1 MYKNLRAHTRYE
13 SVHAHNTKP
22 EVDIMRNGN
31 KTRQLLSLARI
42 FVLALCF
49 TLVFA
54 VAISVTPDG
63 YFNSAKALNPDGDT
77 SGLVRVYQKD
87 AYLNTS
93 TLVNPDDYALSA
105 FKTDFESIMGYG
117 KNANNSKTEW
127 SIGDVTFNKY
137 VFGMKNITYNS
148 EKGKIKSQDSEEED
162 KTVGVYPLAG
172 GGAKMSFY
180 IDAGLFGADSISAVL
195 NVVLPEYLQSLIS
208 TNDEYSLQFD
218 AQIDVSKGDNLV
230 NVSAQNY
237 QRARAK
243 IATAPETLSAVDENH
258 IQYTGANKAGDVKD
272 SQYGYQSN
280 TTSNGSWSGSTLSFT
295 GIVANSAN
303 PYIYFC
309 IGIGESDGTCT
320 VSFRNLKFTN
330 VKLVREVKAD
340 SDSIER
346 VDGAAPV
353 NKAQFDNTVQDSFYP
368 YNTNASTAGGW
379 AVWHDNIT
387 SQLSKKIDNVTYGN
401 GKLQSYTNSPIA
413 TIGGQNYYKT
423 STVTYHDTYNYLPGL
438 MGYIDSGDIS
448 QGFTT
453 ETLKYVC
460 ECGYVY
466 TGTSFDSLDNSYT
479 CPNCGK
485 SKSAFTKT
493 INVPSKMAQDI
504 DINYASGIKQVIVGS
519 KYREEDADD
528 TTGGT
533 LAAVFNLYDA
543 NSYGENHGKGIYV
556 EGQLVGWAVVTK
568 TNRAE
573 VVVKTYMYTN
583 ARVATQVMDYG
594 FSSNRW
600 NIEYSGIDTTA
611 PDDNVNSG
619 TNVSLD
625 KFVGANAQDLAW
637 LRQNKIVADGSI
649 NINEDDTAA
658 GYSPYIW
665 FYTVNREDSLAEL
678 NNIAIT
684 QFADYAA
691 VKAAGIN
698 PIALGEISSFTYDF
712 ANGVAKAYGGG
723 EQGNPASITD
733 NVTGHGYYRFTFYIF
748 DLAGNKGGVKSFY
761 TKVDYDRPEYTVD
774 YSFDKNGVQTTILAS
789 ENGKWATGDVTL
801 KFTLTAGGFS
811 GYTFRFEDAN
821 GAMHAI
827 VVNGMGDYEGDSYIA
842 GIANYITSAS
852 GTATTAVGNDI
863 TININ
868 GVDVNVAYAVEGGNG
883 TFTFTIPA
891 PATAFFEWIST
902 FSMFCGQYASIN
914 AIDIDE
920 QSVEYINND
929 WKGGI
934 KVLIDGIA
942 PTVPLFEDEEGYLST
957 FENYELPSSRNW
969 FTTSYNLPVM
979 LAFNDAITATDYA
992 SGLKIH
998 YGIKAVKNLT
1008 ELLAYRDINVE
1019 NNYKSAIDIQKELG
1033 FDRYIM
1039 VTGDA
1044 LDGDATDFTL
1054 QLLQNLN
1061 AGMRLVYVWAEDQ
1074 AGNVSEL
1081 SRYFVLV
1088 DANNYSV
1095 SASVKSNAKLESGFA
1110 NLTFTNAEGV
1120 AVTTIKRGETLL
1132 FNVGLANSYVPF
1144 KFTQNG
1150 NVLFENY
1157 TQNQVWSGISNE
1169 NAQYI
1174 TASGYETLRVTLDD
1188 FNNLTDLEKSNR
1200 FELSARKVVTYNYIN
1215 SSVGYTAAPT
1225 DVSSVVISGY
1235 EGAKSSFVYRFVDS
1249 DNNLLYE
1256 NNEGGTTTDPSEAKL
1271 DSDGNPVFF
1280 VPTKV
1285 GSYRVRIYIPKD
1297 DESFVTSDF
1306 ETNDAGE
1313 QVFAPV
1319 RYDVI
1324 KGKAVITVKSS
1335 TSKFGEP
1342 ASSVLGMLDFDV
1354 TGIDKAQM
1362 ASENIV
1368 VNLVLKDVTLASGET
1383 YRVGNYAIV
1392 NQSSDYSAATNY
1404 DVTFNSAIHTVTRR
1418 QVTIDAWSASKAFG
1432 DSDPE
1437 FRFGVELAQ
1446 FAGLYKSANEIVADV
1461 FSAYNPVTDTTA
1473 DGYALFYAGGSISRE
1488 SAEGVGQY
1496 DFASDASLFDIDS
1509 NYSIVV
1515 QTTKY
1520 KFTIEKR
1527 IVKLD
1532 VSGQSSVFPF
1542 GTTVESEIGK
1552 IAPAYKIAAKDMVVA
1567 SQIEALFANGAQLS
1581 LGAQIADLTD
1591 ENYSAAYKYAILL
1604 GGNLDDG
1611 NVVIELDASGAEY
1624 IVYVTKQNAIVVKV
1638 KDGVNFEFVYGFV
1651 WSENTLVF
1659 DSEKF
1664 ELQGTPSG
1672 EYTSVK
1678 WSVDVANGTI
1688 LDAGKRVLS
1697 ISGAKLYN
1705 GETALEDA
1713 VFVEPVTVTINPASI
1728 VVKPTAQNLS
1738 KVYGEEDGVYGIGF
1752 DVTSVGGQAIA
1763 KDGNYANVAY
1773 NDILAQINGV
1783 FVRAIFDKN
1792 GNRLSFASRYDGATD
1807 ASGTVYGTDGRY
1819 YGFAVGTPFSTQNS
1833 NFKVEAAVDST
1844 QKLAIEQKS
1853 IDLSTKYFVGI
1864 GKAYDG
1870 KTDVFYNGANLYD
1883 LSSYLVLA
1891 TDDVTLVANANYDSP
1906 EKGIR
1911 SIVFDAFSLS
1921 GAQALNYRIAN
1932 FVNDGNS
1939 TQVNGSAAKDT
1950 VAIDDSTFVTI
1961 IYIDNIDGKGNIIIS
1976 AGIIALLKSDVTISK
1991 QYDNTKDL
1999 GVSSVSFASGEGT
2012 KSLITADKFLITEES
2027 DSFTGTEVN
2036 SNYVVNVAL
2045 FFVIDKPEE
2054 FDIKRDGIYENSDI
2068 VIDENAVY
2076 NNRKGIKIVLKN
2088 MPASIKQRVLGTSSF
2103 QTLDAVDRDYNKKTD
2118 VDMTYTFAQGALA
2131 EGDTAQ
2137 TIGLKLAGKAA
2148 NANAGTHSVRVSG
2161 YSVLDKN
2168 YYVDVDALNTAYTDI
2183 GVVISKA
2190 RLVPNVKFADKTYDG
2205 TSNVVVDN
2213 VNGTF
2218 TSVQY
2223 ATNLEEELKKFS
2235 YDASKVSF
2243 MLSLNGA
2250 EDENVGA
2257 NGKHNVLV
2265 SGLEVRFDGTDTD
2278 ILKNYVLEGA
2288 RYSKV
2293 DDKYNKINSL
2303 QVGAI
2308 DDFELI
2314 DAVNMSKKQIQLIV
2328 NDFDIKDKIYD
2339 GTTSASITIN
2349 ITDGR
2354 IVAGH
2359 SDLLE
2364 VVASG
2369 NFARKQTGKN
2379 IAIDVSVATLQIKNS
2394 LSQEQYDLALE
2405 AIDNYEL
2412 VQYKGTITG
2421 NIKARPVLVSADLGT
2436 REYNGDEAVVKS
2448 NISYTFK
2455 NMIDADK
2462 KFYAIQTKNGS
2473 YFIDKNVAIDKD
2485 GNVIAKD
2492 GTAYGLL
2499 LQNIKEK
2506 YDNYTLVYSNNSEI
2520 AGKKALAFVMA
2531 DGTIVYE
2538 KPAEAEI
2545 AEYWYALET
2554 TDKYILK
2561 NDTASVE
2568 EAQNANAIV
2577 GFYKVDGV
2585 DAYLIASDY
2594 AGETSKL
2601 VDAINYLPAQGKIT
2615 QRTASI
2621 RASGIERAT
2630 DTDAFEKT
2638 YDGTDIF
2645 FGQVGVD
2652 FNFSTSAV
2660 SNVII
2665 GDDVTIA
2672 NVSAKFDSAYAT
2684 AKYVVFTA
2692 SGIAGADA
2700 YNYTIAGEKTS
2711 VEVKLSGRIKARSIN
2726 AYLADDEAE
2735 YGVSTGKFTG
2745 KVTYKLVGNDGV
2757 EYALDNQFAND
2768 TAFYISMSDFL
2779 AATGLDASNATLLA
2793 GVSYDLADGKYVKAA
2808 EGAIGGYV
2816 RMGEGAN
2823 DKISTLPQA
2832 YASFAATTPEAG
2844 TTSTSYVL
2852 KGGRAKNY
2860 DFKPVYT
2867 DKGSVSEANGTTSK
2881 VSVVKK
2887 NLYVLTVSNAYS
2899 ANYGDVMSADG
2910 KLLFNVGLRY
2920 LDKNGNDG
2928 IIGGQSVNTLF
2939 AKDRT
2944 NFFPTVRLGVYNEN
2958 TGVTTPATQL
2968 AKISDKLESYE
2979 HYVLYVV
2986 SDYDYDAVDTIV
2998 RNYNVVLA
3006 GIDTISARDNDGQI
3020 RTIFDIAGTNAKFDT
3035 ATLEIVLPKLTGVSV
3050 GSDTQNE
3057 FSYSYAIDKTGNGI
3071 NRLHE
3076 VVQGELETD
3085 EVIFVDDEGNEL
3097 YPINVG
3103 TYSGIVKVR
3112 RYINANGQ
3120 FVARKDVDANGYYIE
3135 WNSGSVKKSI
3145 VIDKADVGLRA
3156 QNVSEYYNGAKH
3168 EYATAGGENRIS
3180 YNNLTNGYNLV
3191 KNADFTLT
3199 YQVLK
3204 DGKYVTISANEV
3216 VNAGKYR
3223 VIVALT
3229 DKFLASECG
3238 KNYNAASTVAELQVL
3253 RAIVNVTLSS
3263 DGYAM
3268 SEEMIDGSTVMKLT
3282 GDFVEGKNYSV
3293 GYEVAM
3299 ASASNAPAIAI
3310 DKSQTKLVG
3319 LEGIKS
3325 AGKYSFAVVL
3335 SDDTLSQ
3342 DNYVFM
3348 SSTGVLELTTKSLA
3362 SSDGSSINITEGKGV
3377 VANRLEVKE
3386 IKTNNAL
3393 ASDMSYL
3400 KAVEQYVAAMSQKAG
3415 VKDASVAA
3423 VLRVNL
3429 YLDDQLVLLS
3439 NTSTTVTVALPE
3451 SVKNL
3456 NGIAIYYV
3464 NENGGLTKLTD
3475 YVVNDGKLTY
3485 SANYVNGIVFVDVNH
3500 QSLDAWK
3507 IYVIVAAVVIVTLIV
3522 VATVV
3527 TIVVK
3532 KSKLKKLA

>member
-1 MYKNLRAHTRYE
+1 
-13 SVHAHNTKP
+13 
-22 EVDIMRNGN
+22 MRNGN

-54 VAISVTPDG
+54 FALSKNNSQVASAYTVVEQEKDDDATLGSPSSFFGDNSELTGTHFGYPGLSADTQTWTFTETYNTVVPSTGNHQIFKLKGNTTMYTHVGDANHWLWGVKNGMAAAEVHGAMNFNLSGFVAQMIQNDNVTVKAKVTANIGAKEGNSTPLVSYVNNLFYSAVAVPAGKELTGGLSYDLRNNKSESGQDKTGFIAGYQNSDKKGAQDRTSNEVTLTKETPGLGFALGCGWGQQVGSYDHHVYMSNIRVTYTITFNNVTDG
-63 YFNSAKALNPDGDT
+63 SGLNIGDNAAPIASSTYGIQNSYQQGT
-77 SGLVRVYQKD
+77 SGSGYAPYLTD
-87 AYLNTS
+87 A
-93 TLVNPDDYALSA
+93 
-105 FKTDFESIMGYG
+105 
-117 KNANNSKTEW
+117 KNAP
-127 SIGDVTFNKY
+127 
-137 VFGMKNITYNS
+137 
-148 EKGKIKSQDSEEED
+148 
-162 KTVGVYPLAG
+162 VY
-172 GGAKMSFY
+172 Y
-180 IDAGLFGADSISAVL
+180 DSIK
-195 NVVLPEYLQSLIS
+195 N
-208 TNDEYSLQFD
+208 
-218 AQIDVSKGDNLV
+218 
-230 NVSAQNY
+230 
-237 QRARAK
+237 
-243 IATAPETLSAVDENH
+243 
-258 IQYTGANKAGDVKD
+258 
-272 SQYGYQSN
+272 
-280 TTSNGSWSGSTLSFT
+280 
-295 GIVANSAN
+295 
-303 PYIYFC
+303 
-309 IGIGESDGTCT
+309 
-320 VSFRNLKFTN
+320 N
-330 VKLVREVKAD
+330 VKL
-340 SDSIER
+340 DSI
-346 VDGAAPV
+346 VDGA
-353 NKAQFDNTVQDSFYP
+353 
-368 YNTNASTAGGW
+368 
-379 AVWHDNIT
+379 
-387 SQLSKKIDNVTYGN
+387 
-401 GKLQSYTNSPIA
+401 GKMQSYTNASLGQISA
-413 TIGGQNYYKT
+413 DGANHSYYKFAQTEYVDMYNYSGESSIQSAILKYGADAAKTIGVGDRLITGISSDGTLQT
-423 STVTYHDTYNYLPGL
+423 S
-438 MGYIDSGDIS
+438 
-448 QGFTT
+448 
-453 ETLKYVC
+453 ETN
-460 ECGYVY
+460 
-466 TGTSFDSLDNSYT
+466 NST
-479 CPNCGK
+479 HL
-485 SKSAFTKT
+485 
-493 INVPSKMAQDI
+493 Q
-504 DINYASGIKQVIVGS
+504 YASGIKTVTVNETTFNIW
-519 KYREEDADD
+519 DATDRAKTKAITVENDD
-528 TTGGT
+528 G
-533 LAAVFNLYDA
+533 V
-543 NSYGENHGKGIYV
+543 
-556 EGQLVGWAVVTK
+556 AVVVGYAK
-568 TNRAE
+568 VNYINRG
-573 VVVKTYMYTN
+573 
-583 ARVATQVMDYG
+583 RVAVMIYMIANGTVQTSVGDYG
-594 FSSNRW
+594 GISNKSR
-600 NIEYSGIDTTA
+600 IEFSGIDTTS
-611 PDDNVNSG
+611 PDDSVNGG

-625 KFVGANAQDLAW
+625 NYIKSSSSDLAW
-637 LRQNKIVADGSI
+637 FRQNKIVADGSI
-649 NINEDDTAA
+649 NVNEDDTAA

-665 FYTVNREDSLAEL
+665 FYTVNRADSLAAL
-678 NNIAIT
+678 NGIAVT
-684 QFADYAA
+684 QFADYNA

-827 VVNGMGDYEGDSYIA
+827 VVNGMGDYEGDSYVA
-842 GIANYITSAS
+842 GIVDYITSAS
-852 GTATTAVGNDI
+852 GTATTAVSNDI

-883 TFTFTIPA
+883 TFTFTIPT

-1019 NNYKSAIDIQKELG
+1019 NNYKSAIDVQKELG

-1150 NVLFENY
+1150 NVLLENY

-1271 DSDGNPVFF
+1271 DSDGSPVFF

-1313 QVFAPV
+1313 QVFVPV

-1362 ASENIV
+1362 ASENIF

-1461 FSAYNPVTDTTA
+1461 FSAYKPVTDTTA

-1542 GTTVESEIGK
+1542 GTTVESEISK
-1552 IAPAYKIAAKDMVVA
+1552 IAPTYKIAATDMVVA

-1581 LGAQIADLTD
+1581 LGAQIAELTD

-1713 VFVEPVTVTINPASI
+1713 VFVEPVTVTINPATI

-1911 SIVFDAFSLS
+1911 SIVFDTFSLS

-1939 TQVNGSAAKDT
+1939 TQVNGSAANDT

-2103 QTLDAVDRDYNKKTD
+2103 QTLDAVDRDYNKQTD

-2148 NANAGTHSVRVSG
+2148 NANAGTHTVTVSG

-2168 YYVDVDALNTAYTDI
+2168 YHVDVDALNTAYTDI

-2421 NIKARPVLVSADLGT
+2421 NIEARPVLVSADLGT

-2832 YASFAATTPEAG
+2832 YVSFAATTPEAG

-3006 GIDTISARDNDGQI
+3006 GIDTISTRDNDGQV

-3035 ATLEIVLPKLTGVSV
+3035 ATLDIVLPKLTGVSV

-3199 YQVLK
+3199 HQVLK

-3223 VIVALT
+3223 VVVALT

-3439 NTSTTVTVALPE
+3439 NTPTTVTVALPE

>member
-1 MYKNLRAHTRYE
+1 
-13 SVHAHNTKP
+13 
-22 EVDIMRNGN
+22 MRNGN

-54 VAISVTPDG
+54 VALS
-63 YFNSAKALNPDGDT
+63 N
-77 SGLVRVYQKD
+77 D
-87 AYLNTS
+87 A
-93 TLVNPDDYALSA
+93 
-105 FKTDFESIMGYG
+105 
-117 KNANNSKTEW
+117 
-127 SIGDVTFNKY
+127 IG
-137 VFGMKNITYNS
+137 G
-148 EKGKIKSQDSEEED
+148 
-162 KTVGVYPLAG
+162 
-172 GGAKMSFY
+172 
-180 IDAGLFGADSISAVL
+180 
-195 NVVLPEYLQSLIS
+195 
-208 TNDEYSLQFD
+208 
-218 AQIDVSKGDNLV
+218 
-230 NVSAQNY
+230 
-237 QRARAK
+237 
-243 IATAPETLSAVDENH
+243 IATAAESEKDGDATFGAGVSILGDHGELTGVDFGYPGIGTQTTWTYTETFNTVVSSTTNIQVYKETGDTKMFIEEGASGTWQFGVSNAAKAAQCHGVINFGASKFIDQMIQNENVVVTASITFSMGALSSNFNNKFYSAVAGPEALTAQKSYNLREKDGDSNYTYNYKNSSKEAAETFTTDAVTLSPGKNNLALATGLGWAQRWAPPYTPRRGLEIKN
-258 IQYTGANKAGDVKD
+258 IQIKYTITFNNVTDSSSLNIGDNAAPVA
-272 SQYGYQSN
+272 SSTYGIQNSYQQG
-280 TTSNGSWSGSTLSFT
+280 TSGS
-295 GIVANSAN
+295 GYA
-303 PYIYFC
+303 PYLTDAKNAPVYYDSIK
-309 IGIGESDGTCT
+309 
-320 VSFRNLKFTN
+320 NN
-330 VKLVREVKAD
+330 VKL
-340 SDSIER
+340 DSI
-346 VDGAAPV
+346 V
-353 NKAQFDNTVQDSFYP
+353 N
-368 YNTNASTAGGW
+368 GE
-379 AVWHDNIT
+379 
-387 SQLSKKIDNVTYGN
+387 
-401 GKLQSYTNSPIA
+401 GKMQSYTNASLGQISA
-413 TIGGQNYYKT
+413 DGANHSYYKFAQTEYVDMYNYSGESSIQSAILKYGADAAKTIGVGDRLITGISSDGTLQT
-423 STVTYHDTYNYLPGL
+423 S
-438 MGYIDSGDIS
+438 
-448 QGFTT
+448 
-453 ETLKYVC
+453 ETN
-460 ECGYVY
+460 
-466 TGTSFDSLDNSYT
+466 NST
-479 CPNCGK
+479 HL
-485 SKSAFTKT
+485 
-493 INVPSKMAQDI
+493 Q
-504 DINYASGIKQVIVGS
+504 YASGIKTVTVNETTFNIW
-519 KYREEDADD
+519 DATDRAKTKAITVENDD
-528 TTGGT
+528 G
-533 LAAVFNLYDA
+533 V
-543 NSYGENHGKGIYV
+543 
-556 EGQLVGWAVVTK
+556 AVVVGYAK
-568 TNRAE
+568 VNYINRG
-573 VVVKTYMYTN
+573 
-583 ARVATQVMDYG
+583 RVAVMIYMIANGTVQTSVGDYG
-594 FSSNRW
+594 GISSKSR
-600 NIEYSGIDTTA
+600 IEFSGIDTTS
-611 PDDNVNSG
+611 PDDSVNGG

-625 KFVGANAQDLAW
+625 NYIKSSSSDLAW
-637 LRQNKIVADGSI
+637 FRQNKIVADGSI

-658 GYSPYIW
+658 GYSPYLW
-665 FYTVNREDSLAEL
+665 FYTVNRADSLAEL

-698 PIALGEISSFTYDF
+698 PIAYGEISSFTYDF

-827 VVNGMGDYEGDSYIA
+827 VVNGMGDYEGDSYVA
-842 GIANYITSAS
+842 GIVDYITSAS
-852 GTATTAVGNDI
+852 GTATTAVSNDI

-1019 NNYKSAIDIQKELG
+1019 NNYKSAIDVQKELG

-1150 NVLFENY
+1150 NVLLENY

-1271 DSDGNPVFF
+1271 DSDGSPVFF

-1362 ASENIV
+1362 ASENIF

-1446 FAGLYKSANEIVADV
+1446 FAGLFKSANEIVADV

-1473 DGYALFYAGGSISRE
+1473 DGYALFYAGGSITRE

-1509 NYSIVV
+1509 NYSIIV

-1552 IAPAYKIAAKDMVVA
+1552 IAPTYKIAAKDMVVA

-1581 LGAQIADLTD
+1581 LGAQIAELTD

-1713 VFVEPVTVTINPASI
+1713 VFVEPVTVTINPATI

-1752 DVTSVGGQAIA
+1752 DVASVGGQAIA

-1911 SIVFDAFSLS
+1911 SIVFDTFSLS

-1939 TQVNGSAAKDT
+1939 TQVNGSSAKDT
-1950 VAIDDSTFVTI
+1950 VAIDDNTFVTI

-2068 VIDENAVY
+2068 VIDENAMY

-2421 NIKARPVLVSADLGT
+2421 NIEARPVLVSADLGT

-2462 KFYAIQTKNGS
+2462 KFYAIQTKNGA

-2630 DTDAFEKT
+2630 DTNAFEKT

-2832 YASFAATTPEAG
+2832 YVSFAATTPEAG

-3006 GIDTISARDNDGQI
+3006 GIDTISTRDNDGQV

-3035 ATLEIVLPKLTGVSV
+3035 ATLDIVLPKLTGVSV

-3439 NTSTTVTVALPE
+3439 NTPTTVTVALPE

>member
-1 MYKNLRAHTRYE
+1 
-13 SVHAHNTKP
+13 
-22 EVDIMRNGN
+22 MRNGN
-31 KTRQLLSLARI
+31 QSRQLLSLARI

-54 VAISVTPDG
+54 
-63 YFNSAKALNPDGDT
+63 F
-77 SGLVRVYQKD
+77 
-87 AYLNTS
+87 
-93 TLVNPDDYALSA
+93 ALSA
-105 FKTDFESIMGYG
+105 SVSQVASAYDVVEQEKDDDATLGSPSAFFGDNGELTGMHFGYPGLSANTQTWTFTETYNTVVPSTGNHQIFKLKGNTKMYTHVGDANHWLWGVSNGMAAAEVHGAMNFNLSGFVAQMIQNDNVTVKAKVTANIGAKEGNSTPLISYVNNLFYSAVAVPAGKELTGGLSYDLRNNKSESGQDKTGFIAGYQKSDKKGAQDRTSNEVTLTKETPGLGFALGCGWGQQAGAYDHHVYMSNIRVTFTITFNNVTGGSGLNIGDNAAPVASSTYGIQNSYQQGTSGSGYAPYLTDA
-117 KNANNSKTEW
+117 KNAP
-127 SIGDVTFNKY
+127 
-137 VFGMKNITYNS
+137 
-148 EKGKIKSQDSEEED
+148 
-162 KTVGVYPLAG
+162 VY
-172 GGAKMSFY
+172 Y
-180 IDAGLFGADSISAVL
+180 DSIK
-195 NVVLPEYLQSLIS
+195 N
-208 TNDEYSLQFD
+208 
-218 AQIDVSKGDNLV
+218 
-230 NVSAQNY
+230 
-237 QRARAK
+237 
-243 IATAPETLSAVDENH
+243 
-258 IQYTGANKAGDVKD
+258 
-272 SQYGYQSN
+272 
-280 TTSNGSWSGSTLSFT
+280 
-295 GIVANSAN
+295 
-303 PYIYFC
+303 
-309 IGIGESDGTCT
+309 
-320 VSFRNLKFTN
+320 N
-330 VKLVREVKAD
+330 VKL
-340 SDSIER
+340 DSI
-346 VDGAAPV
+346 VDGA
-353 NKAQFDNTVQDSFYP
+353 
-368 YNTNASTAGGW
+368 
-379 AVWHDNIT
+379 
-387 SQLSKKIDNVTYGN
+387 
-401 GKLQSYTNSPIA
+401 GKMQSYTNASLGQISA
-413 TIGGQNYYKT
+413 DGANHSYYKFAQTEYVDMYNYSGESSIQSAILKYGADAAKTIGVGDRLITGISSDGTLQT
-423 STVTYHDTYNYLPGL
+423 SETN
-438 MGYIDSGDIS
+438 DSTHL
-448 QGFTT
+448 Q
-453 ETLKYVC
+453 
-460 ECGYVY
+460 
-466 TGTSFDSLDNSYT
+466 
-479 CPNCGK
+479 
-485 SKSAFTKT
+485 
-493 INVPSKMAQDI
+493 
-504 DINYASGIKQVIVGS
+504 YASGIKTVTVNETTFNIW
-519 KYREEDADD
+519 DATDRAKTKAITVENDD
-528 TTGGT
+528 G
-533 LAAVFNLYDA
+533 V
-543 NSYGENHGKGIYV
+543 
-556 EGQLVGWAVVTK
+556 AVVVGYAK
-568 TNRAE
+568 VNYINRG
-573 VVVKTYMYTN
+573 
-583 ARVATQVMDYG
+583 RVAVMIYMIANGTVQTSVGDYG
-594 FSSNRW
+594 GISSKSR
-600 NIEYSGIDTTA
+600 IEFSGIDTTS
-611 PDDNVNSG
+611 PDDSVNGG

-625 KFVGANAQDLAW
+625 NYIKSSSSDLAW
-637 LRQNKIVADGSI
+637 FRQNKIVADGSI

-665 FYTVNREDSLAEL
+665 FYTVNRADSLAEL

-698 PIALGEISSFTYDF
+698 PIAYGEISSFTYDF
-712 ANGVAKAYGGG
+712 ANGVAKAYGGAD
-723 EQGNPASITD
+723 QGNPASITD

-827 VVNGMGDYEGDSYIA
+827 VVNGMGDYEGDSYVA

-852 GTATTAVGNDI
+852 GAATTAVSNDI

-1039 VTGDA
+1039 ATGDA

-1362 ASENIV
+1362 ASENIF

-1446 FAGLYKSANEIVADV
+1446 FAGLYKSENEIVADV

-1542 GTTVESEIGK
+1542 RTTVESEISK
-1552 IAPAYKIAAKDMVVA
+1552 IAPTYKIAAEDMVVA
-1567 SQIEALFANGAQLS
+1567 SQIEALFANGAKLS
-1581 LGAQIADLTD
+1581 LGAKIAELTEED
-1591 ENYSAAYKYAILL
+1591 YSAVYKYAIVL
-1604 GGNLDDG
+1604 GGTLDDG

-1651 WSENTLVF
+1651 WGENTLVF

-1688 LDAGKRVLS
+1688 LDAGKRILS

-1713 VFVEPVTVTINPASI
+1713 VFVEPVTVTINPATI

-1752 DVTSVGGQAIA
+1752 DVASVGGQAIA
-1763 KDGNYANVAY
+1763 KDGSYANVAY

-1870 KTDVFYNGANLYD
+1870 KTDVFYNGTNLYD

-1911 SIVFDAFSLS
+1911 SIVFDTFSLS

-1939 TQVNGSAAKDT
+1939 TQVNGSAAKDI

-2068 VIDENAVY
+2068 VIDENAMY

-2103 QTLDAVDRDYNKKTD
+2103 QTLDAVDRDYNKQTD

-2421 NIKARPVLVSADLGT
+2421 NIEARPVLVSADLGT

-2462 KFYAIQTKNGS
+2462 KFYAIQTKNGA

-2832 YASFAATTPEAG
+2832 YVSFAATTPEAG

-3006 GIDTISARDNDGQI
+3006 GIDTISSRDNDGQI

-3168 EYATAGGENRIS
+3168 EYATAGGANRIS

-3348 SSTGVLELTTKSLA
+3348 SSTGVLELTAKSLA

-3439 NTSTTVTVALPE
+3439 NTPTTVTVALPE

>member
-1 MYKNLRAHTRYE
+1 
-13 SVHAHNTKP
+13 
-22 EVDIMRNGN
+22 MRNGN

-54 VAISVTPDG
+54 FALSKNNSQVASAYTVVEQEKDDDATLGSPSSFFGDNGELTGTHFGYPGLSADTQTWTFTETYNTVVPSTGNHQIFKLKGNTTMYTHVGDANHWLWGVKNGMAAAEVHGVMNFNLSGFVAQMIQNDNVTVKAKVTANIGAKEGDSTWLVSYVNNLFYSAVAVPAGKELTGGLSYDLRNNKSESGQDKTGFIAGYQNSDKKGAQDRTSNEVTLTKETPGLGFALGCGWRQQVGSYDHHVYMSNIRVTFTITFNNVTDG
-63 YFNSAKALNPDGDT
+63 SGLNIGDNAAPVASSTYGIQNSYQQGT
-77 SGLVRVYQKD
+77 SGSGYAPYLTD
-87 AYLNTS
+87 A
-93 TLVNPDDYALSA
+93 
-105 FKTDFESIMGYG
+105 
-117 KNANNSKTEW
+117 KNAP
-127 SIGDVTFNKY
+127 
-137 VFGMKNITYNS
+137 
-148 EKGKIKSQDSEEED
+148 
-162 KTVGVYPLAG
+162 VY
-172 GGAKMSFY
+172 Y
-180 IDAGLFGADSISAVL
+180 DSIK
-195 NVVLPEYLQSLIS
+195 N
-208 TNDEYSLQFD
+208 
-218 AQIDVSKGDNLV
+218 
-230 NVSAQNY
+230 
-237 QRARAK
+237 
-243 IATAPETLSAVDENH
+243 
-258 IQYTGANKAGDVKD
+258 
-272 SQYGYQSN
+272 
-280 TTSNGSWSGSTLSFT
+280 
-295 GIVANSAN
+295 
-303 PYIYFC
+303 
-309 IGIGESDGTCT
+309 
-320 VSFRNLKFTN
+320 N
-330 VKLVREVKAD
+330 VKL
-340 SDSIER
+340 DSI
-346 VDGAAPV
+346 VDGA
-353 NKAQFDNTVQDSFYP
+353 
-368 YNTNASTAGGW
+368 
-379 AVWHDNIT
+379 
-387 SQLSKKIDNVTYGN
+387 
-401 GKLQSYTNSPIA
+401 GKMQSYTNASLGQISA
-413 TIGGQNYYKT
+413 DGANHSYYKFAQTEYVDMYNYSGESSIQSAILKYGADAAKTIGVGDRLITGISSDGTLQT
-423 STVTYHDTYNYLPGL
+423 SETN
-438 MGYIDSGDIS
+438 DSTHL
-448 QGFTT
+448 Q
-453 ETLKYVC
+453 
-460 ECGYVY
+460 
-466 TGTSFDSLDNSYT
+466 
-479 CPNCGK
+479 
-485 SKSAFTKT
+485 
-493 INVPSKMAQDI
+493 
-504 DINYASGIKQVIVGS
+504 YASGIKTVTVNETTFNIW
-519 KYREEDADD
+519 DATDRAKTKAITVENDD
-528 TTGGT
+528 G
-533 LAAVFNLYDA
+533 
-543 NSYGENHGKGIYV
+543 
-556 EGQLVGWAVVTK
+556 VT
-568 TNRAE
+568 
-573 VVVKTYMYTN
+573 VVVGYAKVNYIN
-583 ARVATQVMDYG
+583 RGRVAVMIYMIANGTVQTSVGDYG
-594 FSSNRW
+594 GISSKSR
-600 NIEYSGIDTTA
+600 IEFSGIDTTS
-611 PDDNVNSG
+611 PDDSVNGG

-625 KFVGANAQDLAW
+625 NYIKSSSSDLAW
-637 LRQNKIVADGSI
+637 FRQNKIVADGSI

-658 GYSPYIW
+658 GYSPYLW

-698 PIALGEISSFTYDF
+698 PIAYGEISSFTYDF
-712 ANGVAKAYGGG
+712 ANGVAKAYGGAD
-723 EQGNPASITD
+723 QGNPASITD

-852 GTATTAVGNDI
+852 GTATTAVSNDI

-868 GVDVNVAYAVEGGNG
+868 GVDVNVAYAVDEGGNG
-883 TFTFTIPA
+883 TFTFTIPT

-1039 VTGDA
+1039 ATGDA

-1150 NVLFENY
+1150 NVLLENY

-1174 TASGYETLRVTLDD
+1174 TASGYETLQVTLDD

-1362 ASENIV
+1362 ASENIF

-1461 FSAYNPVTDTTA
+1461 FSAYKPVTDTTA

-1542 GTTVESEIGK
+1542 GTTVESEISK
-1552 IAPAYKIAAKDMVVA
+1552 IAPTYKIAAKDMVVA
-1567 SQIEALFANGAQLS
+1567 SQIEALFANGAKLS
-1581 LGAQIADLTD
+1581 LGAKIAELTEED
-1591 ENYSAAYKYAILL
+1591 YSAVYKYAIVL
-1604 GGNLDDG
+1604 GGTFDDG

-1651 WSENTLVF
+1651 WGENTLVF

-1678 WSVDVANGTI
+1678 WSVDIANGTI
-1688 LDAGKRVLS
+1688 LDAGKRILS

-1713 VFVEPVTVTINPASI
+1713 VFVEPVTVTINPATI

-1738 KVYGEEDGVYGIGF
+1738 KVYGEEDGDYGIGF
-1752 DVTSVGGQAIA
+1752 DVASVGGQAIA
-1763 KDGNYANVAY
+1763 KDGSYANVAY
-1773 NDILAQINGV
+1773 DDILTQINGV

-1911 SIVFDAFSLS
+1911 SIVFDTFSLS

-1939 TQVNGSAAKDT
+1939 TQVNGSSAKDT

-2068 VIDENAVY
+2068 VIDENAMY

-2205 TSNVVVDN
+2205 TSNVVADN

-2421 NIKARPVLVSADLGT
+2421 NIEARPVLVSADLGT

-2462 KFYAIQTKNGS
+2462 KFYAIQTKNGA

-2506 YDNYTLVYSNNSEI
+2506 YDNYILVYSSNSESEI

-2531 DGTIVYE
+2531 DDTIVYE

-2568 EAQNANAIV
+2568 EAQNENAIV

-2601 VDAINYLPAQGKIT
+2601 VDAINYLPAQGTIT

-2832 YASFAATTPEAG
+2832 YVSFAATTPEAG

-3006 GIDTISARDNDGQI
+3006 GIDTISARDNDGQV
-3020 RTIFDIAGTNAKFDT
+3020 RTIFDIAGANAKFDT

-3191 KNADFTLT
+3191 KDADFTLT

-3253 RAIVNVTLSS
+3253 RAIVNVTFSS

-3348 SSTGVLELTTKSLA
+3348 SSTGVLELTAKSLA

-3439 NTSTTVTVALPE
+3439 NTPTTVTVALPE

>member
-1 MYKNLRAHTRYE
+1 
-13 SVHAHNTKP
+13 
-22 EVDIMRNGN
+22 MRNGN

-54 VAISVTPDG
+54 VALS
-63 YFNSAKALNPDGDT
+63 N
-77 SGLVRVYQKD
+77 D
-87 AYLNTS
+87 A
-93 TLVNPDDYALSA
+93 
-105 FKTDFESIMGYG
+105 
-117 KNANNSKTEW
+117 
-127 SIGDVTFNKY
+127 IG
-137 VFGMKNITYNS
+137 G
-148 EKGKIKSQDSEEED
+148 
-162 KTVGVYPLAG
+162 
-172 GGAKMSFY
+172 
-180 IDAGLFGADSISAVL
+180 
-195 NVVLPEYLQSLIS
+195 
-208 TNDEYSLQFD
+208 
-218 AQIDVSKGDNLV
+218 
-230 NVSAQNY
+230 
-237 QRARAK
+237 
-243 IATAPETLSAVDENH
+243 IATAAESEKDGDATFGAGVSILGDHGELTGVDFGYPGIGTQTTWTYTETFNTVVSSTTNIQVYKETGDTKMFIEEGASGTWQFGVSNAYKAAQCHGVINFGTSKFIDQMIQNDNVVVTASITFSLGALSSNFNNKFYSAVVGPEALTAQKSYNLREKDGDSNYTYNYKSSSKEAAETFTTDAVTLSPGKSNLALATGLGWSIRAVPPYTPKRGLEIKN
-258 IQYTGANKAGDVKD
+258 IQIKYTITFNNVTDSSSLNIGDNAAPVA
-272 SQYGYQSN
+272 SSTYGIQNSYQQG
-280 TTSNGSWSGSTLSFT
+280 TSGS
-295 GIVANSAN
+295 GYA
-303 PYIYFC
+303 PYLTDAKNAPVYYDSIK
-309 IGIGESDGTCT
+309 
-320 VSFRNLKFTN
+320 NN
-330 VKLVREVKAD
+330 VKL
-340 SDSIER
+340 DSI
-346 VDGAAPV
+346 V
-353 NKAQFDNTVQDSFYP
+353 N
-368 YNTNASTAGGW
+368 GE
-379 AVWHDNIT
+379 
-387 SQLSKKIDNVTYGN
+387 
-401 GKLQSYTNSPIA
+401 GKMQSYTNASLGQISA
-413 TIGGQNYYKT
+413 DGANHSYYKFAQTEYVDMYNYSGESSIQSAILKYGADAAKTIGVGDRLITGISSDGTLQT
-423 STVTYHDTYNYLPGL
+423 S
-438 MGYIDSGDIS
+438 
-448 QGFTT
+448 
-453 ETLKYVC
+453 ETN
-460 ECGYVY
+460 
-466 TGTSFDSLDNSYT
+466 NST
-479 CPNCGK
+479 HL
-485 SKSAFTKT
+485 
-493 INVPSKMAQDI
+493 Q
-504 DINYASGIKQVIVGS
+504 YASGIKTVTVNETTFNIW
-519 KYREEDADD
+519 DATDRAKTKAITVENDD
-528 TTGGT
+528 G
-533 LAAVFNLYDA
+533 
-543 NSYGENHGKGIYV
+543 
-556 EGQLVGWAVVTK
+556 VT
-568 TNRAE
+568 
-573 VVVKTYMYTN
+573 VVVGYAKVNYIN
-583 ARVATQVMDYG
+583 RGRVAVMIYMIANGTVQTSVGDYG
-594 FSSNRW
+594 GISSKSR
-600 NIEYSGIDTTA
+600 IEFSGIDTTS
-611 PDDNVNSG
+611 PDDSVNGG

-625 KFVGANAQDLAW
+625 NYIKSSSSDLAW
-637 LRQNKIVADGSI
+637 FRQNKIVADGSI
-649 NINEDDTAA
+649 NVNEDDTAA

-665 FYTVNREDSLAEL
+665 FYTVNRADSLADL
-678 NNIAIT
+678 NGIAVT
-684 QFADYAA
+684 QFADYNA

-723 EQGNPASITD
+723 EQGNPTSITD

-774 YSFDKNGVQTTILAS
+774 YSFNKNGVQTTILAS

-827 VVNGMGDYEGDSYIA
+827 VVNGMGDYEGDSYVA
-842 GIANYITSAS
+842 GIVDYITSAS
-852 GTATTAVGNDI
+852 GTATTAVSNDI

-883 TFTFTIPA
+883 TFTFTIPI

-1362 ASENIV
+1362 ASENIF

-1461 FSAYNPVTDTTA
+1461 FSAYKPVTDTTA

-1552 IAPAYKIAAKDMVVA
+1552 IAPTYKIAAKDMVVA
-1567 SQIEALFANGAQLS
+1567 SQIEALFANGAKLS
-1581 LGAQIADLTD
+1581 LGAQIAELTD

-1713 VFVEPVTVTINPASI
+1713 VFVEPVTVTINPATI

-1911 SIVFDAFSLS
+1911 SIVFDTFSLS

-1939 TQVNGSAAKDT
+1939 TQVNGSAANDT

-2265 SGLEVRFDGTDTD
+2265 SGLEVRFDGADTD

-2421 NIKARPVLVSADLGT
+2421 NIEARPVLVSADLGT

-2554 TDKYILK
+2554 TDKYVLK

-2568 EAQNANAIV
+2568 EAQNAIV

-2779 AATGLDASNATLLA
+2779 AATGLDASNVTLLA

-2832 YASFAATTPEAG
+2832 YVSFAATTPEAG

-3006 GIDTISARDNDGQI
+3006 GIDTISSRDNDGQI

-3035 ATLEIVLPKLTGVSV
+3035 ATLDIVLPKLTGVSV

-3439 NTSTTVTVALPE
+3439 NTPTTVTVALPE

>member
-1 MYKNLRAHTRYE
+1 
-13 SVHAHNTKP
+13 
-22 EVDIMRNGN
+22 MRNGN

-54 VAISVTPDG
+54 FALSKNNSQVASAYTVVEHEKDDDATLGSPSSFFGDNGELTGTHFGYPGLSADTQTWTFTETYNTVVPSTGNHQIFKLKGNTTMYTHVGDANHWLWGVKNGMDAAEVHGVMNFNLSGFVAQMIQNDNVTVKAKVTANIGAKEGDSTLLVSYVNNLFYSAVAVPAGKELTGGLSYDLRNNKSESGQDKTGFIAGYQNSDKKGAQDRTSNEVTLTKETPGLGFALGCGWRQQVGSYDHHVYMSNIRVTFTITFNNVTDG
-63 YFNSAKALNPDGDT
+63 SGLNIGDNAAPVASSTYGIQNSYQQGT
-77 SGLVRVYQKD
+77 SGSGYAPYLTD
-87 AYLNTS
+87 A
-93 TLVNPDDYALSA
+93 
-105 FKTDFESIMGYG
+105 
-117 KNANNSKTEW
+117 KNAP
-127 SIGDVTFNKY
+127 
-137 VFGMKNITYNS
+137 
-148 EKGKIKSQDSEEED
+148 
-162 KTVGVYPLAG
+162 VY
-172 GGAKMSFY
+172 Y
-180 IDAGLFGADSISAVL
+180 DSIK
-195 NVVLPEYLQSLIS
+195 N
-208 TNDEYSLQFD
+208 
-218 AQIDVSKGDNLV
+218 
-230 NVSAQNY
+230 
-237 QRARAK
+237 
-243 IATAPETLSAVDENH
+243 
-258 IQYTGANKAGDVKD
+258 
-272 SQYGYQSN
+272 
-280 TTSNGSWSGSTLSFT
+280 
-295 GIVANSAN
+295 
-303 PYIYFC
+303 
-309 IGIGESDGTCT
+309 
-320 VSFRNLKFTN
+320 N
-330 VKLVREVKAD
+330 VKL
-340 SDSIER
+340 DSI
-346 VDGAAPV
+346 VDGA
-353 NKAQFDNTVQDSFYP
+353 
-368 YNTNASTAGGW
+368 
-379 AVWHDNIT
+379 
-387 SQLSKKIDNVTYGN
+387 
-401 GKLQSYTNSPIA
+401 GKMQSYTNASLGQISA
-413 TIGGQNYYKT
+413 DGANHSYYKFAQTEYVDMYNYSGESSIQSAILKYGADAAKTIGVGDRLITGISSDGTLQT
-423 STVTYHDTYNYLPGL
+423 SETN
-438 MGYIDSGDIS
+438 DSTHL
-448 QGFTT
+448 Q
-453 ETLKYVC
+453 
-460 ECGYVY
+460 
-466 TGTSFDSLDNSYT
+466 
-479 CPNCGK
+479 
-485 SKSAFTKT
+485 
-493 INVPSKMAQDI
+493 
-504 DINYASGIKQVIVGS
+504 YASGIKTVTVNETTFNIW
-519 KYREEDADD
+519 DATDRAKTKAITVENDD
-528 TTGGT
+528 G
-533 LAAVFNLYDA
+533 
-543 NSYGENHGKGIYV
+543 
-556 EGQLVGWAVVTK
+556 VT
-568 TNRAE
+568 
-573 VVVKTYMYTN
+573 VVVGYAKVNYIN
-583 ARVATQVMDYG
+583 RGRVAVMIYMIANGTVQTSVGDYG
-594 FSSNRW
+594 GISSKSR
-600 NIEYSGIDTTA
+600 IEFSGIDTTS
-611 PDDNVNSG
+611 PDDSVNGG

-625 KFVGANAQDLAW
+625 NYIKSSSSDLAW
-637 LRQNKIVADGSI
+637 FRQNKIVADGSI

-658 GYSPYIW
+658 GYSPYLW

-698 PIALGEISSFTYDF
+698 PIAYGEISSFTYDF
-712 ANGVAKAYGGG
+712 ANGVAKAYGGAD
-723 EQGNPASITD
+723 QGNPASITD

-852 GTATTAVGNDI
+852 GTATTAVSNDI

-868 GVDVNVAYAVEGGNG
+868 GVDVNVAYAVDEGGNG
-883 TFTFTIPA
+883 TFTFTIPT

-1039 VTGDA
+1039 ATGDA

-1150 NVLFENY
+1150 NVLLENY

-1174 TASGYETLRVTLDD
+1174 TASGYETLQLTLDD
-1188 FNNLTDLEKSNR
+1188 FNNLTDLEKSNK

-1271 DSDGNPVFF
+1271 DSDGNPMFF

-1342 ASSVLGMLDFDV
+1342 ASSVVGMLDFDV

-1362 ASENIV
+1362 ASENIF

-1461 FSAYNPVTDTTA
+1461 FSAYKPVTDTTA

-1542 GTTVESEIGK
+1542 GTTVESEISK

-1567 SQIEALFANGAQLS
+1567 SQIEALFANGAKLS
-1581 LGAQIADLTD
+1581 LGAQIAELTEEED
-1591 ENYSAAYKYAILL
+1591 YSAVYKYAIVL
-1604 GGNLDDG
+1604 GGTLDDG

-1651 WSENTLVF
+1651 WGENTLVF

-1688 LDAGKRVLS
+1688 LDAGKRILS

-1713 VFVEPVTVTINPASI
+1713 VFVEPVTVTINPATI

-1752 DVTSVGGQAIA
+1752 DVASVGGQAIA
-1763 KDGNYANVAY
+1763 KDGSYANVAY

-1870 KTDVFYNGANLYD
+1870 KTDVFYNGTNLYD

-1976 AGIIALLKSDVTISK
+1976 AGVIALLKSDVTISK

-2068 VIDENAVY
+2068 VIDENAMY

-2205 TSNVVVDN
+2205 TSNVVADN

-2421 NIKARPVLVSADLGT
+2421 NIEARPVLVSADLGT

-2462 KFYAIQTKNGS
+2462 KFYAIQTKNGA

-2832 YASFAATTPEAG
+2832 YVSFAATTPEAG

-3006 GIDTISARDNDGQI
+3006 GIDTISARDNDGQV
-3020 RTIFDIAGTNAKFDT
+3020 RTIFDIAGANAKFDT

-3191 KNADFTLT
+3191 KDADFTLT

-3253 RAIVNVTLSS
+3253 RAIVNVTFSS

-3348 SSTGVLELTTKSLA
+3348 SSTGVLELTAKSLA

-3439 NTSTTVTVALPE
+3439 NTPTTVTVALPE

>member
-1 MYKNLRAHTRYE
+1 
-13 SVHAHNTKP
+13 
-22 EVDIMRNGN
+22 MRNGN

-54 VAISVTPDG
+54 FALSKNNSQVASAYTVVEQEKADDATLGSPSAFFGDNSELTGMHFGYPGLSADTQTWTFTETYNTVVPSTGNHQIFKLKGNTTMYTHVGDANHWLWGVSNGMAAAEVHGVMNFKLSGFVAQMIQNDNVTVKAKVTANIGAKEGDSTWLISYVNNLFYSAVAVPAGKELTGGLSYDLRNNKSESGQDKTGFIVGYQNSDKKGAQDRTSNEVTLTKETPGLGFALGCGWGQQAGSYDHHVYMSNIRVTFTITFNNVTDG
-63 YFNSAKALNPDGDT
+63 SGLNIGDNAAPIASSTYGIQNSYQQGT
-77 SGLVRVYQKD
+77 SGSGYAPYLTD
-87 AYLNTS
+87 A
-93 TLVNPDDYALSA
+93 
-105 FKTDFESIMGYG
+105 
-117 KNANNSKTEW
+117 KNAP
-127 SIGDVTFNKY
+127 
-137 VFGMKNITYNS
+137 
-148 EKGKIKSQDSEEED
+148 
-162 KTVGVYPLAG
+162 VY
-172 GGAKMSFY
+172 Y
-180 IDAGLFGADSISAVL
+180 DSIK
-195 NVVLPEYLQSLIS
+195 N
-208 TNDEYSLQFD
+208 
-218 AQIDVSKGDNLV
+218 
-230 NVSAQNY
+230 
-237 QRARAK
+237 
-243 IATAPETLSAVDENH
+243 
-258 IQYTGANKAGDVKD
+258 
-272 SQYGYQSN
+272 
-280 TTSNGSWSGSTLSFT
+280 
-295 GIVANSAN
+295 
-303 PYIYFC
+303 
-309 IGIGESDGTCT
+309 
-320 VSFRNLKFTN
+320 N
-330 VKLVREVKAD
+330 VKL
-340 SDSIER
+340 DSI
-346 VDGAAPV
+346 VDGA
-353 NKAQFDNTVQDSFYP
+353 
-368 YNTNASTAGGW
+368 
-379 AVWHDNIT
+379 
-387 SQLSKKIDNVTYGN
+387 
-401 GKLQSYTNSPIA
+401 GKMQSYTNASLGQISA
-413 TIGGQNYYKT
+413 DGANHSYYKFAQTEYVDMYNYSGESSIQSAILKYGADAAKTIGVGDRLITGISSDGTLQT
-423 STVTYHDTYNYLPGL
+423 S
-438 MGYIDSGDIS
+438 
-448 QGFTT
+448 
-453 ETLKYVC
+453 ETN
-460 ECGYVY
+460 
-466 TGTSFDSLDNSYT
+466 NST
-479 CPNCGK
+479 HL
-485 SKSAFTKT
+485 
-493 INVPSKMAQDI
+493 Q
-504 DINYASGIKQVIVGS
+504 YASGIKTVTVNETTFNIW
-519 KYREEDADD
+519 DATDRAKTKAITVENDD
-528 TTGGT
+528 G
-533 LAAVFNLYDA
+533 
-543 NSYGENHGKGIYV
+543 
-556 EGQLVGWAVVTK
+556 VT
-568 TNRAE
+568 
-573 VVVKTYMYTN
+573 VVVGYAKVNYIN
-583 ARVATQVMDYG
+583 RGRVAVMIYMIANGTVQTSVGDYG
-594 FSSNRW
+594 GISSKSR
-600 NIEYSGIDTTA
+600 IEFSGIDTTS
-611 PDDNVNSG
+611 PDDSVNGG
-619 TNVSLD
+619 TNISLD
-625 KFVGANAQDLAW
+625 NYIKSSSSDLAW
-637 LRQNKIVADGSI
+637 FRQNKIVADGSI

-665 FYTVNREDSLAEL
+665 FYTVNRADSLAEL

-698 PIALGEISSFTYDF
+698 PIAYGEISSFTYDF
-712 ANGVAKAYGGG
+712 ANGVAKAYGGAD
-723 EQGNPASITD
+723 QGNPASITD

-827 VVNGMGDYEGDSYIA
+827 VVNGMGDYEGDSYVA

-852 GTATTAVGNDI
+852 GAATTAVSNDI

-868 GVDVNVAYAVEGGNG
+868 GVDVNVAYAVDEGGNG
-883 TFTFTIPA
+883 TFTFTIPT

-957 FENYELPSSRNW
+957 FENYELPPLRNW

-1039 VTGDA
+1039 ATGDA

-1150 NVLFENY
+1150 NVLLENY

-1174 TASGYETLRVTLDD
+1174 TASGYETLQVTLDD
-1188 FNNLTDLEKSNR
+1188 FNNLTDLEKSNK

-1271 DSDGNPVFF
+1271 DSDGSPVFF

-1362 ASENIV
+1362 ASEKIF

-1418 QVTIDAWSASKAFG
+1418 QVTIDAWSASKFFG

-1437 FRFGVELAQ
+1437 FKFGVALAQ
-1446 FAGLYKSANEIVADV
+1446 FANLYKSEDQIVADI
-1461 FSAYNPVTDTTA
+1461 FKGYRKDDETIES
-1473 DGYALFYAGGSISRE
+1473 GYALYFADGRITRE
-1488 SAEGVGQY
+1488 PVEGVGQY

-1527 IVKLD
+1527 KVTLD

-1542 GTTVESEIGK
+1542 GTTVESEISK
-1552 IAPAYKIAAKDMVVA
+1552 IAPTYKIAATDMVVA
-1567 SQIEALFANGAQLS
+1567 SQIEALFANGAKLS
-1581 LGAQIADLTD
+1581 LGAKIAELTEED
-1591 ENYSAAYKYAILL
+1591 YSAVYKYAIVL
-1604 GGNLDDG
+1604 GGTLDDG

-1651 WSENTLVF
+1651 WGENTLVF

-1688 LDAGKRVLS
+1688 LDAGKRILS

-1713 VFVEPVTVTINPASI
+1713 VFVEPVTVTINPATI

-1738 KVYGEEDGVYGIGF
+1738 KVYGEEDGVYVIGF
-1752 DVTSVGGQAIA
+1752 DVASVGGQAIA
-1763 KDGNYANVAY
+1763 KDGSYANVAY

-1911 SIVFDAFSLS
+1911 SIVFDTFSLS

-2068 VIDENAVY
+2068 VIDENAMY

-2235 YDASKVSF
+2235 YVASKVSF

-2265 SGLEVRFDGTDTD
+2265 SGLEVKFDGTDTD

-2421 NIKARPVLVSADLGT
+2421 NIEARPVLVSADLGT

-2462 KFYAIQTKNGS
+2462 KFYAIQTKNGA

-2832 YASFAATTPEAG
+2832 YVSFAATTPEAG

-3006 GIDTISARDNDGQI
+3006 GIDTISARDNDGQV

-3035 ATLEIVLPKLTGVSV
+3035 ATLDIVLPKLTGVSV

-3168 EYATAGGENRIS
+3168 EYATAGGANRIS

-3348 SSTGVLELTTKSLA
+3348 SSTGVLELTAKSLA

-3439 NTSTTVTVALPE
+3439 NTPTTVTVALPE

>member
-1 MYKNLRAHTRYE
+1 
-13 SVHAHNTKP
+13 
-22 EVDIMRNGN
+22 MRNGN

-54 VAISVTPDG
+54 VALS
-63 YFNSAKALNPDGDT
+63 N
-77 SGLVRVYQKD
+77 D
-87 AYLNTS
+87 A
-93 TLVNPDDYALSA
+93 
-105 FKTDFESIMGYG
+105 
-117 KNANNSKTEW
+117 
-127 SIGDVTFNKY
+127 IG
-137 VFGMKNITYNS
+137 G
-148 EKGKIKSQDSEEED
+148 
-162 KTVGVYPLAG
+162 
-172 GGAKMSFY
+172 
-180 IDAGLFGADSISAVL
+180 
-195 NVVLPEYLQSLIS
+195 
-208 TNDEYSLQFD
+208 
-218 AQIDVSKGDNLV
+218 
-230 NVSAQNY
+230 
-237 QRARAK
+237 
-243 IATAPETLSAVDENH
+243 IATAAESEKDGDATFGAGVSILGDHGELTGVDFGYPGIGTQTTWTYTETFNTVVSSTTNIQVYKETGDTKMFIEEGASGTWQFGVSNAAKAAQCHGVINFGASKFIDQMIQNDNVVVTASITFSLGALSSNFNNKFYSAVAGPEALTAQKSYNLREKDGDSNYTYNYKNSSKEAAETFTTDAVTLSPGKNNLALATGLGWAQRWAPPYTPRRGLEIKN
-258 IQYTGANKAGDVKD
+258 IQIKYTITFNNVTDSSSLNIGDNAAPVA
-272 SQYGYQSN
+272 SSAYGIQ
-280 TTSNGSWSGSTLSFT
+280 NGYVQGTSGS
-295 GIVANSAN
+295 GYA
-303 PYIYFC
+303 PYLTDAKNAPVYYDSIK
-309 IGIGESDGTCT
+309 
-320 VSFRNLKFTN
+320 NN
-330 VKLVREVKAD
+330 VKL
-340 SDSIER
+340 DSI
-346 VDGAAPV
+346 VDGA
-353 NKAQFDNTVQDSFYP
+353 
-368 YNTNASTAGGW
+368 
-379 AVWHDNIT
+379 
-387 SQLSKKIDNVTYGN
+387 
-401 GKLQSYTNSPIA
+401 GKMQSYTNASLGQISA
-413 TIGGQNYYKT
+413 DGANHSYYKFAQTEYVDMYNYSGESSIQSAILKYGADAAKTIGVGDRLITGISSDGTLQT
-423 STVTYHDTYNYLPGL
+423 SETN
-438 MGYIDSGDIS
+438 DSTHL
-448 QGFTT
+448 Q
-453 ETLKYVC
+453 
-460 ECGYVY
+460 
-466 TGTSFDSLDNSYT
+466 
-479 CPNCGK
+479 
-485 SKSAFTKT
+485 
-493 INVPSKMAQDI
+493 
-504 DINYASGIKQVIVGS
+504 YASGIKTVTVNETTFNIW
-519 KYREEDADD
+519 DATDRAKTKAITVENDD
-528 TTGGT
+528 G
-533 LAAVFNLYDA
+533 
-543 NSYGENHGKGIYV
+543 
-556 EGQLVGWAVVTK
+556 VT
-568 TNRAE
+568 
-573 VVVKTYMYTN
+573 VVVGYAKVNYIN
-583 ARVATQVMDYG
+583 RGRVAVMIYMIANGTVQTSVGDYG
-594 FSSNRW
+594 GISSKSR
-600 NIEYSGIDTTA
+600 IEFSGIDTTS
-611 PDDNVNSG
+611 PDDSVNSG

-625 KFVGANAQDLAW
+625 NYIKSSSSDLAW
-637 LRQNKIVADGSI
+637 FRQNKIVADGSI

-658 GYSPYIW
+658 GYSPYLW
-665 FYTVNREDSLAEL
+665 FYTVNRADSLAEL

-698 PIALGEISSFTYDF
+698 PIAYGEISSFTYDF
-712 ANGVAKAYGGG
+712 ANGVAKAYGGAD
-723 EQGNPASITD
+723 QGNPASITD

-827 VVNGMGDYEGDSYIA
+827 VVNGMGDYEGDSYVA

-852 GTATTAVGNDI
+852 GAATMAVSNDI

-868 GVDVNVAYAVEGGNG
+868 GVDVNVAYAVDEGGNG
-883 TFTFTIPA
+883 TFTFTIPT

-957 FENYELPSSRNW
+957 FENYELPSLRNW

-1039 VTGDA
+1039 ATGDA

-1188 FNNLTDLEKSNR
+1188 FNNLTDLEKSNK

-1271 DSDGNPVFF
+1271 DSDGSPVFF

-1319 RYDVI
+1319 RYDII

-1362 ASENIV
+1362 ASENIF

-1542 GTTVESEIGK
+1542 GTTVESEISK
-1552 IAPAYKIAAKDMVVA
+1552 IAPTYKIAAKDMVVA
-1567 SQIEALFANGAQLS
+1567 SQIDALFANGAKLS
-1581 LGAQIADLTD
+1581 LGAKIAELTEED
-1591 ENYSAAYKYAILL
+1591 YSAVYKYAIVL
-1604 GGNLDDG
+1604 GGTLDDG

-1651 WSENTLVF
+1651 WGENTLVF

-1688 LDAGKRVLS
+1688 LDAGKRILS

-1738 KVYGEEDGVYGIGF
+1738 KVYGEEDGVYVIGF
-1752 DVTSVGGQAIA
+1752 DVASVGGQAIA
-1763 KDGNYANVAY
+1763 KDGSYANVAY
-1773 NDILAQINGV
+1773 NDILRQINGV

-1870 KTDVFYNGANLYD
+1870 KTDVFYNGTNLYD

-1976 AGIIALLKSDVTISK
+1976 AGVIALLKSDVTISK

-1999 GVSSVSFASGEGT
+1999 GVSDVSFASGEGT

-2068 VIDENAVY
+2068 VIDENAMY

-2088 MPASIKQRVLGTSSF
+2088 MPASIKQRLLGTSSF
-2103 QTLDAVDRDYNKKTD
+2103 QTLDAVDRDYNKQTD

-2137 TIGLKLAGKAA
+2137 TVGLKLTGKAA
-2148 NANAGTHSVRVSG
+2148 NANAGTHTVTVSG

-2235 YDASKVSF
+2235 YDADASKVSF

-2265 SGLEVRFDGTDTD
+2265 SGLEVKFDGTDTD

-2421 NIKARPVLVSADLGT
+2421 NIEARPVLVSADLGT

-2462 KFYAIQTKNGS
+2462 KFYAIQTKNGA

-2832 YASFAATTPEAG
+2832 YVSFAATTPEAG

-2899 ANYGDVMSADG
+2899 ANYGEVMSADG

-2939 AKDRT
+2939 ANDRT

-3006 GIDTISARDNDGQI
+3006 GIDTISSRDNDGQI

-3168 EYATAGGENRIS
+3168 EYATAGGANRIS

-3348 SSTGVLELTTKSLA
+3348 SSTGVLELTAKSLA

-3439 NTSTTVTVALPE
+3439 NTPTTVTVALPE

>member
-54 VAISVTPDG
+54 VALS
-63 YFNSAKALNPDGDT
+63 N
-77 SGLVRVYQKD
+77 D
-87 AYLNTS
+87 A
-93 TLVNPDDYALSA
+93 
-105 FKTDFESIMGYG
+105 
-117 KNANNSKTEW
+117 
-127 SIGDVTFNKY
+127 IG
-137 VFGMKNITYNS
+137 G
-148 EKGKIKSQDSEEED
+148 
-162 KTVGVYPLAG
+162 
-172 GGAKMSFY
+172 
-180 IDAGLFGADSISAVL
+180 
-195 NVVLPEYLQSLIS
+195 
-208 TNDEYSLQFD
+208 
-218 AQIDVSKGDNLV
+218 
-230 NVSAQNY
+230 
-237 QRARAK
+237 
-243 IATAPETLSAVDENH
+243 IATAAESEKDGDATFGAGVSILGDHGELTGVDFGYPGIGTQTTWTYTETFNTVVSSTTNIQVYKETGDTKMFIEEGASGTWQFGVSNAAKAAQCHGVINFGASKFIDQMIQNDNVVVTASITFSMGALSSNFNNKFYSAVVGPEALTAQKSYNLREKDGDSNYIYNYKNSSKEAAETFTTDAVTLSPGKNNLALATGLGWAQRWAPPYTPRRGLEIKN
-258 IQYTGANKAGDVKD
+258 IQIKYTITFNNVTDSSSLNIGDNAAPVA
-272 SQYGYQSN
+272 SSTYGIQNSYQQG
-280 TTSNGSWSGSTLSFT
+280 TSGS
-295 GIVANSAN
+295 GYA
-303 PYIYFC
+303 PYLTDAKNAPVYYDSIK
-309 IGIGESDGTCT
+309 
-320 VSFRNLKFTN
+320 NN
-330 VKLVREVKAD
+330 VKL
-340 SDSIER
+340 DSI
-346 VDGAAPV
+346 VDGA
-353 NKAQFDNTVQDSFYP
+353 
-368 YNTNASTAGGW
+368 
-379 AVWHDNIT
+379 
-387 SQLSKKIDNVTYGN
+387 
-401 GKLQSYTNSPIA
+401 GKMQSYTNASLGQISA
-413 TIGGQNYYKT
+413 DGANHSYYKFAQTEYVDMYNYSGESSIQSAILKYGADAAKTIGVGDRLITGISSDGTLQT
-423 STVTYHDTYNYLPGL
+423 S
-438 MGYIDSGDIS
+438 
-448 QGFTT
+448 
-453 ETLKYVC
+453 ETN
-460 ECGYVY
+460 
-466 TGTSFDSLDNSYT
+466 NST
-479 CPNCGK
+479 HL
-485 SKSAFTKT
+485 
-493 INVPSKMAQDI
+493 Q
-504 DINYASGIKQVIVGS
+504 YASGIKTVTVNETTFNIW
-519 KYREEDADD
+519 DATDRAKTKAITVENDD
-528 TTGGT
+528 G
-533 LAAVFNLYDA
+533 V
-543 NSYGENHGKGIYV
+543 
-556 EGQLVGWAVVTK
+556 AVVVGYAK
-568 TNRAE
+568 VNYINRG
-573 VVVKTYMYTN
+573 
-583 ARVATQVMDYG
+583 RVAVMIYMIANGTVQTSVGDYG
-594 FSSNRW
+594 GISNKSR
-600 NIEYSGIDTTA
+600 IEFSGIDTTS
-611 PDDNVNSG
+611 PDDSVNGG

-625 KFVGANAQDLAW
+625 NYIKSSSSDLAW
-637 LRQNKIVADGSI
+637 FRQNKIVADGSI
-649 NINEDDTAA
+649 NVNEDDTAA
-658 GYSPYIW
+658 GYSPYLW
-665 FYTVNREDSLAEL
+665 FYTVNRADSLAAL

-684 QFADYAA
+684 QFANYAA

-698 PIALGEISSFTYDF
+698 PIAYGEISSFTYDF

-827 VVNGMGDYEGDSYIA
+827 VVNGMGDYEGDSYVA
-842 GIANYITSAS
+842 GIVDYITSAS
-852 GTATTAVGNDI
+852 GTATTAVSNDI

-883 TFTFTIPA
+883 TFTFTIPT

-957 FENYELPSSRNW
+957 FENYELPSLRNW

-1019 NNYKSAIDIQKELG
+1019 NNYKSAIDVQKELG

-1188 FNNLTDLEKSNR
+1188 FNNLTDLEKSNK

-1362 ASENIV
+1362 ASENIF

-1542 GTTVESEIGK
+1542 GTTVESEISK
-1552 IAPAYKIAAKDMVVA
+1552 IAPAYKISAKDMVVA
-1567 SQIEALFANGAQLS
+1567 SQIEALFANGAKLS
-1581 LGAQIADLTD
+1581 LGAQIAELTEED
-1591 ENYSAAYKYAILL
+1591 YSAVYKYAIVL

-1752 DVTSVGGQAIA
+1752 DVASVGGQAIA
-1763 KDGNYANVAY
+1763 KDGSYANVAY

-1911 SIVFDAFSLS
+1911 SIVFDTFSLS

-1939 TQVNGSAAKDT
+1939 TQVNGSSAKDT
-1950 VAIDDSTFVTI
+1950 VAIDDSTSVTI

-2068 VIDENAVY
+2068 VIDENAMY

-2103 QTLDAVDRDYNKKTD
+2103 QTLDAVDRDYNKQTD

-2223 ATNLEEELKKFS
+2223 ATNLEGELKKFS

-2243 MLSLNGA
+2243 MLSLKGA

-2421 NIKARPVLVSADLGT
+2421 NIEARPVLVSADLGT

-2554 TDKYILK
+2554 TDKYVLK

-2568 EAQNANAIV
+2568 EAQNVNAIV

-2832 YASFAATTPEAG
+2832 YVSFAATTPEAG

-2852 KGGRAKNY
+2852 KGGSAKNY

-3006 GIDTISARDNDGQI
+3006 GIDTISSRDNDGQV

-3035 ATLEIVLPKLTGVSV
+3035 ATLDIVLPKLTGVSV

-3362 SSDGSSINITEGKGV
+3362 PSDGSSINITEGKGV

-3400 KAVEQYVAAMSQKAG
+3400 KAVEQYVAAMSQKVG

-3439 NTSTTVTVALPE
+3439 NTPTTVTVALPE

>member
-1 MYKNLRAHTRYE
+1 
-13 SVHAHNTKP
+13 
-22 EVDIMRNGN
+22 MRNGN

-54 VAISVTPDG
+54 VALS
-63 YFNSAKALNPDGDT
+63 N
-77 SGLVRVYQKD
+77 D
-87 AYLNTS
+87 A
-93 TLVNPDDYALSA
+93 
-105 FKTDFESIMGYG
+105 
-117 KNANNSKTEW
+117 
-127 SIGDVTFNKY
+127 IG
-137 VFGMKNITYNS
+137 G
-148 EKGKIKSQDSEEED
+148 
-162 KTVGVYPLAG
+162 
-172 GGAKMSFY
+172 
-180 IDAGLFGADSISAVL
+180 
-195 NVVLPEYLQSLIS
+195 
-208 TNDEYSLQFD
+208 
-218 AQIDVSKGDNLV
+218 
-230 NVSAQNY
+230 
-237 QRARAK
+237 
-243 IATAPETLSAVDENH
+243 IATAAESEKDGDATFGAGVSILGDHGELTGVDFGYPGIGTQTTWTYTETFNTVVSSTTNIQVYKETGDTKMFIEEGASGTWQFGVSNAAKAAQCHGVINFGASKFIDQMIQNENVVVTASITFSMGALSSNFNNKFYSAVAGPEALTAQKSYNLREKDGDSNYTYNYKNSSKEAAETFTTDAVTLSPGKNNLALATGLGWAQRWAPPYTPRRGLEIKN
-258 IQYTGANKAGDVKD
+258 IQIKYTITFNNVTDSSSLNIGDNAAPVA
-272 SQYGYQSN
+272 SSTYGIQNSYQQG
-280 TTSNGSWSGSTLSFT
+280 TSGS
-295 GIVANSAN
+295 GYA
-303 PYIYFC
+303 PYLTDAKNAPVYYDSIK
-309 IGIGESDGTCT
+309 
-320 VSFRNLKFTN
+320 NN
-330 VKLVREVKAD
+330 VKL
-340 SDSIER
+340 DSI
-346 VDGAAPV
+346 V
-353 NKAQFDNTVQDSFYP
+353 N
-368 YNTNASTAGGW
+368 GE
-379 AVWHDNIT
+379 
-387 SQLSKKIDNVTYGN
+387 
-401 GKLQSYTNSPIA
+401 GKMQSYTNASLGQISA
-413 TIGGQNYYKT
+413 DGANHSYYKFAQTEYVDMYNYSGESSIQSAILKYGADAAKTIGVGDRLITGISSDGTLQT
-423 STVTYHDTYNYLPGL
+423 SETN
-438 MGYIDSGDIS
+438 DSTHL
-448 QGFTT
+448 Q
-453 ETLKYVC
+453 
-460 ECGYVY
+460 
-466 TGTSFDSLDNSYT
+466 
-479 CPNCGK
+479 
-485 SKSAFTKT
+485 
-493 INVPSKMAQDI
+493 
-504 DINYASGIKQVIVGS
+504 YASGIKTVTVNETTFNIW
-519 KYREEDADD
+519 DATDRAKTKAITVENDD
-528 TTGGT
+528 G
-533 LAAVFNLYDA
+533 
-543 NSYGENHGKGIYV
+543 
-556 EGQLVGWAVVTK
+556 VT
-568 TNRAE
+568 
-573 VVVKTYMYTN
+573 VVVGYAKVNYIN
-583 ARVATQVMDYG
+583 RGRVAVMIYMIANGTVQTSVGDYG
-594 FSSNRW
+594 GISSKSR
-600 NIEYSGIDTTA
+600 IEFSGIDTTS
-611 PDDNVNSG
+611 PDDSVNGG

-625 KFVGANAQDLAW
+625 NYIKSSSSDLAW
-637 LRQNKIVADGSI
+637 FRQNKIVADGSI
-649 NINEDDTAA
+649 NVNEDDTAA
-658 GYSPYIW
+658 GYSPYLW
-665 FYTVNREDSLAEL
+665 FYTVNRADSLAAL

-698 PIALGEISSFTYDF
+698 PIAYGEISSFTYDF
-712 ANGVAKAYGGG
+712 ANGVAKAYGGAD
-723 EQGNPASITD
+723 QGNPASITD

-774 YSFDKNGVQTTILAS
+774 YSFNKNGVQTTILAS

-827 VVNGMGDYEGDSYIA
+827 VVNGMGDYEGDSYVA
-842 GIANYITSAS
+842 GIVDYITSAS
-852 GTATTAVGNDI
+852 GTATTAVSNDI

-868 GVDVNVAYAVEGGNG
+868 GVDINVAYAVEGGNG
-883 TFTFTIPA
+883 TFTFTIPT

-1019 NNYKSAIDIQKELG
+1019 NNYKSAIDVQKELG

-1150 NVLFENY
+1150 NVLLENY

-1271 DSDGNPVFF
+1271 DSDGSPVFF

-1362 ASENIV
+1362 ARENIF

-1461 FSAYNPVTDTTA
+1461 FSAYKPVTDTTA

-1542 GTTVESEIGK
+1542 GTTVESEISK

-1581 LGAQIADLTD
+1581 LGAQIAELKD

-1713 VFVEPVTVTINPASI
+1713 VFVEPVTVTINPATI

-1752 DVTSVGGQAIA
+1752 DVASVGGQAIA
-1763 KDGNYANVAY
+1763 KDGSYANVAY

-1911 SIVFDAFSLS
+1911 SIVFDTFSLS

-1939 TQVNGSAAKDT
+1939 TQVNGSAANDT
-1950 VAIDDSTFVTI
+1950 VAIDDNTFVTI

-2088 MPASIKQRVLGTSSF
+2088 MPAFIKQRVLGTSSF
-2103 QTLDAVDRDYNKKTD
+2103 QTLDAVDRDYNKQTD

-2328 NDFDIKDKIYD
+2328 NDFDITDKIYD

-2421 NIKARPVLVSADLGT
+2421 NIEARPVLVSADLGT

-2832 YASFAATTPEAG
+2832 YVSFAATTPEAG

-3006 GIDTISARDNDGQI
+3006 GIDTISARDNDGQV

-3035 ATLEIVLPKLTGVSV
+3035 ATLDIVLPKLTGVSV

-3199 YQVLK
+3199 HQVLK

-3439 NTSTTVTVALPE
+3439 NTPTTVTVALPE

-3475 YVVNDGKLTY
+3475 YVANDGKLTY

>member
-1 MYKNLRAHTRYE
+1 
-13 SVHAHNTKP
+13 
-22 EVDIMRNGN
+22 MRNGN

-54 VAISVTPDG
+54 
-63 YFNSAKALNPDGDT
+63 F
-77 SGLVRVYQKD
+77 
-87 AYLNTS
+87 
-93 TLVNPDDYALSA
+93 ALSA
-105 FKTDFESIMGYG
+105 SVSQVASAYDVVEQEKDDDATLGSPSAFFGDNGELTGMHFGYPGLSANTQTWTFTETYNTVVPSTGNHQIFKLKGNTKMYTHVGDANHWLWGVSNGMAAAEVHGAMNFNLSGFVAQMIQNDNVTVKAKVTANIGAKEGDSTLLVSYVNNLFYSAVAVPAGKELTGGLSYDLRNNKSESGQDKTGFIAGYQNSDKKGAQDRTSNEVTLTKETPGLGFALGCGWRQQVGSYDHHVYMSNIRVTFTITFNNVTDGSGLNIGDNAAPVASSTYGIQNSYQQGTSGSGYAPYLTDA
-117 KNANNSKTEW
+117 KNAP
-127 SIGDVTFNKY
+127 
-137 VFGMKNITYNS
+137 
-148 EKGKIKSQDSEEED
+148 
-162 KTVGVYPLAG
+162 VY
-172 GGAKMSFY
+172 Y
-180 IDAGLFGADSISAVL
+180 DSIK
-195 NVVLPEYLQSLIS
+195 N
-208 TNDEYSLQFD
+208 
-218 AQIDVSKGDNLV
+218 
-230 NVSAQNY
+230 
-237 QRARAK
+237 
-243 IATAPETLSAVDENH
+243 
-258 IQYTGANKAGDVKD
+258 
-272 SQYGYQSN
+272 
-280 TTSNGSWSGSTLSFT
+280 
-295 GIVANSAN
+295 
-303 PYIYFC
+303 
-309 IGIGESDGTCT
+309 
-320 VSFRNLKFTN
+320 N
-330 VKLVREVKAD
+330 VKL
-340 SDSIER
+340 DSI
-346 VDGAAPV
+346 VDGA
-353 NKAQFDNTVQDSFYP
+353 
-368 YNTNASTAGGW
+368 
-379 AVWHDNIT
+379 
-387 SQLSKKIDNVTYGN
+387 
-401 GKLQSYTNSPIA
+401 GKMQSYTNASLGQISA
-413 TIGGQNYYKT
+413 DGANHSYYKFAQTEYVDMYNYSGESSIQSAILKYGADAAKTIGVGDRLITGISSDGTLQT
-423 STVTYHDTYNYLPGL
+423 SETN
-438 MGYIDSGDIS
+438 DSTHL
-448 QGFTT
+448 Q
-453 ETLKYVC
+453 
-460 ECGYVY
+460 
-466 TGTSFDSLDNSYT
+466 
-479 CPNCGK
+479 
-485 SKSAFTKT
+485 
-493 INVPSKMAQDI
+493 
-504 DINYASGIKQVIVGS
+504 YASGIKTVTVNETTFNIW
-519 KYREEDADD
+519 DATDRAKTKAITVENDD
-528 TTGGT
+528 G
-533 LAAVFNLYDA
+533 
-543 NSYGENHGKGIYV
+543 
-556 EGQLVGWAVVTK
+556 VT
-568 TNRAE
+568 
-573 VVVKTYMYTN
+573 VVVGYAKVNYIN
-583 ARVATQVMDYG
+583 RGRVAVMIYMIANGTVQTSVGDYG
-594 FSSNRW
+594 GISSKSR
-600 NIEYSGIDTTA
+600 IEFSGIDTTS
-611 PDDNVNSG
+611 PDDSVNGG

-625 KFVGANAQDLAW
+625 NYIKSSSSDLAW
-637 LRQNKIVADGSI
+637 FRQNKIVADGSI

-658 GYSPYIW
+658 GYSPYLW

-698 PIALGEISSFTYDF
+698 PIAYGEISSFTYDF
-712 ANGVAKAYGGG
+712 ANGVAKAYGGAD
-723 EQGNPASITD
+723 QGNPASITD

-852 GTATTAVGNDI
+852 GTATTAVSNDI

-868 GVDVNVAYAVEGGNG
+868 GVDVNVAYAVDEGGNG
-883 TFTFTIPA
+883 TFTFTIPT

-1039 VTGDA
+1039 ATGDA

-1150 NVLFENY
+1150 NVLLENY

-1174 TASGYETLRVTLDD
+1174 TASGYETLQVTLDD

-1362 ASENIV
+1362 ASENIF

-1461 FSAYNPVTDTTA
+1461 FSAYKPVTDTTA

-1542 GTTVESEIGK
+1542 GTTVESEISK

-1567 SQIEALFANGAQLS
+1567 SQIEALFANGAKLS
-1581 LGAQIADLTD
+1581 LGAQIAELTEEED
-1591 ENYSAAYKYAILL
+1591 YSAVYKYAIVL
-1604 GGNLDDG
+1604 GGTLDDG

-1651 WSENTLVF
+1651 WGENTLVF

-1688 LDAGKRVLS
+1688 LDAGKRILS

-1713 VFVEPVTVTINPASI
+1713 VFVEPVTVTINPATI
-1728 VVKPTAQNLS
+1728 VVKPTAQNFS

-1752 DVTSVGGQAIA
+1752 DVASVGGQAIA
-1763 KDGNYANVAY
+1763 KDGSYANVAY

-1870 KTDVFYNGANLYD
+1870 KTDVFYNGTNLYD

-1976 AGIIALLKSDVTISK
+1976 AGVIALLKSDVTISK

-2068 VIDENAVY
+2068 VIDENAMY

-2205 TSNVVVDN
+2205 TSNVVADN

-2421 NIKARPVLVSADLGT
+2421 NIEARPVLVSADLGT

-2462 KFYAIQTKNGS
+2462 KFYAIQTKNGA

-2832 YASFAATTPEAG
+2832 YVSFAATTPEAG

-3006 GIDTISARDNDGQI
+3006 GIDTISARDNDGQV
-3020 RTIFDIAGTNAKFDT
+3020 RTIFDIAGANAKFDT

-3085 EVIFVDDEGNEL
+3085 EVIFLDDEGNEL

-3191 KNADFTLT
+3191 KDADFTLT

-3253 RAIVNVTLSS
+3253 RAIVNVTFSS

-3348 SSTGVLELTTKSLA
+3348 SSTGVLELTAKSLA

-3439 NTSTTVTVALPE
+3439 NTPTTVTVALPE
-3451 SVKNL
+3451 SVNNL

>member
-1 MYKNLRAHTRYE
+1 
-13 SVHAHNTKP
+13 
-22 EVDIMRNGN
+22 MRNGN

-54 VAISVTPDG
+54 VALS
-63 YFNSAKALNPDGDT
+63 N
-77 SGLVRVYQKD
+77 D
-87 AYLNTS
+87 A
-93 TLVNPDDYALSA
+93 
-105 FKTDFESIMGYG
+105 
-117 KNANNSKTEW
+117 
-127 SIGDVTFNKY
+127 IG
-137 VFGMKNITYNS
+137 G
-148 EKGKIKSQDSEEED
+148 
-162 KTVGVYPLAG
+162 
-172 GGAKMSFY
+172 
-180 IDAGLFGADSISAVL
+180 
-195 NVVLPEYLQSLIS
+195 
-208 TNDEYSLQFD
+208 
-218 AQIDVSKGDNLV
+218 
-230 NVSAQNY
+230 
-237 QRARAK
+237 
-243 IATAPETLSAVDENH
+243 IATAAESEKDGDATFGAGVSILGDHGELTGVDFGYPGIGTQTTWTYTETFNTVVSSTTNIQVYKETGDTKMFIEEGASGTWQFGVSNAAKAAQCHGVINFGASKFIDQMIQNENVVVTASITFSMGALSSNFNNKFYSAVAGPEALTAQKSYNLREKDGDSNYTYNYKNSSKEAAETFTTDAVTLSPGKNNLALATGLGWAQRWAPPYTPRRGLEIKN
-258 IQYTGANKAGDVKD
+258 IQIKYTITFNNVTDSSSLNIGDNAAPVA
-272 SQYGYQSN
+272 SSTYGIQNSYQQG
-280 TTSNGSWSGSTLSFT
+280 TSGS
-295 GIVANSAN
+295 GYA
-303 PYIYFC
+303 PYLTDAKNAPVYYDSIK
-309 IGIGESDGTCT
+309 
-320 VSFRNLKFTN
+320 NN
-330 VKLVREVKAD
+330 VKL
-340 SDSIER
+340 DSI
-346 VDGAAPV
+346 V
-353 NKAQFDNTVQDSFYP
+353 N
-368 YNTNASTAGGW
+368 GE
-379 AVWHDNIT
+379 
-387 SQLSKKIDNVTYGN
+387 
-401 GKLQSYTNSPIA
+401 GKMQSYTNASLGQISA
-413 TIGGQNYYKT
+413 DGANHSYYKFAQTEYVDMYNYSGESSIQSAILKYGADAAKTIGVGDRLITGISSDGTLQT
-423 STVTYHDTYNYLPGL
+423 S
-438 MGYIDSGDIS
+438 
-448 QGFTT
+448 
-453 ETLKYVC
+453 ETN
-460 ECGYVY
+460 
-466 TGTSFDSLDNSYT
+466 NST
-479 CPNCGK
+479 HL
-485 SKSAFTKT
+485 
-493 INVPSKMAQDI
+493 Q
-504 DINYASGIKQVIVGS
+504 YASGIKTVTVNETTFNIW
-519 KYREEDADD
+519 DATDRAKTKAITVENDD
-528 TTGGT
+528 G
-533 LAAVFNLYDA
+533 V
-543 NSYGENHGKGIYV
+543 
-556 EGQLVGWAVVTK
+556 AVVVGYAK
-568 TNRAE
+568 VNYINRG
-573 VVVKTYMYTN
+573 
-583 ARVATQVMDYG
+583 RVAVMIYMIANGTVQTSVGDYG
-594 FSSNRW
+594 GISSKSR
-600 NIEYSGIDTTA
+600 IEFSGIDTTS
-611 PDDNVNSG
+611 PDDSVNGG

-625 KFVGANAQDLAW
+625 NYIKSSSSDLAW
-637 LRQNKIVADGSI
+637 FRQNKIVADGSI
-649 NINEDDTAA
+649 NVNEDDTAA
-658 GYSPYIW
+658 GYSPYLW
-665 FYTVNREDSLAEL
+665 FYTVNRADSLAEL

-691 VKAAGIN
+691 VKATGIN
-698 PIALGEISSFTYDF
+698 PIAYGEISSFTYDF
-712 ANGVAKAYGGG
+712 ANGVAKAYGGAD
-723 EQGNPASITD
+723 QGNPASITD

-827 VVNGMGDYEGDSYIA
+827 VVNGMGDYEGDSYVA
-842 GIANYITSAS
+842 GIVDYITSAS
-852 GTATTAVGNDI
+852 GTATTAVSNDI

-868 GVDVNVAYAVEGGNG
+868 GVDVNVAYAVDEGGNG

-1019 NNYKSAIDIQKELG
+1019 NNYKSAIDVQKELG

-1271 DSDGNPVFF
+1271 DADGNPVFF

-1313 QVFAPV
+1313 QVFASV

-1362 ASENIV
+1362 ASENIF

-1446 FAGLYKSANEIVADV
+1446 FAGLYKSANEIVVDV
-1461 FSAYNPVTDTTA
+1461 FSAYKPVTDTTA
-1473 DGYALFYAGGSISRE
+1473 DGYALFYAGGSITRE

-1542 GTTVESEIGK
+1542 GTTVESEISK

-1581 LGAQIADLTD
+1581 LGAQIAELTD

-1604 GGNLDDG
+1604 GGNIDDG

-1713 VFVEPVTVTINPASI
+1713 VFVEPVTVTINPATI

-1752 DVTSVGGQAIA
+1752 DVASVGGQAIA

-1911 SIVFDAFSLS
+1911 SIVFDTFSLS

-1939 TQVNGSAAKDT
+1939 TQVNGSAAKDI

-1999 GVSSVSFASGEGT
+1999 GVSDVSFASGEGT

-2068 VIDENAVY
+2068 VIDENAMY

-2103 QTLDAVDRDYNKKTD
+2103 QTLDAVDRDYNKQTD

-2223 ATNLEEELKKFS
+2223 ATNLVEELKKFS

-2421 NIKARPVLVSADLGT
+2421 NIEARPVLVSADLGT

-2538 KPAEAEI
+2538 KLAEAEI

-2832 YASFAATTPEAG
+2832 YVSFAATTPEAG

-3006 GIDTISARDNDGQI
+3006 GIDTISTRDNDGQV

-3035 ATLEIVLPKLTGVSV
+3035 ATLDIVLPKLTGVSV

-3439 NTSTTVTVALPE
+3439 NTPTTVTVALPE

>member
-1 MYKNLRAHTRYE
+1 
-13 SVHAHNTKP
+13 
-22 EVDIMRNGN
+22 MRNGN

-54 VAISVTPDG
+54 
-63 YFNSAKALNPDGDT
+63 F
-77 SGLVRVYQKD
+77 
-87 AYLNTS
+87 
-93 TLVNPDDYALSA
+93 ALSA
-105 FKTDFESIMGYG
+105 SVSQVASAYTVVEQEKADDATLGSPSAFFGDNSELTGMHFGYPGLSANTQTWTFTETYNTVVPSTGNHQIFKLKGNTKMYTHVGDANHWLWGVSNGMAAAEVHGAMNFNLSGFVAQMIQNDNVTVKAKVTANIGAKEGNSTPLISYVNNLFYSAVAVPAGKKLTGGLSYDLRNNKSESGQDKTGFIAGYQNSDKKGAQDRTSNEVTLTKETPGLGFALGCGWGQQAGSYDHHVYMSNIRVTFTITFNNVTDGSGLNIGDNAAPVASSTYGIQNSYQQGTSGSGYAPYLTDA
-117 KNANNSKTEW
+117 KNAP
-127 SIGDVTFNKY
+127 
-137 VFGMKNITYNS
+137 
-148 EKGKIKSQDSEEED
+148 
-162 KTVGVYPLAG
+162 VY
-172 GGAKMSFY
+172 Y
-180 IDAGLFGADSISAVL
+180 DSIK
-195 NVVLPEYLQSLIS
+195 N
-208 TNDEYSLQFD
+208 
-218 AQIDVSKGDNLV
+218 
-230 NVSAQNY
+230 
-237 QRARAK
+237 
-243 IATAPETLSAVDENH
+243 
-258 IQYTGANKAGDVKD
+258 
-272 SQYGYQSN
+272 
-280 TTSNGSWSGSTLSFT
+280 
-295 GIVANSAN
+295 
-303 PYIYFC
+303 
-309 IGIGESDGTCT
+309 
-320 VSFRNLKFTN
+320 N
-330 VKLVREVKAD
+330 VKL
-340 SDSIER
+340 DSI
-346 VDGAAPV
+346 VDGA
-353 NKAQFDNTVQDSFYP
+353 
-368 YNTNASTAGGW
+368 
-379 AVWHDNIT
+379 
-387 SQLSKKIDNVTYGN
+387 
-401 GKLQSYTNSPIA
+401 GKMQSYTNASLGQISA
-413 TIGGQNYYKT
+413 DGANHSYYKFAQTEYVDMYNYSGESSIQSAILKYGADAAKTIGVGDRLITGISSDGTLQT
-423 STVTYHDTYNYLPGL
+423 SETN
-438 MGYIDSGDIS
+438 DSTHL
-448 QGFTT
+448 Q
-453 ETLKYVC
+453 
-460 ECGYVY
+460 
-466 TGTSFDSLDNSYT
+466 
-479 CPNCGK
+479 
-485 SKSAFTKT
+485 
-493 INVPSKMAQDI
+493 
-504 DINYASGIKQVIVGS
+504 YASGIKTVTVNETTFNIW
-519 KYREEDADD
+519 DATDRAKTKAITVENDD
-528 TTGGT
+528 G
-533 LAAVFNLYDA
+533 
-543 NSYGENHGKGIYV
+543 
-556 EGQLVGWAVVTK
+556 VT
-568 TNRAE
+568 
-573 VVVKTYMYTN
+573 VVVGYAKVNYIN
-583 ARVATQVMDYG
+583 RGRVAVMIYMIANGTVQTSVGDYG
-594 FSSNRW
+594 GISSKSR
-600 NIEYSGIDTTA
+600 IEFSGIDTTS
-611 PDDNVNSG
+611 PDDSVNGG

-625 KFVGANAQDLAW
+625 NYIKSSSSDLAW
-637 LRQNKIVADGSI
+637 FRQNKIVADGSI

-698 PIALGEISSFTYDF
+698 PIAYGEISSFTYDF

-827 VVNGMGDYEGDSYIA
+827 VVNGMGDYEGDSYVA

-852 GTATTAVGNDI
+852 GAATTAVGNDI

-868 GVDVNVAYAVEGGNG
+868 GVDVNVAYAVDEGGNG
-883 TFTFTIPA
+883 TFTFTIPT

-942 PTVPLFEDEEGYLST
+942 PTVPLFEDGEGYLST
-957 FENYELPSSRNW
+957 FENYKLPSLRNW

-1039 VTGDA
+1039 ATGDA

-1285 GSYRVRIYIPKD
+1285 GSYRVIIYIPKD

-1362 ASENIV
+1362 ASENIF

-1437 FRFGVELAQ
+1437 FKFGVALAQ
-1446 FAGLYKSANEIVADV
+1446 FANLYKSEDQIVADI
-1461 FSAYNPVTDTTA
+1461 FKGYRKDDETIES
-1473 DGYALFYAGGSISRE
+1473 GYALYFADGRITRE
-1488 SAEGVGQY
+1488 PVEGVGQY

-1527 IVKLD
+1527 KVTLD

-1542 GTTVESEIGK
+1542 GTTVESEISK
-1552 IAPAYKIAAKDMVVA
+1552 IAPTYKIAATDMVVA
-1567 SQIEALFANGAQLS
+1567 SQIEALFANGAKLS
-1581 LGAQIADLTD
+1581 LGAKIAELTEED
-1591 ENYSAAYKYAILL
+1591 YSAVYKYAIVL
-1604 GGNLDDG
+1604 GGTLDDG

-1651 WSENTLVF
+1651 WGENTLVF

-1688 LDAGKRVLS
+1688 LDAGKRILS

-1713 VFVEPVTVTINPASI
+1713 VFVEPVTVTINPATI

-1738 KVYGEEDGVYGIGF
+1738 KVYGEEDGDYGIGF
-1752 DVTSVGGQAIA
+1752 DVASVGGQAIA
-1763 KDGNYANVAY
+1763 KDGSYANVAY

-1853 IDLSTKYFVGI
+1853 INLSTKYFVGI

-1911 SIVFDAFSLS
+1911 SIVFDTFSLS

-1939 TQVNGSAAKDT
+1939 TQVNGSAAKDI

-1999 GVSSVSFASGEGT
+1999 GVSDVSFASGEGT

-2068 VIDENAVY
+2068 VIDENAMY

-2137 TIGLKLAGKAA
+2137 TVGLELAGKAA
-2148 NANAGTHSVRVSG
+2148 NANAGTHTVTVSG

-2190 RLVPNVKFADKTYDG
+2190 RLVPNVQFADKTYDG

-2265 SGLEVRFDGTDTD
+2265 SGLKVRFDGTDTD

-2421 NIKARPVLVSADLGT
+2421 NIEARPVLVSADLGT

-2462 KFYAIQTKNGS
+2462 KFYAIQTKNGA

-2601 VDAINYLPAQGKIT
+2601 VDAINYLPTQGKIT

-2832 YASFAATTPEAG
+2832 YVSFAATTPEAG

-3006 GIDTISARDNDGQI
+3006 GIDTISARDNDGQV
-3020 RTIFDIAGTNAKFDT
+3020 RTIFDIAGANAKFDT

-3348 SSTGVLELTTKSLA
+3348 SSTGVLELTAKSLA

-3439 NTSTTVTVALPE
+3439 NTPTTVTVALPE

>member
-1 MYKNLRAHTRYE
+1 MYKNLRAHTRDE

-54 VAISVTPDG
+54 
-63 YFNSAKALNPDGDT
+63 F
-77 SGLVRVYQKD
+77 
-87 AYLNTS
+87 
-93 TLVNPDDYALSA
+93 ALSA
-105 FKTDFESIMGYG
+105 SVSQVASAYDVVEQEKDDDSTLGSPSAFFGDNGELTGMHFGYPGLSANTQTWTFTETYNTVVPSTGNHQIFKLKGDTTMYTHVGDANHWLWGVSNGMAAAEVHGVMNFNLSGFVAQMIQNDNVTVKATITANIGAREGTQSGGVNPYVNKLFYSAIAVPDGKQMTGGLSYDLRNNATDSGQDKTGFISGYQDSDKKG
-117 KNANNSKTEW
+117 AQDRTSNEVTLTKETPGLGFALGCGWKQQTNVFTGGQDHYVYMSNIRVTFTITFNGNFTDNASLTLGDNAAPVASSAYGIQNGYVQGTSGSGYAPYLTDAKNAP
-127 SIGDVTFNKY
+127 
-137 VFGMKNITYNS
+137 
-148 EKGKIKSQDSEEED
+148 
-162 KTVGVYPLAG
+162 VY
-172 GGAKMSFY
+172 Y
-180 IDAGLFGADSISAVL
+180 DSIK
-195 NVVLPEYLQSLIS
+195 N
-208 TNDEYSLQFD
+208 
-218 AQIDVSKGDNLV
+218 
-230 NVSAQNY
+230 
-237 QRARAK
+237 
-243 IATAPETLSAVDENH
+243 
-258 IQYTGANKAGDVKD
+258 
-272 SQYGYQSN
+272 
-280 TTSNGSWSGSTLSFT
+280 
-295 GIVANSAN
+295 
-303 PYIYFC
+303 
-309 IGIGESDGTCT
+309 
-320 VSFRNLKFTN
+320 N
-330 VKLVREVKAD
+330 VKL
-340 SDSIER
+340 DSI
-346 VDGAAPV
+346 V
-353 NKAQFDNTVQDSFYP
+353 N
-368 YNTNASTAGGW
+368 GE
-379 AVWHDNIT
+379 
-387 SQLSKKIDNVTYGN
+387 
-401 GKLQSYTNSPIA
+401 GKMQSYTNASLGQISA
-413 TIGGQNYYKT
+413 DGANHSYYKFAQTEYVDMYNYSGESSIQSAILKYGADAAKTIGVGDRLITGISSDGTLQT
-423 STVTYHDTYNYLPGL
+423 SETN
-438 MGYIDSGDIS
+438 DSTHL
-448 QGFTT
+448 Q
-453 ETLKYVC
+453 
-460 ECGYVY
+460 
-466 TGTSFDSLDNSYT
+466 
-479 CPNCGK
+479 
-485 SKSAFTKT
+485 
-493 INVPSKMAQDI
+493 
-504 DINYASGIKQVIVGS
+504 YASGIKTVTVNETTFNIW
-519 KYREEDADD
+519 DATDRAKTKAITVENDD
-528 TTGGT
+528 G
-533 LAAVFNLYDA
+533 
-543 NSYGENHGKGIYV
+543 
-556 EGQLVGWAVVTK
+556 VT
-568 TNRAE
+568 
-573 VVVKTYMYTN
+573 VVVGYAKVNYIN
-583 ARVATQVMDYG
+583 RGRVAVMIYMIANGTVQTSVGDYG
-594 FSSNRW
+594 GISNKSR
-600 NIEYSGIDTTA
+600 IEFSGIDTTS
-611 PDDNVNSG
+611 PDDSVNGG

-625 KFVGANAQDLAW
+625 NYIKSSSSDLAW
-637 LRQNKIVADGSI
+637 FRQNKIVADGSI

-658 GYSPYIW
+658 GYSPYLW
-665 FYTVNREDSLAEL
+665 FYTVNRADSLAGL
-678 NNIAIT
+678 NGIAVT
-684 QFADYAA
+684 QFADYNA

-712 ANGVAKAYGGG
+712 ANGVAKAYGGAD
-723 EQGNPASITD
+723 QGNPASITD

-774 YSFDKNGVQTTILAS
+774 YSFDKNGVQATILAS

-827 VVNGMGDYEGDSYIA
+827 VVNGMGDYEGDSYVA

-852 GTATTAVGNDI
+852 GAATMAVSNDI

-1039 VTGDA
+1039 ATGDA

-1150 NVLFENY
+1150 NVLLENY

-1188 FNNLTDLEKSNR
+1188 FNNLTDLEKSNK

-1335 TSKFGEP
+1335 TSKFGET

-1362 ASENIV
+1362 DSEKIF

-1509 NYSIVV
+1509 NYSIIV

-1552 IAPAYKIAAKDMVVA
+1552 IAPAYKIAAEDMVVA
-1567 SQIEALFANGAQLS
+1567 SQIEALFANGAKLS
-1581 LGAQIADLTD
+1581 LGAQIAELTEEED
-1591 ENYSAAYKYAILL
+1591 YSAVYKYAIVL
-1604 GGNLDDG
+1604 GGTLDDG

-1651 WSENTLVF
+1651 WGENTLVF

-1688 LDAGKRVLS
+1688 LDAGKRILS

-1713 VFVEPVTVTINPASI
+1713 VFVEPVTVTINPATI

-1752 DVTSVGGQAIA
+1752 DVASVGGQAIA
-1763 KDGNYANVAY
+1763 KDGSYANVAY

-2421 NIKARPVLVSADLGT
+2421 NIEARPVLVSADLGT

-2568 EAQNANAIV
+2568 EAQNAIV

-2692 SGIAGADA
+2692 IGIAGADA

-3439 NTSTTVTVALPE
+3439 NTPTTVTVALPE

-3475 YVVNDGKLTY
+3475 YVANDGKLTY

>member
-54 VAISVTPDG
+54 VA
-63 YFNSAKALNPDGDT
+63 L
-77 SGLVRVYQKD
+77 
-87 AYLNTS
+87 
-93 TLVNPDDYALSA
+93 
-105 FKTDFESIMGYG
+105 
-117 KNANNSKTEW
+117 
-127 SIGDVTFNKY
+127 
-137 VFGMKNITYNS
+137 
-148 EKGKIKSQDSEEED
+148 
-162 KTVGVYPLAG
+162 
-172 GGAKMSFY
+172 
-180 IDAGLFGADSISAVL
+180 
-195 NVVLPEYLQSLIS
+195 
-208 TNDEYSLQFD
+208 TND
-218 AQIDVSKGDNLV
+218 AIGG
-230 NVSAQNY
+230 
-237 QRARAK
+237 
-243 IATAPETLSAVDENH
+243 IATAAESEKEGDATFGAGVSILGDHGELTGVDFGYPGIGTQTTWTYTETFNTIVSSTTNIQVYKETGDTKMFIEEGASGTWQFGVSNAAKAAQCHGVINFGASKFIDQMIQNDNVVVTASITFSLGALSSNFNNKFYSAVVGPESLTAQKSYYLRKDGDSNYTYNYKNSSKEAAETFTTDAVTLSPGKNNLALATGLGWAQRIVPPYTPKRGLEIKN
-258 IQYTGANKAGDVKD
+258 IQIKYTITFNNVTDGSGLNIGDNAAPVA
-272 SQYGYQSN
+272 SSTYGIQNSYQQG
-280 TTSNGSWSGSTLSFT
+280 TSGS
-295 GIVANSAN
+295 GYA
-303 PYIYFC
+303 PYLTDAKNAPVYYDSIK
-309 IGIGESDGTCT
+309 
-320 VSFRNLKFTN
+320 NN
-330 VKLVREVKAD
+330 VKL
-340 SDSIER
+340 DSI
-346 VDGAAPV
+346 VDGE
-353 NKAQFDNTVQDSFYP
+353 
-368 YNTNASTAGGW
+368 
-379 AVWHDNIT
+379 
-387 SQLSKKIDNVTYGN
+387 
-401 GKLQSYTNSPIA
+401 GKMQSYTNASLGQISA
-413 TIGGQNYYKT
+413 DGANHSYYKFAQTEYVDMYNYSGESSIQSAILKYGADAAKTIGVGDRLITGISSDGTLQT
-423 STVTYHDTYNYLPGL
+423 SETN
-438 MGYIDSGDIS
+438 DSTHL
-448 QGFTT
+448 Q
-453 ETLKYVC
+453 
-460 ECGYVY
+460 
-466 TGTSFDSLDNSYT
+466 
-479 CPNCGK
+479 
-485 SKSAFTKT
+485 
-493 INVPSKMAQDI
+493 
-504 DINYASGIKQVIVGS
+504 YASGIKTVTVNETTFNIW
-519 KYREEDADD
+519 DATDRAKTKAITVENDD
-528 TTGGT
+528 G
-533 LAAVFNLYDA
+533 V
-543 NSYGENHGKGIYV
+543 
-556 EGQLVGWAVVTK
+556 AVVVGYAK
-568 TNRAE
+568 VNYINRG
-573 VVVKTYMYTN
+573 
-583 ARVATQVMDYG
+583 RVAVMIYMIANGTVQTSVGDYG
-594 FSSNRW
+594 GISSKSR
-600 NIEYSGIDTTA
+600 IEFSGIDTTS
-611 PDDNVNSG
+611 PDDSVNGG

-625 KFVGANAQDLAW
+625 NYIKSSSSDLAW
-637 LRQNKIVADGSI
+637 FRQNKIVADGSI
-649 NINEDDTAA
+649 NVNEDDTAA

-665 FYTVNREDSLAEL
+665 FYTVNRADSLAEL

-698 PIALGEISSFTYDF
+698 PIAYGEISSFTYDF

-827 VVNGMGDYEGDSYIA
+827 VVNGMGDYEGDSYVA
-842 GIANYITSAS
+842 GIANYISSVS
-852 GTATTAVGNDI
+852 GAATTAVSNDI

-868 GVDVNVAYAVEGGNG
+868 GVDVNVAYAVDEGGNG
-883 TFTFTIPA
+883 TFTFTIPT

-957 FENYELPSSRNW
+957 FENYELPSLRNW

-1039 VTGDA
+1039 AKGDA

-1150 NVLFENY
+1150 NVLLENY

-1188 FNNLTDLEKSNR
+1188 FNNLTDLEKSNK

-1362 ASENIV
+1362 ASEKIF

-1542 GTTVESEIGK
+1542 GTTVESEISK
-1552 IAPAYKIAAKDMVVA
+1552 IAPTYKIAAKDMVVA

-1581 LGAQIADLTD
+1581 LGAQIAELKD

-1713 VFVEPVTVTINPASI
+1713 VFVEPVTVTINPATI

-1763 KDGNYANVAY
+1763 KDGSYANVAY

-1911 SIVFDAFSLS
+1911 SIVFDTFSLS

-2068 VIDENAVY
+2068 IIDENAMY

-2103 QTLDAVDRDYNKKTD
+2103 QTLDAVDRDYNKQTD

-2223 ATNLEEELKKFS
+2223 ATNLEEELKKFF

-2421 NIKARPVLVSADLGT
+2421 NIEARPVLVSADLGT

-2630 DTDAFEKT
+2630 DTNAFEKT

-2832 YASFAATTPEAG
+2832 YVSFAATTPEAG

-3006 GIDTISARDNDGQI
+3006 GIDTISTRDNDGQV

-3035 ATLEIVLPKLTGVSV
+3035 ATLDIVLPKLTGVSV

-3439 NTSTTVTVALPE
+3439 NTPTTVTVALPE

>member
-1 MYKNLRAHTRYE
+1 
-13 SVHAHNTKP
+13 
-22 EVDIMRNGN
+22 MRNGN

-54 VAISVTPDG
+54 VALSNDAIGGIANAYEVKEQDKPDDATLGVASAITGDHGELTGVNFGYPGTGTQTTWTFTETYDTVVPSTSNHQIYKKKGNTVMYTHIGDANHWYWGVSDGQAGAEVHGVINFDLSGFVAQMIQNDNVTVKAKVTANIGARDGSVAG
-63 YFNSAKALNPDGDT
+63 ANYVNKLFYSALGVPAGKKMTGGLSFDIRNNDNVSGEDKSGFT
-77 SGLVRVYQKD
+77 SGYQNSSSKGAQDRTSNEVTLDKNTPGLAFALGCGWGQQWSPQDHYVYMSNIRVVFTITFNNVTDSASLNIGDNAAPIASSAYGIQNGYQQGTSGSGYAPYLTD
-87 AYLNTS
+87 A
-93 TLVNPDDYALSA
+93 
-105 FKTDFESIMGYG
+105 
-117 KNANNSKTEW
+117 KNAP
-127 SIGDVTFNKY
+127 
-137 VFGMKNITYNS
+137 
-148 EKGKIKSQDSEEED
+148 
-162 KTVGVYPLAG
+162 VY
-172 GGAKMSFY
+172 Y
-180 IDAGLFGADSISAVL
+180 DSIK
-195 NVVLPEYLQSLIS
+195 N
-208 TNDEYSLQFD
+208 
-218 AQIDVSKGDNLV
+218 
-230 NVSAQNY
+230 
-237 QRARAK
+237 
-243 IATAPETLSAVDENH
+243 
-258 IQYTGANKAGDVKD
+258 
-272 SQYGYQSN
+272 
-280 TTSNGSWSGSTLSFT
+280 
-295 GIVANSAN
+295 
-303 PYIYFC
+303 
-309 IGIGESDGTCT
+309 
-320 VSFRNLKFTN
+320 N
-330 VKLVREVKAD
+330 VKL
-340 SDSIER
+340 DSI
-346 VDGAAPV
+346 VDGA
-353 NKAQFDNTVQDSFYP
+353 
-368 YNTNASTAGGW
+368 
-379 AVWHDNIT
+379 
-387 SQLSKKIDNVTYGN
+387 
-401 GKLQSYTNSPIA
+401 GKMQSYTNTGLGQISADGTNHTYYKFAQTEYVDMYNYSGESSIQSA
-413 TIGGQNYYKT
+413 ILKYGADAAKTIGVGDRLITGISSDGTLQT
-423 STVTYHDTYNYLPGL
+423 S
-438 MGYIDSGDIS
+438 
-448 QGFTT
+448 
-453 ETLKYVC
+453 ETN
-460 ECGYVY
+460 
-466 TGTSFDSLDNSYT
+466 NST
-479 CPNCGK
+479 HL
-485 SKSAFTKT
+485 
-493 INVPSKMAQDI
+493 Q
-504 DINYASGIKQVIVGS
+504 YASGIKTVTVNETTFNIW
-519 KYREEDADD
+519 DATDRAKTKAITVENDD
-528 TTGGT
+528 G
-533 LAAVFNLYDA
+533 
-543 NSYGENHGKGIYV
+543 
-556 EGQLVGWAVVTK
+556 VT
-568 TNRAE
+568 
-573 VVVKTYMYTN
+573 VVVGYAKVNYIN
-583 ARVATQVMDYG
+583 RGRVAVMIYMIANGTVQTSVGDYG
-594 FSSNRW
+594 GISSKSR
-600 NIEYSGIDTTA
+600 IEFSGIDTTS
-611 PDDNVNSG
+611 PDDSVNSG

-625 KFVGANAQDLAW
+625 NYIKSSSSDLAW
-637 LRQNKIVADGSI
+637 FRQNKIVADGSI

-665 FYTVNREDSLAEL
+665 FYTVNRADSLAAL
-678 NNIAIT
+678 NGIAVT
-684 QFADYAA
+684 QFADYNA

-827 VVNGMGDYEGDSYIA
+827 VVNGMGDYEGDSYVA

-852 GTATTAVGNDI
+852 GTATTAVSNDI

-957 FENYELPSSRNW
+957 FANYELPSLRNW

-1019 NNYKSAIDIQKELG
+1019 NNYKSAIDVQKELG

-1188 FNNLTDLEKSNR
+1188 FNNLTDLEKSNK

-1362 ASENIV
+1362 ASENIF

-1461 FSAYNPVTDTTA
+1461 FSAYKPVTDTTA

-1542 GTTVESEIGK
+1542 GTTVESEISK
-1552 IAPAYKIAAKDMVVA
+1552 IAPTYKIAAKDMVVA
-1567 SQIEALFANGAQLS
+1567 SQIEALFANGAKLS
-1581 LGAQIADLTD
+1581 LGAQIAELTD

-1713 VFVEPVTVTINPASI
+1713 VFVEPVTVTINPATI

-1752 DVTSVGGQAIA
+1752 DVASVGGQAIA
-1763 KDGNYANVAY
+1763 KDGSYANVAY

-1870 KTDVFYNGANLYD
+1870 KSDVFYNGANLYD

-1911 SIVFDAFSLS
+1911 SIVFDTFSLS

-1999 GVSSVSFASGEGT
+1999 GVSNVSFASGEGT

-2103 QTLDAVDRDYNKKTD
+2103 QTLDAVDRDYNKQTD

-2205 TSNVVVDN
+2205 TSNVVADN

-2421 NIKARPVLVSADLGT
+2421 NIEARPLLVSADLGT

-2492 GTAYGLL
+2492 GAAYGLL

-2832 YASFAATTPEAG
+2832 YVSFAATTPEAG

-3006 GIDTISARDNDGQI
+3006 GIDTISSRDNDGQI

-3112 RYINANGQ
+3112 RYINANGK

-3439 NTSTTVTVALPE
+3439 NTPTTVTVALPE

>member
-1 MYKNLRAHTRYE
+1 
-13 SVHAHNTKP
+13 
-22 EVDIMRNGN
+22 MRNGN

-54 VAISVTPDG
+54 VALS
-63 YFNSAKALNPDGDT
+63 N
-77 SGLVRVYQKD
+77 D
-87 AYLNTS
+87 A
-93 TLVNPDDYALSA
+93 
-105 FKTDFESIMGYG
+105 
-117 KNANNSKTEW
+117 
-127 SIGDVTFNKY
+127 IG
-137 VFGMKNITYNS
+137 G
-148 EKGKIKSQDSEEED
+148 
-162 KTVGVYPLAG
+162 
-172 GGAKMSFY
+172 
-180 IDAGLFGADSISAVL
+180 
-195 NVVLPEYLQSLIS
+195 
-208 TNDEYSLQFD
+208 
-218 AQIDVSKGDNLV
+218 
-230 NVSAQNY
+230 
-237 QRARAK
+237 
-243 IATAPETLSAVDENH
+243 IATAAESEKDGDATFGAGVSILGDHGELTGVDFGYPGIGTQTTWTYTETFNTVVSSTTNIQVYKETGDTKMFIEEGASGTWQFGVSNAYKAAQCHGVINFGTSKFIDQMIQNDNVVVTASITFSLGALSSNFNNKFYSAVVGPEALTAQKSYNLREKDGDSNYTYNYKSSSKEAAETFTTDAVTLSPGKSNLALATGLGWSIRAVPPYTPKRGLEIKN
-258 IQYTGANKAGDVKD
+258 IQIKYTITFNNVTDGSGLNIGDNAAPVA
-272 SQYGYQSN
+272 SSTYGIQNSYQQG
-280 TTSNGSWSGSTLSFT
+280 TSGS
-295 GIVANSAN
+295 GYA
-303 PYIYFC
+303 PYLTDAKNAPVYYDSIK
-309 IGIGESDGTCT
+309 
-320 VSFRNLKFTN
+320 NN
-330 VKLVREVKAD
+330 VKL
-340 SDSIER
+340 DSI
-346 VDGAAPV
+346 V
-353 NKAQFDNTVQDSFYP
+353 N
-368 YNTNASTAGGW
+368 GEGEM
-379 AVWHDNIT
+379 
-387 SQLSKKIDNVTYGN
+387 
-401 GKLQSYTNSPIA
+401 QSYTNASLGQISA
-413 TIGGQNYYKT
+413 DGANHSYYKFAQTEYVDMYNYSGESSIQSAILKYGADAAKTIGVGDRLITGISSDGTLQT
-423 STVTYHDTYNYLPGL
+423 SETN
-438 MGYIDSGDIS
+438 DSTHL
-448 QGFTT
+448 Q
-453 ETLKYVC
+453 
-460 ECGYVY
+460 
-466 TGTSFDSLDNSYT
+466 
-479 CPNCGK
+479 
-485 SKSAFTKT
+485 
-493 INVPSKMAQDI
+493 
-504 DINYASGIKQVIVGS
+504 YASGIKTVTVNETTFNIW
-519 KYREEDADD
+519 DATDRAKTKAITVENDD
-528 TTGGT
+528 G
-533 LAAVFNLYDA
+533 
-543 NSYGENHGKGIYV
+543 
-556 EGQLVGWAVVTK
+556 VT
-568 TNRAE
+568 
-573 VVVKTYMYTN
+573 VVVGYAKVNYIN
-583 ARVATQVMDYG
+583 RGRVAVMIYMIANGTVQTSVGDYG
-594 FSSNRW
+594 GISSKSR
-600 NIEYSGIDTTA
+600 IEFSGIDTTS
-611 PDDNVNSG
+611 PDDSVNGG

-625 KFVGANAQDLAW
+625 NYIKSSSSDLAW
-637 LRQNKIVADGSI
+637 FRQNKIVADGSI
-649 NINEDDTAA
+649 NVNEDDTAA

-665 FYTVNREDSLAEL
+665 FYTVNRADSLADL
-678 NNIAIT
+678 NGIAVT
-684 QFADYAA
+684 QFADYNA

-698 PIALGEISSFTYDF
+698 PIAYGEISSFTYDF
-712 ANGVAKAYGGG
+712 ANGVAKAYGGAD
-723 EQGNPASITD
+723 QGNPASITD

-748 DLAGNKGGVKSFY
+748 DLAGNKGGIKSFY

-774 YSFDKNGVQTTILAS
+774 YSFDKNGTKTTILAS

-827 VVNGMGDYEGDSYIA
+827 VVNGMGDYEGDSYVA

-852 GTATTAVGNDI
+852 GTATTAVSNDI

-1019 NNYKSAIDIQKELG
+1019 NNYKSAIDVQKELG

-1271 DSDGNPVFF
+1271 DSDGNTVFF

-1362 ASENIV
+1362 ASENIF

-1446 FAGLYKSANEIVADV
+1446 FAGLFKSANEIVADV
-1461 FSAYNPVTDTTA
+1461 FSAYKPVTDTTA

-1509 NYSIVV
+1509 NYSIIV

-1542 GTTVESEIGK
+1542 GTTVESEISK

-1581 LGAQIADLTD
+1581 LGAQIAELTD

-1713 VFVEPVTVTINPASI
+1713 VFVEPVTVTINPATI

-1911 SIVFDAFSLS
+1911 SIVFDTFSLS

-2068 VIDENAVY
+2068 IIDENAVY

-2103 QTLDAVDRDYNKKTD
+2103 QTLDAVDRDYNKQTD

-2421 NIKARPVLVSADLGT
+2421 NIEARPVLVSADLGT

-2554 TDKYILK
+2554 TDKYIIK

-2568 EAQNANAIV
+2568 KAQNANAIV

-2832 YASFAATTPEAG
+2832 YVSFAATTPEAG

-2958 TGVTTPATQL
+2958 TGVTTLATQL

-3006 GIDTISARDNDGQI
+3006 GIDTISTRDNDGQV

-3035 ATLEIVLPKLTGVSV
+3035 ATLDIVLPKLTGVSV

-3112 RYINANGQ
+3112 RYINANGK

-3439 NTSTTVTVALPE
+3439 NTPTTVTVALPE

>member
-1 MYKNLRAHTRYE
+1 
-13 SVHAHNTKP
+13 
-22 EVDIMRNGN
+22 MRNGN

-54 VAISVTPDG
+54 VA
-63 YFNSAKALNPDGDT
+63 L
-77 SGLVRVYQKD
+77 
-87 AYLNTS
+87 
-93 TLVNPDDYALSA
+93 
-105 FKTDFESIMGYG
+105 
-117 KNANNSKTEW
+117 
-127 SIGDVTFNKY
+127 
-137 VFGMKNITYNS
+137 
-148 EKGKIKSQDSEEED
+148 
-162 KTVGVYPLAG
+162 
-172 GGAKMSFY
+172 
-180 IDAGLFGADSISAVL
+180 
-195 NVVLPEYLQSLIS
+195 
-208 TNDEYSLQFD
+208 TND
-218 AQIDVSKGDNLV
+218 AIGG
-230 NVSAQNY
+230 
-237 QRARAK
+237 
-243 IATAPETLSAVDENH
+243 IATAAESEKEGDATFGAGVSILGDHGELTGVDFGYPGIGTQTTWTYTETFNTVVSSTTNIQVYKETGDTKMFIEEGASGTWQFGVSNAYKAAQCHGVINFGTSKFIDQMIQNDNVVVTASITFSLGALSSNFNNKFYSAVVGPEALTAQKSYNLREKDGDSNYTYNYKSSSKEAAETFTTDAVTLSPGKSNLALATGLGWSIRAVPPYTPKRGLEIKN
-258 IQYTGANKAGDVKD
+258 IQIKYTITFNNVTDGSGLNIGDNAAPIA
-272 SQYGYQSN
+272 SSTYGIQNSYQQG
-280 TTSNGSWSGSTLSFT
+280 TSGS
-295 GIVANSAN
+295 GYA
-303 PYIYFC
+303 PYLTDAKNAPVYYDSIK
-309 IGIGESDGTCT
+309 
-320 VSFRNLKFTN
+320 NN
-330 VKLVREVKAD
+330 VKL
-340 SDSIER
+340 DSI
-346 VDGAAPV
+346 V
-353 NKAQFDNTVQDSFYP
+353 N
-368 YNTNASTAGGW
+368 GE
-379 AVWHDNIT
+379 
-387 SQLSKKIDNVTYGN
+387 
-401 GKLQSYTNSPIA
+401 GKMQSYTNASLGQISA
-413 TIGGQNYYKT
+413 DGANHSYYKFAQTEYVDMYNYSGESSIQSAILKYGADAAKTIGVGDRLITGISSDGTLQT
-423 STVTYHDTYNYLPGL
+423 SETN
-438 MGYIDSGDIS
+438 DSTHL
-448 QGFTT
+448 Q
-453 ETLKYVC
+453 
-460 ECGYVY
+460 
-466 TGTSFDSLDNSYT
+466 
-479 CPNCGK
+479 
-485 SKSAFTKT
+485 
-493 INVPSKMAQDI
+493 
-504 DINYASGIKQVIVGS
+504 YASGIKTVTVNETTFNIW
-519 KYREEDADD
+519 DATDRAKTKAITVENDD
-528 TTGGT
+528 G
-533 LAAVFNLYDA
+533 
-543 NSYGENHGKGIYV
+543 
-556 EGQLVGWAVVTK
+556 VT
-568 TNRAE
+568 
-573 VVVKTYMYTN
+573 VVVGYAKVNYIN
-583 ARVATQVMDYG
+583 RGRVAVMIYMIANGTVQTSVGDYG
-594 FSSNRW
+594 GISSKSR
-600 NIEYSGIDTTA
+600 IEFSGIDTTS
-611 PDDNVNSG
+611 PDDSVNGG

-625 KFVGANAQDLAW
+625 NYIKSSSSDLAW
-637 LRQNKIVADGSI
+637 FRQNKIVADGSI
-649 NINEDDTAA
+649 NVNEDDTAA

-665 FYTVNREDSLAEL
+665 FYTVNRADSLAAL

-698 PIALGEISSFTYDF
+698 PIAYGEISSFTYDF
-712 ANGVAKAYGGG
+712 ANGVAKAYGGAD
-723 EQGNPASITD
+723 QGNPASITD

-774 YSFDKNGVQTTILAS
+774 YSFNKNGVQTTILAS

-827 VVNGMGDYEGDSYIA
+827 VVNGMGDYEGDSYVA
-842 GIANYITSAS
+842 GIVDYITSAS
-852 GTATTAVGNDI
+852 GTATTAVSNDI

-1188 FNNLTDLEKSNR
+1188 FNNLTDLEKSNK

-1271 DSDGNPVFF
+1271 DSDGSPVFF

-1362 ASENIV
+1362 ASENIF

-1461 FSAYNPVTDTTA
+1461 FSVYKPVTDTTA

-1542 GTTVESEIGK
+1542 GTTVESKIGK

-1581 LGAQIADLTD
+1581 LGAKIAELTD

-1713 VFVEPVTVTINPASI
+1713 VFVEPVTVTINPATI

-1738 KVYGEEDGVYGIGF
+1738 KVYGEEDGVYGISF
-1752 DVTSVGGQAIA
+1752 DVASVGGQAIA
-1763 KDGNYANVAY
+1763 KDGSYANVAY
-1773 NDILAQINGV
+1773 DDILAQINGV

-1911 SIVFDAFSLS
+1911 SIVFDTFSLS

-1939 TQVNGSAAKDT
+1939 TQVNGSAANDT

-2103 QTLDAVDRDYNKKTD
+2103 QTLDAVDRDYNKQTD

-2243 MLSLNGA
+2243 MLSLKGA

-2421 NIKARPVLVSADLGT
+2421 NIEARPVLVSADLGT

-2832 YASFAATTPEAG
+2832 YVSFAATTPEAG

-3006 GIDTISARDNDGQI
+3006 GIDTISTRDNDGQV

-3035 ATLEIVLPKLTGVSV
+3035 ATLDIVLPKLTGVSV

-3112 RYINANGQ
+3112 RYINANGK

-3180 YNNLTNGYNLV
+3180 YNNLTNGYKLV

-3199 YQVLK
+3199 HQVLK

-3335 SDDTLSQ
+3335 SDDALSQ

-3439 NTSTTVTVALPE
+3439 NMPTTVTVALPE

>member
-1 MYKNLRAHTRYE
+1 
-13 SVHAHNTKP
+13 
-22 EVDIMRNGN
+22 MRNGN

-54 VAISVTPDG
+54 
-63 YFNSAKALNPDGDT
+63 F
-77 SGLVRVYQKD
+77 
-87 AYLNTS
+87 
-93 TLVNPDDYALSA
+93 ALSA
-105 FKTDFESIMGYG
+105 SVSQVASAYTVVEQEKADDATLGSPSAFFGDNSELTGMHFGYPGLSANTQTWTFTETYNTVVPSTGNHQIFKLKGNTTMYTHVGDANHWLWGVKNGMAAAEVHGVMNFNLSGFVAQMIQNDNVTVKAKVTANIGAKEGNSTPLVSYVNNLFYSAVAVPAGKELTGGLSYDLRNNKSESGQDKTGFIAGYQNSDKKGAQDRTSNEVTLTKETPGLGFALGCGWGQQVGSYDHHVYMSNIRVTYTITFNNVTDGSGLNIGDNAAPVASSTYGIQNSYQQGTSGSGYAPYLTDA
-117 KNANNSKTEW
+117 KNAP
-127 SIGDVTFNKY
+127 
-137 VFGMKNITYNS
+137 
-148 EKGKIKSQDSEEED
+148 
-162 KTVGVYPLAG
+162 VY
-172 GGAKMSFY
+172 Y
-180 IDAGLFGADSISAVL
+180 DSIK
-195 NVVLPEYLQSLIS
+195 N
-208 TNDEYSLQFD
+208 
-218 AQIDVSKGDNLV
+218 
-230 NVSAQNY
+230 
-237 QRARAK
+237 
-243 IATAPETLSAVDENH
+243 
-258 IQYTGANKAGDVKD
+258 
-272 SQYGYQSN
+272 
-280 TTSNGSWSGSTLSFT
+280 
-295 GIVANSAN
+295 
-303 PYIYFC
+303 
-309 IGIGESDGTCT
+309 
-320 VSFRNLKFTN
+320 N
-330 VKLVREVKAD
+330 VKL
-340 SDSIER
+340 DSI
-346 VDGAAPV
+346 VDGA
-353 NKAQFDNTVQDSFYP
+353 
-368 YNTNASTAGGW
+368 
-379 AVWHDNIT
+379 
-387 SQLSKKIDNVTYGN
+387 
-401 GKLQSYTNSPIA
+401 GKMQSYTNASLGQISA
-413 TIGGQNYYKT
+413 DGANHSYYKFAQTEYVDMYNYSGESSIQSAILKYGADAAKTIGVGDRLITGISSDGTLQT
-423 STVTYHDTYNYLPGL
+423 S
-438 MGYIDSGDIS
+438 
-448 QGFTT
+448 
-453 ETLKYVC
+453 ETN
-460 ECGYVY
+460 
-466 TGTSFDSLDNSYT
+466 NST
-479 CPNCGK
+479 HL
-485 SKSAFTKT
+485 
-493 INVPSKMAQDI
+493 Q
-504 DINYASGIKQVIVGS
+504 YASGIKTVTVNETTFNIW
-519 KYREEDADD
+519 DATDRAKTKAITVENDD
-528 TTGGT
+528 G
-533 LAAVFNLYDA
+533 
-543 NSYGENHGKGIYV
+543 
-556 EGQLVGWAVVTK
+556 VT
-568 TNRAE
+568 
-573 VVVKTYMYTN
+573 VVVGYAKVNYIN
-583 ARVATQVMDYG
+583 RGRVAVMIYMIANGTVQTSVGDYG
-594 FSSNRW
+594 GISSKSR
-600 NIEYSGIDTTA
+600 IEFSGIDTTS
-611 PDDNVNSG
+611 PDDSVNGG

-625 KFVGANAQDLAW
+625 NYIKSSSSDLAW
-637 LRQNKIVADGSI
+637 FRQNKIVADGSI

-698 PIALGEISSFTYDF
+698 PIAYGEISSFTYDF

-827 VVNGMGDYEGDSYIA
+827 VVNGMGDYEGDSYVA

-852 GTATTAVGNDI
+852 GAATTAVGNDI

-868 GVDVNVAYAVEGGNG
+868 GVDVNVAYAVDEGGNG
-883 TFTFTIPA
+883 TFTFTIPT
-891 PATAFFEWIST
+891 PTTAFFEWIST

-1039 VTGDA
+1039 ATGDA

-1271 DSDGNPVFF
+1271 DSDGSPVFF

-1362 ASENIV
+1362 ASENIF

-1461 FSAYNPVTDTTA
+1461 FSAYKPVTDTTA

-1542 GTTVESEIGK
+1542 GTTVESEISK
-1552 IAPAYKIAAKDMVVA
+1552 IAPTYKIAAKDMVVA
-1567 SQIEALFANGAQLS
+1567 SQIEALFANGAKLS
-1581 LGAQIADLTD
+1581 LGAKIAELTEED
-1591 ENYSAAYKYAILL
+1591 YSAVYKYAIVL
-1604 GGNLDDG
+1604 GGTLDDG

-1651 WSENTLVF
+1651 WGENTLVF

-1688 LDAGKRVLS
+1688 LDAGKRILS

-1713 VFVEPVTVTINPASI
+1713 VFVEPVTVTINPATI

-1738 KVYGEEDGVYGIGF
+1738 KVYGEEDVDYGIGF
-1752 DVTSVGGQAIA
+1752 DVASVGGQAIA
-1763 KDGNYANVAY
+1763 KDGSYANVAY
-1773 NDILAQINGV
+1773 DDILKQINGV

-1870 KTDVFYNGANLYD
+1870 KTDVFYNGTNLYD

-1911 SIVFDAFSLS
+1911 SIVFDTFSLS

-1939 TQVNGSAAKDT
+1939 TQVNGSAAKDI

-2068 VIDENAVY
+2068 VIDENAMY

-2137 TIGLKLAGKAA
+2137 TIGLILEGKAA

-2205 TSNVVVDN
+2205 TSNVVVDS

-2235 YDASKVSF
+2235 YDERKVSF

-2421 NIKARPVLVSADLGT
+2421 NIEARPVLVSADLGT

-2462 KFYAIQTKNGS
+2462 KFYAIQTKNGA

-2499 LQNIKEK
+2499 LQNVKEK

-2832 YASFAATTPEAG
+2832 YVSFAATTPEAG

-3006 GIDTISARDNDGQI
+3006 GIDTISSRDNDGQI

-3145 VIDKADVGLRA
+3145 VIDKANVGLRA

-3168 EYATAGGENRIS
+3168 EYATAGGANRIS

-3348 SSTGVLELTTKSLA
+3348 SSTGVLELTAKSLA

-3439 NTSTTVTVALPE
+3439 NTPTTVTVALPE

-3464 NENGGLTKLTD
+3464 NENGGLAKLTD

>member
-1 MYKNLRAHTRYE
+1 
-13 SVHAHNTKP
+13 
-22 EVDIMRNGN
+22 MRNGN

-54 VAISVTPDG
+54 FALSKNNSQVASAYTVVEQEKDDDATLGSPSSFFGDNSELTGTHFGYPGLSADTQTWTFTETYNTVVPSTGNHQIFKLKGNTTMYTHVGDANHWLWGVKNGMAAAEVHGVMNFNLSGFVAQMIQNDNVTVKAKVTANIGAKEGDSTWLVSYVNNLFYSAVAVPAGKELTGGLSYDLRNNKSESGQDKTGFIADYQKSDKKGAQDRTSNEVTLTKETPGLGFALGCGWGQQAGSYDHHVYMSNIRVTYTITFNNVTDG
-63 YFNSAKALNPDGDT
+63 SGLNIGDNAAPIASSTYGIQNSYQQGT
-77 SGLVRVYQKD
+77 SGSGYAPYLTD
-87 AYLNTS
+87 A
-93 TLVNPDDYALSA
+93 
-105 FKTDFESIMGYG
+105 
-117 KNANNSKTEW
+117 KNAP
-127 SIGDVTFNKY
+127 
-137 VFGMKNITYNS
+137 
-148 EKGKIKSQDSEEED
+148 
-162 KTVGVYPLAG
+162 VY
-172 GGAKMSFY
+172 Y
-180 IDAGLFGADSISAVL
+180 DSIK
-195 NVVLPEYLQSLIS
+195 N
-208 TNDEYSLQFD
+208 
-218 AQIDVSKGDNLV
+218 
-230 NVSAQNY
+230 
-237 QRARAK
+237 
-243 IATAPETLSAVDENH
+243 
-258 IQYTGANKAGDVKD
+258 
-272 SQYGYQSN
+272 
-280 TTSNGSWSGSTLSFT
+280 
-295 GIVANSAN
+295 
-303 PYIYFC
+303 
-309 IGIGESDGTCT
+309 
-320 VSFRNLKFTN
+320 N
-330 VKLVREVKAD
+330 VKL
-340 SDSIER
+340 DSI
-346 VDGAAPV
+346 VDGA
-353 NKAQFDNTVQDSFYP
+353 
-368 YNTNASTAGGW
+368 
-379 AVWHDNIT
+379 
-387 SQLSKKIDNVTYGN
+387 
-401 GKLQSYTNSPIA
+401 GKMQSYTNASLGQISA
-413 TIGGQNYYKT
+413 DGANHSYYKFAQTEYVDMYNYSGESSIQSAILKYGADAAKTIGVGDRLITGISSDGTLQT
-423 STVTYHDTYNYLPGL
+423 S
-438 MGYIDSGDIS
+438 
-448 QGFTT
+448 
-453 ETLKYVC
+453 ETN
-460 ECGYVY
+460 
-466 TGTSFDSLDNSYT
+466 NST
-479 CPNCGK
+479 HL
-485 SKSAFTKT
+485 
-493 INVPSKMAQDI
+493 Q
-504 DINYASGIKQVIVGS
+504 YASGIKTVTVNETTFNIW
-519 KYREEDADD
+519 DATDRAKTKAITVENDD
-528 TTGGT
+528 G
-533 LAAVFNLYDA
+533 V
-543 NSYGENHGKGIYV
+543 
-556 EGQLVGWAVVTK
+556 AVVVGYAK
-568 TNRAE
+568 VNYINRG
-573 VVVKTYMYTN
+573 
-583 ARVATQVMDYG
+583 RVAVMIYMIANGTVQTSVGDYG
-594 FSSNRW
+594 GISNKSR
-600 NIEYSGIDTTA
+600 IEFSGIDTTS
-611 PDDNVNSG
+611 PDDSVNGG

-625 KFVGANAQDLAW
+625 NYIKSSSSDLAW
-637 LRQNKIVADGSI
+637 FRQNKIVADGSI
-649 NINEDDTAA
+649 NVNEDDTAA

-665 FYTVNREDSLAEL
+665 FYTVNRADSLAAL

-684 QFADYAA
+684 QFANYAA

-698 PIALGEISSFTYDF
+698 PIAYGEISSFTYDF

-827 VVNGMGDYEGDSYIA
+827 VVNGMGDYEGDSYVA
-842 GIANYITSAS
+842 GIANYISSAS
-852 GTATTAVGNDI
+852 GTATTAVSNDI

-883 TFTFTIPA
+883 TFTFTIPT

-957 FENYELPSSRNW
+957 FENYELPSLRNW

-1188 FNNLTDLEKSNR
+1188 FNNLTDLEKSNK
-1200 FELSARKVVTYNYIN
+1200 FEFSARKVVTYNYIN

-1285 GSYRVRIYIPKD
+1285 GSYKVRIYIPKD

-1362 ASENIV
+1362 ASENIF

-1461 FSAYNPVTDTTA
+1461 FSAYKPVTDTTA

-1581 LGAQIADLTD
+1581 LGAQIAELTD
-1591 ENYSAAYKYAILL
+1591 ENYSAAYKYAIVL
-1604 GGNLDDG
+1604 GGTLDDG

-1713 VFVEPVTVTINPASI
+1713 VFVEPVTVTINPATI

-1752 DVTSVGGQAIA
+1752 DVASVGGQAIA
-1763 KDGNYANVAY
+1763 KDGSYANVAY

-1911 SIVFDAFSLS
+1911 SIVFDTFSLS

-1950 VAIDDSTFVTI
+1950 VAIDDSTSVTI

-2068 VIDENAVY
+2068 VIDENAMY

-2103 QTLDAVDRDYNKKTD
+2103 QTLDAVDRDYNKQTD

-2421 NIKARPVLVSADLGT
+2421 NIEARPVLVSADLGT

-2448 NISYTFK
+2448 NISYMFK

-2577 GFYKVDGV
+2577 GFYKVGGV

-2630 DTDAFEKT
+2630 DTNAFEKV

-2757 EYALDNQFAND
+2757 EYALDNQFVND

-2832 YASFAATTPEAG
+2832 YVSFAATTPEAG

-3006 GIDTISARDNDGQI
+3006 GIDTISSRDNDGQV
-3020 RTIFDIAGTNAKFDT
+3020 RTIFDIAGANAKFDT

-3112 RYINANGQ
+3112 RYINANGK

-3439 NTSTTVTVALPE
+3439 NTPTTVTVALPE

>member
-1 MYKNLRAHTRYE
+1 MYKNLRAYTRDE
-13 SVHAHNTKP
+13 SVYTHNTKP

-54 VAISVTPDG
+54 FALSKNNSQVASAYTVVEQEKDNDATLGSPSSFFGDNGELTGTHFGYPGLSANTQTWTFTETYNTVVPSTGNHQIFKLKGNTKMYTHVGDANHWLWGVSNGMAAAEVHGAMNFNLSGFVAQMIQNDNVTVKAKVTANIGAKEGDSTWLISYVNNLFYSAVAVPAGKELTGGLSYDLRNNKSESDQDKTGFIVGYQNSDKKGAQDRTSNEVTLTKETPGLGFALGCGWGQQAGSYDHHVYMSNIRVTYTITFNNVTDG
-63 YFNSAKALNPDGDT
+63 SGLNIGDNAAPVASSTYGIQNSYQQGT
-77 SGLVRVYQKD
+77 SGSGYAPYLTD
-87 AYLNTS
+87 A
-93 TLVNPDDYALSA
+93 
-105 FKTDFESIMGYG
+105 
-117 KNANNSKTEW
+117 KNAP
-127 SIGDVTFNKY
+127 
-137 VFGMKNITYNS
+137 
-148 EKGKIKSQDSEEED
+148 
-162 KTVGVYPLAG
+162 VY
-172 GGAKMSFY
+172 Y
-180 IDAGLFGADSISAVL
+180 DSIK
-195 NVVLPEYLQSLIS
+195 N
-208 TNDEYSLQFD
+208 
-218 AQIDVSKGDNLV
+218 
-230 NVSAQNY
+230 
-237 QRARAK
+237 
-243 IATAPETLSAVDENH
+243 
-258 IQYTGANKAGDVKD
+258 
-272 SQYGYQSN
+272 
-280 TTSNGSWSGSTLSFT
+280 
-295 GIVANSAN
+295 
-303 PYIYFC
+303 
-309 IGIGESDGTCT
+309 
-320 VSFRNLKFTN
+320 N
-330 VKLVREVKAD
+330 VKL
-340 SDSIER
+340 DSI
-346 VDGAAPV
+346 VDGA
-353 NKAQFDNTVQDSFYP
+353 
-368 YNTNASTAGGW
+368 
-379 AVWHDNIT
+379 
-387 SQLSKKIDNVTYGN
+387 
-401 GKLQSYTNSPIA
+401 GKMQSYTNASLGQISA
-413 TIGGQNYYKT
+413 DGANHSYYKFAQTEYVDMYNYSGESSIQSAILKYGADAAKTIGVGDRLITGISSDGTLQT
-423 STVTYHDTYNYLPGL
+423 SETN
-438 MGYIDSGDIS
+438 DSTHL
-448 QGFTT
+448 Q
-453 ETLKYVC
+453 
-460 ECGYVY
+460 
-466 TGTSFDSLDNSYT
+466 
-479 CPNCGK
+479 
-485 SKSAFTKT
+485 
-493 INVPSKMAQDI
+493 
-504 DINYASGIKQVIVGS
+504 YASGIKTVTVNETTFNIW
-519 KYREEDADD
+519 DATDRAKTKAITVENDD
-528 TTGGT
+528 G
-533 LAAVFNLYDA
+533 V
-543 NSYGENHGKGIYV
+543 
-556 EGQLVGWAVVTK
+556 AVVVGYAK
-568 TNRAE
+568 VNYINRG
-573 VVVKTYMYTN
+573 
-583 ARVATQVMDYG
+583 RVAVMIYMIANGTVQTSVGDYG
-594 FSSNRW
+594 GISNKSR
-600 NIEYSGIDTTA
+600 IEFSGIDTTA
-611 PDDNVNSG
+611 PDDSVNGG

-625 KFVGANAQDLAW
+625 NYIKSSSSDLAW
-637 LRQNKIVADGSI
+637 FRQNKIVADGSI

-665 FYTVNREDSLAEL
+665 FYTVNRADSLAEL

-698 PIALGEISSFTYDF
+698 PIAYGEISSFTYDF

-827 VVNGMGDYEGDSYIA
+827 VVNGMGDYEGDSYVA

-852 GTATTAVGNDI
+852 GTATTAVSNDI

-868 GVDVNVAYAVEGGNG
+868 GVDVNVAYAVDEGGNG
-883 TFTFTIPA
+883 TFTFTIPT
-891 PATAFFEWIST
+891 PTTAFFEWIST

-957 FENYELPSSRNW
+957 FANYELPSSRNW

-1039 VTGDA
+1039 ATGDA

-1150 NVLFENY
+1150 NVLLENY

-1271 DSDGNPVFF
+1271 DSDGSPVFF

-1362 ASENIV
+1362 ASENIF

-1392 NQSSDYSAATNY
+1392 NQNSDYSAATNY

-1446 FAGLYKSANEIVADV
+1446 FAGLYKSSNEIVADV
-1461 FSAYNPVTDTTA
+1461 FSAYKPVTDTTA

-1542 GTTVESEIGK
+1542 GTTVESEISK

-1581 LGAQIADLTD
+1581 LGAQIAEFTD

-1752 DVTSVGGQAIA
+1752 DVASVGGQAIA
-1763 KDGNYANVAY
+1763 KDGSYANVAY

-1939 TQVNGSAAKDT
+1939 TQVNGSSAKDT

-2068 VIDENAVY
+2068 VIDENAMY

-2103 QTLDAVDRDYNKKTD
+2103 QTLDAVDRDYNKQTD

-2137 TIGLKLAGKAA
+2137 TVGLKIAGKAA

-2168 YYVDVDALNTAYTDI
+2168 YYVDVDALNTSYTDI

-2235 YDASKVSF
+2235 YDASKFSF
-2243 MLSLNGA
+2243 MLSLKGA

-2394 LSQEQYDLALE
+2394 LSKEQYDLALE

-2412 VQYKGTITG
+2412 VQYNGTITG
-2421 NIKARPVLVSADLGT
+2421 NIEARPVLVSADLGT

-2462 KFYAIQTKNGS
+2462 KFYAIQTKNGA

-2554 TDKYILK
+2554 TDKYVLK

-2630 DTDAFEKT
+2630 DTNAFEKT

-2832 YASFAATTPEAG
+2832 YVSFAATTPEAG

-2920 LDKNGNDG
+2920 LDKNGNEG

-2986 SDYDYDAVDTIV
+2986 SDYDYDALDTIV

-3006 GIDTISARDNDGQI
+3006 GIDTISARDNDGQV

-3035 ATLEIVLPKLTGVSV
+3035 ATLDIVLPKLTGVSV

-3057 FSYSYAIDKTGNGI
+3057 FSYSYTIDKTGNGV

-3180 YNNLTNGYNLV
+3180 YNILTNGYNLV
-3191 KNADFTLT
+3191 KNEDFTLT

-3204 DGKYVTISANEV
+3204 DGKYVAISANEV

-3238 KNYNAASTVAELQVL
+3238 KNYNATSTVAELQVL

-3439 NTSTTVTVALPE
+3439 NTPTTVTVALPE
-3451 SVKNL
+3451 SVKNM

>member
-1 MYKNLRAHTRYE
+1 
-13 SVHAHNTKP
+13 
-22 EVDIMRNGN
+22 MRNGN

-54 VAISVTPDG
+54 FSLSENNSQVASAYTVVEQEKADDATLGSPSAFFGDNSELTGMHFGYPGLSANTQTWTFTETYNTVVPSTGNYQIFKLKGNTKMYTHVGDANHWLWGVSNGMAAAEVHGVMNFNLSGFVAQMIQNDNVTVKAKVTANIGAKEGDSTWLVSYVNNLFYSAVAVPAGKELTGGLSYDLRNNKSESGQDKTGFIVGYQNSDKKGAQDRTSNEVTLTKETPGLGFALGCGWGQQAGSYDHHVYMSNIRVTFTITFNNVTDG
-63 YFNSAKALNPDGDT
+63 SGLNIGDNAAPVASSTYGIQNSYQQGT
-77 SGLVRVYQKD
+77 SGSGYAPYLTD
-87 AYLNTS
+87 A
-93 TLVNPDDYALSA
+93 
-105 FKTDFESIMGYG
+105 
-117 KNANNSKTEW
+117 KNAP
-127 SIGDVTFNKY
+127 
-137 VFGMKNITYNS
+137 
-148 EKGKIKSQDSEEED
+148 
-162 KTVGVYPLAG
+162 VY
-172 GGAKMSFY
+172 Y
-180 IDAGLFGADSISAVL
+180 DSIK
-195 NVVLPEYLQSLIS
+195 N
-208 TNDEYSLQFD
+208 
-218 AQIDVSKGDNLV
+218 
-230 NVSAQNY
+230 
-237 QRARAK
+237 
-243 IATAPETLSAVDENH
+243 
-258 IQYTGANKAGDVKD
+258 
-272 SQYGYQSN
+272 
-280 TTSNGSWSGSTLSFT
+280 
-295 GIVANSAN
+295 
-303 PYIYFC
+303 
-309 IGIGESDGTCT
+309 
-320 VSFRNLKFTN
+320 N
-330 VKLVREVKAD
+330 VKL
-340 SDSIER
+340 DSI
-346 VDGAAPV
+346 VDGA
-353 NKAQFDNTVQDSFYP
+353 
-368 YNTNASTAGGW
+368 
-379 AVWHDNIT
+379 
-387 SQLSKKIDNVTYGN
+387 
-401 GKLQSYTNSPIA
+401 GKMQSYTNASLGQISA
-413 TIGGQNYYKT
+413 DGANHSYYKFAQTEYVDMYNYSGESSIQSAILKYGADAAKTIGVGDRLITGISSDGTLQT
-423 STVTYHDTYNYLPGL
+423 SETN
-438 MGYIDSGDIS
+438 DSTHL
-448 QGFTT
+448 Q
-453 ETLKYVC
+453 
-460 ECGYVY
+460 
-466 TGTSFDSLDNSYT
+466 
-479 CPNCGK
+479 
-485 SKSAFTKT
+485 
-493 INVPSKMAQDI
+493 
-504 DINYASGIKQVIVGS
+504 YASGIKTVTVNETTFNIW
-519 KYREEDADD
+519 DATDRAKTKAITVENDD
-528 TTGGT
+528 G
-533 LAAVFNLYDA
+533 V
-543 NSYGENHGKGIYV
+543 
-556 EGQLVGWAVVTK
+556 AVVVGYAK
-568 TNRAE
+568 VNYINRG
-573 VVVKTYMYTN
+573 
-583 ARVATQVMDYG
+583 RVAVMIYMIANGTVQTSAEDYG
-594 FSSNRW
+594 GNSSKSR
-600 NIEYSGIDTTA
+600 IEFSGIDTTS
-611 PDDNVNSG
+611 PDDSVNGG

-625 KFVGANAQDLAW
+625 NYIKSSSSDLAW
-637 LRQNKIVADGSI
+637 FRQNKIVADGSI

-698 PIALGEISSFTYDF
+698 PIAYGEISSFTYDF

-827 VVNGMGDYEGDSYIA
+827 VVNGMGDYEGDSYVA

-852 GTATTAVGNDI
+852 GAATTAVSNDI

-868 GVDVNVAYAVEGGNG
+868 GVDVNVAYAVDEGGNG
-883 TFTFTIPA
+883 TFTFTIPT

-957 FENYELPSSRNW
+957 FENYELPSLRNW
-969 FTTSYNLPVM
+969 FTTSYNLRVM

-1039 VTGDA
+1039 ATGDA

-1150 NVLFENY
+1150 NVLLENY

-1188 FNNLTDLEKSNR
+1188 FNNLTDLEKSNK

-1249 DNNLLYE
+1249 DNKLLYE

-1362 ASENIV
+1362 ASENIF

-1446 FAGLYKSANEIVADV
+1446 FAGLFKCANEIVADV
-1461 FSAYNPVTDTTA
+1461 FSAYKPVTDTTA

-1567 SQIEALFANGAQLS
+1567 SQIEALFANGAKLS
-1581 LGAQIADLTD
+1581 LGAQIAELTD

-1604 GGNLDDG
+1604 GGTLDDG

-1651 WSENTLVF
+1651 WGENTLVF

-1688 LDAGKRVLS
+1688 LDAGKRILS

-1752 DVTSVGGQAIA
+1752 DVASVGGQAIA
-1763 KDGNYANVAY
+1763 KDGSYANVAY
-1773 NDILAQINGV
+1773 DDILAQINGV

-1870 KTDVFYNGANLYD
+1870 KTDVFYNGTNLYD

-1911 SIVFDAFSLS
+1911 SIVFDTFSLS

-2068 VIDENAVY
+2068 VIDENAMY

-2103 QTLDAVDRDYNKKTD
+2103 QTLDAVDRDYNKQTD

-2137 TIGLKLAGKAA
+2137 TIGLKLTGKAA

-2421 NIKARPVLVSADLGT
+2421 NIEARPVLVSADLGT

-2462 KFYAIQTKNGS
+2462 KFYAIQTKNGA

-2779 AATGLDASNATLLA
+2779 AATGLDASNVTLLA

-2832 YASFAATTPEAG
+2832 YVSFAATTPEAG

-2852 KGGRAKNY
+2852 KGGSAKNY

-3006 GIDTISARDNDGQI
+3006 GIDTISSRDNDGQI

-3035 ATLEIVLPKLTGVSV
+3035 ATLDIVLPKLTGVSV

-3204 DGKYVTISANEV
+3204 DGKYDTISANEV

-3348 SSTGVLELTTKSLA
+3348 SSTGVLELTAKSLA

-3439 NTSTTVTVALPE
+3439 NTPTTVTVALPE

>member
-54 VAISVTPDG
+54 VALS
-63 YFNSAKALNPDGDT
+63 N
-77 SGLVRVYQKD
+77 D
-87 AYLNTS
+87 A
-93 TLVNPDDYALSA
+93 
-105 FKTDFESIMGYG
+105 
-117 KNANNSKTEW
+117 
-127 SIGDVTFNKY
+127 IG
-137 VFGMKNITYNS
+137 G
-148 EKGKIKSQDSEEED
+148 
-162 KTVGVYPLAG
+162 
-172 GGAKMSFY
+172 
-180 IDAGLFGADSISAVL
+180 
-195 NVVLPEYLQSLIS
+195 
-208 TNDEYSLQFD
+208 
-218 AQIDVSKGDNLV
+218 
-230 NVSAQNY
+230 
-237 QRARAK
+237 
-243 IATAPETLSAVDENH
+243 IATAAESEKDGDATFGAGVSILGDHGELTGVDFGYPGIGTQTTWTYTETFNTVVSSTTNIQVYKETGDTKMFIEEGASGTWQFGVSNAAKAAQCHGVINFGASKFIDQMIQNDNVVVTASITFSMGALSSNFNNKFYSAVVGPEALTAQKSYNLREKDGDSNYTYNYKNSSKEAAETFTTDAVTLSPGKNNLALATGLGWAQRWAPPYTPRRGLEIKN
-258 IQYTGANKAGDVKD
+258 IQIKYTITFNNVTDSSSLNIGDNAAPVA
-272 SQYGYQSN
+272 SSTYGIQNSYQQG
-280 TTSNGSWSGSTLSFT
+280 TSGS
-295 GIVANSAN
+295 GYA
-303 PYIYFC
+303 PYLTDAKNAPVYYDSIK
-309 IGIGESDGTCT
+309 
-320 VSFRNLKFTN
+320 NN
-330 VKLVREVKAD
+330 VKL
-340 SDSIER
+340 DSI
-346 VDGAAPV
+346 V
-353 NKAQFDNTVQDSFYP
+353 N
-368 YNTNASTAGGW
+368 GE
-379 AVWHDNIT
+379 
-387 SQLSKKIDNVTYGN
+387 
-401 GKLQSYTNSPIA
+401 GKMQSYTNASLGQISA
-413 TIGGQNYYKT
+413 DGANHSYYKFAQTEYVDMYNYSGESSIQSAILKYGADAAKTIGVGDRLITGISSDGTLQT
-423 STVTYHDTYNYLPGL
+423 S
-438 MGYIDSGDIS
+438 
-448 QGFTT
+448 
-453 ETLKYVC
+453 ETN
-460 ECGYVY
+460 
-466 TGTSFDSLDNSYT
+466 NST
-479 CPNCGK
+479 HL
-485 SKSAFTKT
+485 
-493 INVPSKMAQDI
+493 Q
-504 DINYASGIKQVIVGS
+504 YASGIKTVTVNETTFNIW
-519 KYREEDADD
+519 DATDRAKTKAITVENDD
-528 TTGGT
+528 G
-533 LAAVFNLYDA
+533 V
-543 NSYGENHGKGIYV
+543 
-556 EGQLVGWAVVTK
+556 AVVVGYAK
-568 TNRAE
+568 VNYINRG
-573 VVVKTYMYTN
+573 
-583 ARVATQVMDYG
+583 RVAVMIYMIANGTVQTSVGDYG
-594 FSSNRW
+594 GISSKSR
-600 NIEYSGIDTTA
+600 IEFSGIDTTS
-611 PDDNVNSG
+611 PDDSVNGG

-625 KFVGANAQDLAW
+625 NYIKSSSSDLAW
-637 LRQNKIVADGSI
+637 FRQNKIVADGSI

-665 FYTVNREDSLAEL
+665 FYTVNRADSLAAL

-698 PIALGEISSFTYDF
+698 PIAYGEISSFTYDF

-827 VVNGMGDYEGDSYIA
+827 VVNGMGDYEGDSYVA
-842 GIANYITSAS
+842 GIANYISSVS
-852 GTATTAVGNDI
+852 GAATTAVSNDI

-868 GVDVNVAYAVEGGNG
+868 GVDVNVAYAVDEGGNG
-883 TFTFTIPA
+883 TFTFTIPT

-1039 VTGDA
+1039 ATGDA

-1150 NVLFENY
+1150 NVLLENY
-1157 TQNQVWSGISNE
+1157 TQNQVWNGISNE

-1271 DSDGNPVFF
+1271 DSDGSPVFF

-1362 ASENIV
+1362 ASENIF

-1418 QVTIDAWSASKAFG
+1418 QVTIDAWSASKDFG

-1542 GTTVESEIGK
+1542 GTTVESEISK
-1552 IAPAYKIAAKDMVVA
+1552 IAPAYKIAATDMVVA
-1567 SQIEALFANGAQLS
+1567 SQIEALFANGAKLS
-1581 LGAQIADLTD
+1581 LGAKIAELTEED
-1591 ENYSAAYKYAILL
+1591 YSAVYKYAIVL
-1604 GGNLDDG
+1604 GGTLDDG

-1738 KVYGEEDGVYGIGF
+1738 KVYGEEDSVYGIGF
-1752 DVTSVGGQAIA
+1752 DVASVGGQAIA
-1763 KDGNYANVAY
+1763 KDGSYANVAY

-1911 SIVFDAFSLS
+1911 SIVFDTFSLS

-1939 TQVNGSAAKDT
+1939 TQVNGSAANDT

-2068 VIDENAVY
+2068 VIDENAMY

-2421 NIKARPVLVSADLGT
+2421 NIEARPVLVSADLGT

-2594 AGETSKL
+2594 AGDTSKL

-2832 YASFAATTPEAG
+2832 YVSFAATTPEAG

-3006 GIDTISARDNDGQI
+3006 GIDTISTRDNDGQV

-3035 ATLEIVLPKLTGVSV
+3035 ATLDIVLPKLTGVSV

-3112 RYINANGQ
+3112 RYINANGK

-3377 VANRLEVKE
+3377 VANKLEVKE

-3439 NTSTTVTVALPE
+3439 NTPTAVTVALPE

>member
-54 VAISVTPDG
+54 FALSKNNSQVASAYTVVEQEKDDDATLGSPSSFFGDNGELTGTHFGYPGLSADTQTWTFTETYNTVVPSTGNHQIFKLKGNTTMYTHVGDANHWLWGVKNGMAAAEVHGVMNFNLSGFVAQMIQNDNVTVKAKVTANIGAKEGDSTWLVSYVNNLFYSAVAVPAGKELTGGLSYDLRNNKSESGQDKTGFIAGYQNSDKKGAQDRTSNEVTLTKETPGLGFALGCGWRQQVGSYDHHVYMSNIRVTFTITFNNVTDG
-63 YFNSAKALNPDGDT
+63 SGLNIGDNAAPVASSTYGIQNSYQQGT
-77 SGLVRVYQKD
+77 SGSGYAPYLTD
-87 AYLNTS
+87 A
-93 TLVNPDDYALSA
+93 
-105 FKTDFESIMGYG
+105 
-117 KNANNSKTEW
+117 KNAP
-127 SIGDVTFNKY
+127 
-137 VFGMKNITYNS
+137 
-148 EKGKIKSQDSEEED
+148 
-162 KTVGVYPLAG
+162 VY
-172 GGAKMSFY
+172 Y
-180 IDAGLFGADSISAVL
+180 DSIK
-195 NVVLPEYLQSLIS
+195 N
-208 TNDEYSLQFD
+208 
-218 AQIDVSKGDNLV
+218 
-230 NVSAQNY
+230 
-237 QRARAK
+237 
-243 IATAPETLSAVDENH
+243 
-258 IQYTGANKAGDVKD
+258 
-272 SQYGYQSN
+272 
-280 TTSNGSWSGSTLSFT
+280 
-295 GIVANSAN
+295 
-303 PYIYFC
+303 
-309 IGIGESDGTCT
+309 
-320 VSFRNLKFTN
+320 N
-330 VKLVREVKAD
+330 VKL
-340 SDSIER
+340 DSI
-346 VDGAAPV
+346 VDGA
-353 NKAQFDNTVQDSFYP
+353 
-368 YNTNASTAGGW
+368 
-379 AVWHDNIT
+379 
-387 SQLSKKIDNVTYGN
+387 
-401 GKLQSYTNSPIA
+401 GKMQSYTNASLGQISA
-413 TIGGQNYYKT
+413 DGANHSYYKFAQTEYVDMYNYSGESSIQSAILKYGADAAKTIGVGDRLITGISSDGTLQT
-423 STVTYHDTYNYLPGL
+423 SETN
-438 MGYIDSGDIS
+438 DSTHL
-448 QGFTT
+448 Q
-453 ETLKYVC
+453 
-460 ECGYVY
+460 
-466 TGTSFDSLDNSYT
+466 
-479 CPNCGK
+479 
-485 SKSAFTKT
+485 
-493 INVPSKMAQDI
+493 
-504 DINYASGIKQVIVGS
+504 YASGIKTVTVNETTFNIW
-519 KYREEDADD
+519 DATDRAKTKAITVENDD
-528 TTGGT
+528 G
-533 LAAVFNLYDA
+533 
-543 NSYGENHGKGIYV
+543 
-556 EGQLVGWAVVTK
+556 VT
-568 TNRAE
+568 
-573 VVVKTYMYTN
+573 VVVGYAKVNYIN
-583 ARVATQVMDYG
+583 RGRVAVMIYMIANGTVQTSVGDYG
-594 FSSNRW
+594 GISSKSR
-600 NIEYSGIDTTA
+600 IEFSGIDTTS
-611 PDDNVNSG
+611 PDDSVNGG

-625 KFVGANAQDLAW
+625 NYIKSSSSDLAW
-637 LRQNKIVADGSI
+637 FRQNKIVADGSI

-658 GYSPYIW
+658 GYSPYLW

-698 PIALGEISSFTYDF
+698 PIAYGEISSFTYDF
-712 ANGVAKAYGGG
+712 ANGVAKAYGGAD
-723 EQGNPASITD
+723 QGNPASITD

-852 GTATTAVGNDI
+852 GTATTAVSNDI

-868 GVDVNVAYAVEGGNG
+868 GVDVNVAYAVDEGGNG
-883 TFTFTIPA
+883 TFTFTIPT

-1039 VTGDA
+1039 ATGDA

-1150 NVLFENY
+1150 NVLLENY

-1174 TASGYETLRVTLDD
+1174 TASGYETLQVTLDD

-1324 KGKAVITVKSS
+1324 KCKAVITVKSS

-1362 ASENIV
+1362 ASENIF

-1461 FSAYNPVTDTTA
+1461 FSAYKPVTDTTA

-1542 GTTVESEIGK
+1542 GTTVESEISK

-1567 SQIEALFANGAQLS
+1567 SQIEALFANGAKLS
-1581 LGAQIADLTD
+1581 LGAQIAELTEEED
-1591 ENYSAAYKYAILL
+1591 YSAVYKYAIVL
-1604 GGNLDDG
+1604 GGTLDDG

-1651 WSENTLVF
+1651 WGENTLVF

-1713 VFVEPVTVTINPASI
+1713 VFVEPVTVTINPATI

-1752 DVTSVGGQAIA
+1752 DVASVGGQAIA
-1763 KDGNYANVAY
+1763 KDGSYANVAY
-1773 NDILAQINGV
+1773 DDILAQINGV

-1911 SIVFDAFSLS
+1911 SIVFDTFSLS

-1939 TQVNGSAAKDT
+1939 TQVNGSSAKDT

-2068 VIDENAVY
+2068 VIDENAMY

-2205 TSNVVVDN
+2205 TSNVVADN

-2421 NIKARPVLVSADLGT
+2421 NIEARPVLVSADLGT

-2462 KFYAIQTKNGS
+2462 KFYAIQTKNGA

-2832 YASFAATTPEAG
+2832 YVSFAATTPEAG

-3006 GIDTISARDNDGQI
+3006 GIDTISARDNDGQV
-3020 RTIFDIAGTNAKFDT
+3020 RTIFDIAGANAKFDT

-3097 YPINVG
+3097 YPRNVG

-3191 KNADFTLT
+3191 KDADFTLT

-3253 RAIVNVTLSS
+3253 RAIVNVTFSS

-3348 SSTGVLELTTKSLA
+3348 SSTGVLELTAKSLA

-3439 NTSTTVTVALPE
+3439 NTPTTVTVALPE

>member
-54 VAISVTPDG
+54 VALSNDAIGGIANAYDVKNQDKPDDATLGVASAIKGDHGELTGVNFGYPGTSTQTTWMFVETYNTVVPSTSNHQIYKKKGNTNMYTHIGDANHWYWGVSNGRASAEVHGVINFDLSGFISQMIQNDNVTVKAKITANIGAREGSVVGANYVNNLFYSALGVPAGKKMTGGLSFDIRNNDNASGEDKSGFVSGYQNSSNKGAQDRTSNEITLDKNTPGLAFALGCGWGQQWSDEDHYVYMSNIRVTFTITFNNVTDG
-63 YFNSAKALNPDGDT
+63 SGLNIGDNAAPVASSTYGIQNSYQQGT
-77 SGLVRVYQKD
+77 SGSGYAPYLTD
-87 AYLNTS
+87 A
-93 TLVNPDDYALSA
+93 
-105 FKTDFESIMGYG
+105 
-117 KNANNSKTEW
+117 KNAP
-127 SIGDVTFNKY
+127 
-137 VFGMKNITYNS
+137 
-148 EKGKIKSQDSEEED
+148 
-162 KTVGVYPLAG
+162 VY
-172 GGAKMSFY
+172 Y
-180 IDAGLFGADSISAVL
+180 DSIK
-195 NVVLPEYLQSLIS
+195 N
-208 TNDEYSLQFD
+208 
-218 AQIDVSKGDNLV
+218 
-230 NVSAQNY
+230 
-237 QRARAK
+237 
-243 IATAPETLSAVDENH
+243 
-258 IQYTGANKAGDVKD
+258 
-272 SQYGYQSN
+272 
-280 TTSNGSWSGSTLSFT
+280 
-295 GIVANSAN
+295 
-303 PYIYFC
+303 
-309 IGIGESDGTCT
+309 
-320 VSFRNLKFTN
+320 N
-330 VKLVREVKAD
+330 VKL
-340 SDSIER
+340 DSI
-346 VDGAAPV
+346 VDGE
-353 NKAQFDNTVQDSFYP
+353 
-368 YNTNASTAGGW
+368 
-379 AVWHDNIT
+379 
-387 SQLSKKIDNVTYGN
+387 
-401 GKLQSYTNSPIA
+401 GKMQSYTNASLGQISA
-413 TIGGQNYYKT
+413 DGANHSYYKFAQTEYVDMYNYSGESSIQSAILKYGADAAKTIGVGDRLITGISSDGTLQT
-423 STVTYHDTYNYLPGL
+423 S
-438 MGYIDSGDIS
+438 
-448 QGFTT
+448 
-453 ETLKYVC
+453 ETN
-460 ECGYVY
+460 
-466 TGTSFDSLDNSYT
+466 NST
-479 CPNCGK
+479 HL
-485 SKSAFTKT
+485 
-493 INVPSKMAQDI
+493 Q
-504 DINYASGIKQVIVGS
+504 YASGIKTVTVNETTFNIW
-519 KYREEDADD
+519 DATDRAKTKAITVENDD
-528 TTGGT
+528 G
-533 LAAVFNLYDA
+533 V
-543 NSYGENHGKGIYV
+543 
-556 EGQLVGWAVVTK
+556 AVVVGYAK
-568 TNRAE
+568 VNYINRG
-573 VVVKTYMYTN
+573 
-583 ARVATQVMDYG
+583 RVAVMIYMIANGTVQTSVGDYG
-594 FSSNRW
+594 GISSKSR
-600 NIEYSGIDTTA
+600 IEFSGIDTTS
-611 PDDNVNSG
+611 PDDSVNGG

-625 KFVGANAQDLAW
+625 NYIKSSSSDLAW
-637 LRQNKIVADGSI
+637 FRQNKIVADGSI

-665 FYTVNREDSLAEL
+665 FYTVNRADSLADL
-678 NNIAIT
+678 NGIAVT
-684 QFADYAA
+684 QFADYNA

-827 VVNGMGDYEGDSYIA
+827 VVNGMGDYEGDSYVA
-842 GIANYITSAS
+842 GIVDYITSAS
-852 GTATTAVGNDI
+852 GTATTAVSNDI

-1150 NVLFENY
+1150 NVLLENY

-1271 DSDGNPVFF
+1271 DSDGSPVFF

-1362 ASENIV
+1362 ASENIF

-1461 FSAYNPVTDTTA
+1461 FSAYKPVTDTTA

-1542 GTTVESEIGK
+1542 GTTVESEISK
-1552 IAPAYKIAAKDMVVA
+1552 IAPAYKIAAEDMVVA

-1581 LGAQIADLTD
+1581 LGAQIAELTD

-1752 DVTSVGGQAIA
+1752 DVASVGGQAIA
-1763 KDGNYANVAY
+1763 KDGSYANVAY

-1911 SIVFDAFSLS
+1911 SIVFDTFSLS

-1950 VAIDDSTFVTI
+1950 VAINDSTFVTI

-2068 VIDENAVY
+2068 VIDENAMY

-2103 QTLDAVDRDYNKKTD
+2103 QTLDAVDRDYNKQTD

-2168 YYVDVDALNTAYTDI
+2168 YYVDFDALNTAYTDI

-2421 NIKARPVLVSADLGT
+2421 NIEARPVLVSADLGT

-2832 YASFAATTPEAG
+2832 YVSFAATTPEAG

-3006 GIDTISARDNDGQI
+3006 GIDTISTRDNDGQV

-3035 ATLEIVLPKLTGVSV
+3035 ATLDIVLPKLTGVSV

-3199 YQVLK
+3199 HQVLK

-3439 NTSTTVTVALPE
+3439 NTPTTVTVAFPE

>member
-1 MYKNLRAHTRYE
+1 
-13 SVHAHNTKP
+13 
-22 EVDIMRNGN
+22 MRNGN

-54 VAISVTPDG
+54 FALSKNNSQVASAYTVVEQEKADDATLGSPSAFFGDNSELTGMHFGYPGLSADTQTWTFTETYNTVVPSTGNHQIFKLKGNTTMYTHVGDANHWLWGVSNGMAAAEVHGVMNFNLSGFVAQMIQNDNVTVKAKVTANIGAKEGDSTWLISYVNNLFYSAVAVPAGKELTGGLSYDLRNNKSESGQDKTGFIVGYQNSDKKGAQDRTSNEVTLTKETPGLGFALGCGWGQQAGSYDHHVYMSNLRVTFTITFNNVTDG
-63 YFNSAKALNPDGDT
+63 SGLNIGDNAAPIASSTYGIQNSYQQGT
-77 SGLVRVYQKD
+77 SGSGYAPYLTD
-87 AYLNTS
+87 A
-93 TLVNPDDYALSA
+93 
-105 FKTDFESIMGYG
+105 
-117 KNANNSKTEW
+117 KNAP
-127 SIGDVTFNKY
+127 
-137 VFGMKNITYNS
+137 
-148 EKGKIKSQDSEEED
+148 
-162 KTVGVYPLAG
+162 VY
-172 GGAKMSFY
+172 Y
-180 IDAGLFGADSISAVL
+180 DSIK
-195 NVVLPEYLQSLIS
+195 N
-208 TNDEYSLQFD
+208 
-218 AQIDVSKGDNLV
+218 
-230 NVSAQNY
+230 
-237 QRARAK
+237 
-243 IATAPETLSAVDENH
+243 
-258 IQYTGANKAGDVKD
+258 
-272 SQYGYQSN
+272 
-280 TTSNGSWSGSTLSFT
+280 
-295 GIVANSAN
+295 
-303 PYIYFC
+303 
-309 IGIGESDGTCT
+309 
-320 VSFRNLKFTN
+320 N
-330 VKLVREVKAD
+330 VKL
-340 SDSIER
+340 DSI
-346 VDGAAPV
+346 VDGA
-353 NKAQFDNTVQDSFYP
+353 
-368 YNTNASTAGGW
+368 
-379 AVWHDNIT
+379 
-387 SQLSKKIDNVTYGN
+387 
-401 GKLQSYTNSPIA
+401 GKMQSYTNASLGQISA
-413 TIGGQNYYKT
+413 DGANHSYYKFAQTEYVDMYNYSGESSIQSAILKYGADAAKTIGVGDRLITGISSDGTLQT
-423 STVTYHDTYNYLPGL
+423 SETN
-438 MGYIDSGDIS
+438 DSTHL
-448 QGFTT
+448 Q
-453 ETLKYVC
+453 
-460 ECGYVY
+460 
-466 TGTSFDSLDNSYT
+466 
-479 CPNCGK
+479 
-485 SKSAFTKT
+485 
-493 INVPSKMAQDI
+493 
-504 DINYASGIKQVIVGS
+504 YASGIKTVTVNETTFNIW
-519 KYREEDADD
+519 DATDRAKTKAITVENDD
-528 TTGGT
+528 G
-533 LAAVFNLYDA
+533 
-543 NSYGENHGKGIYV
+543 
-556 EGQLVGWAVVTK
+556 VT
-568 TNRAE
+568 
-573 VVVKTYMYTN
+573 VVVGYAKVNYIN
-583 ARVATQVMDYG
+583 RGRVAVMIYMIANGTVQTSVGDYG
-594 FSSNRW
+594 GISSKSR
-600 NIEYSGIDTTA
+600 IEFSGIDTTS
-611 PDDNVNSG
+611 PDDSVNGG

-625 KFVGANAQDLAW
+625 NYIKSSSSDLAW
-637 LRQNKIVADGSI
+637 FRQNKIVADGSI

-698 PIALGEISSFTYDF
+698 PIAYGEISSFTYDF

-821 GAMHAI
+821 GAMNAI
-827 VVNGMGDYEGDSYIA
+827 VVNGMGDYEGDSYVA

-852 GTATTAVGNDI
+852 GAATTAVSNDI

-868 GVDVNVAYAVEGGNG
+868 GVDVNVAYAVDEGGNG
-883 TFTFTIPA
+883 TFTFTIPT

-957 FENYELPSSRNW
+957 FENYELPSLRNW

-1039 VTGDA
+1039 ATGDA

-1150 NVLFENY
+1150 NVLLENY

-1174 TASGYETLRVTLDD
+1174 TASGYETLQVTLDD

-1215 SSVGYTAAPT
+1215 SSIGYTAAPT

-1362 ASENIV
+1362 ASENIF

-1581 LGAQIADLTD
+1581 LGAQIAELTEEED
-1591 ENYSAAYKYAILL
+1591 YSAVYKYAIVL
-1604 GGNLDDG
+1604 GGTLDDG

-1651 WSENTLVF
+1651 WGENTLVF

-1688 LDAGKRVLS
+1688 LDAGKRILS

-1713 VFVEPVTVTINPASI
+1713 VFVEPVTVTINPATI

-1752 DVTSVGGQAIA
+1752 DVASVGGQAIA
-1763 KDGNYANVAY
+1763 KDGSYANVAY

-2068 VIDENAVY
+2068 VIDENAMY

-2421 NIKARPVLVSADLGT
+2421 NIEARPVLVSADLGT

-2462 KFYAIQTKNGS
+2462 KFYAIQTKNGA

-2506 YDNYTLVYSNNSEI
+2506 YDNYTLVYSNNSAI

-2832 YASFAATTPEAG
+2832 YVSFAATTPEAG

-3006 GIDTISARDNDGQI
+3006 GIDTISSRDNDGQI

-3168 EYATAGGENRIS
+3168 EYATAGGANRIS

-3348 SSTGVLELTTKSLA
+3348 SSTGVLELTAKSLA

-3439 NTSTTVTVALPE
+3439 NTPTTVTVALPE

>member
-1 MYKNLRAHTRYE
+1 MYKNLRAYTRYE

-54 VAISVTPDG
+54 VALS
-63 YFNSAKALNPDGDT
+63 N
-77 SGLVRVYQKD
+77 D
-87 AYLNTS
+87 A
-93 TLVNPDDYALSA
+93 
-105 FKTDFESIMGYG
+105 
-117 KNANNSKTEW
+117 
-127 SIGDVTFNKY
+127 IG
-137 VFGMKNITYNS
+137 G
-148 EKGKIKSQDSEEED
+148 
-162 KTVGVYPLAG
+162 
-172 GGAKMSFY
+172 
-180 IDAGLFGADSISAVL
+180 
-195 NVVLPEYLQSLIS
+195 
-208 TNDEYSLQFD
+208 
-218 AQIDVSKGDNLV
+218 
-230 NVSAQNY
+230 
-237 QRARAK
+237 
-243 IATAPETLSAVDENH
+243 IATAAESEKDGDATFGAGVSILGDHGELTGVDFGYPGIGTQTTWTYTETFNTIVSSTTNIQVYKETGDTKMFIEEGASGTWQYGVSNAYKAAQCHGVINFGTSKFIDQMIQNDNVVVTASITFSLGALSSNFNNKFYSAVVGPEALTAQKSYNLREKDGDSNYTYNYKNSSKEAAEPFTTDAVTLSPGKSNLALATGLGWSIRAVPPYTPRRGLEIKN
-258 IQYTGANKAGDVKD
+258 IQIKYTITFNNVTDGSGLNIGDNAAPVA
-272 SQYGYQSN
+272 SSTYGIQNSYQQG
-280 TTSNGSWSGSTLSFT
+280 TSGS
-295 GIVANSAN
+295 GYA
-303 PYIYFC
+303 PYLTDAKNAPVYYDSIK
-309 IGIGESDGTCT
+309 
-320 VSFRNLKFTN
+320 NN
-330 VKLVREVKAD
+330 VKL
-340 SDSIER
+340 DSI
-346 VDGAAPV
+346 V
-353 NKAQFDNTVQDSFYP
+353 
-368 YNTNASTAGGW
+368 
-379 AVWHDNIT
+379 
-387 SQLSKKIDNVTYGN
+387 N
-401 GKLQSYTNSPIA
+401 GKGKMQSYTNASLGQISA
-413 TIGGQNYYKT
+413 DGANHSYYKFAQTEYVDMYNYSGESSIQSAILKYGADAAKTIGVGDRLITGISSDGTLQT
-423 STVTYHDTYNYLPGL
+423 SETN
-438 MGYIDSGDIS
+438 DSTHL
-448 QGFTT
+448 Q
-453 ETLKYVC
+453 
-460 ECGYVY
+460 
-466 TGTSFDSLDNSYT
+466 
-479 CPNCGK
+479 
-485 SKSAFTKT
+485 
-493 INVPSKMAQDI
+493 
-504 DINYASGIKQVIVGS
+504 YASGIKTVTVNETTFNIW
-519 KYREEDADD
+519 DATDRAKTKAITVENDD
-528 TTGGT
+528 G
-533 LAAVFNLYDA
+533 
-543 NSYGENHGKGIYV
+543 
-556 EGQLVGWAVVTK
+556 VT
-568 TNRAE
+568 
-573 VVVKTYMYTN
+573 VVVGYAKVNYIN
-583 ARVATQVMDYG
+583 RGRVAVMIYMIANGTVQTSVGDYG
-594 FSSNRW
+594 GISSKSR
-600 NIEYSGIDTTA
+600 IEFSGIDTTS
-611 PDDNVNSG
+611 PDDSVNGG

-625 KFVGANAQDLAW
+625 NYIKSSSSDLAW
-637 LRQNKIVADGSI
+637 FRQNKIVADGSI

-665 FYTVNREDSLAEL
+665 FYTVNRADSLAEL

-698 PIALGEISSFTYDF
+698 PIAYGEISSFTYDF
-712 ANGVAKAYGGG
+712 ANGVAKAYGGAD
-723 EQGNPASITD
+723 QGNPASITD

-774 YSFDKNGVQTTILAS
+774 YSFNKNGVQTTILAS

-827 VVNGMGDYEGDSYIA
+827 VVNGMGDYEGDSYVA
-842 GIANYITSAS
+842 GIVDYITSAS
-852 GTATTAVGNDI
+852 GTATTAVSNDI

-868 GVDVNVAYAVEGGNG
+868 GVDINVAYAVEGGNG
-883 TFTFTIPA
+883 TFTFTIPT
-891 PATAFFEWIST
+891 PTTAFFEWIST

-957 FENYELPSSRNW
+957 FANYELPSSRNW

-1033 FDRYIM
+1033 FDRHIM
-1039 VTGDA
+1039 ATGDA

-1150 NVLFENY
+1150 NVLLENY
-1157 TQNQVWSGISNE
+1157 TQNQVWNGISNE

-1188 FNNLTDLEKSNR
+1188 FNNLTDLEKSNK

-1335 TSKFGEP
+1335 TSKFGES
-1342 ASSVLGMLDFDV
+1342 AENVLAMLDFDV

-1362 ASENIV
+1362 ASENIF

-1383 YRVGNYAIV
+1383 YKVGNYAIV
-1392 NQSSDYSAATNY
+1392 NQSGDYSAATNY

-1437 FRFGVELAQ
+1437 FRFGVELGQ

-1461 FSAYNPVTDTTA
+1461 FSAYKPVTDTTA

-1509 NYSIVV
+1509 NYSIIV

-1581 LGAQIADLTD
+1581 LGAQIAELTD
-1591 ENYSAAYKYAILL
+1591 ENYSAAYKYTILL

-1728 VVKPTAQNLS
+1728 VVKPTAQNFS

-1752 DVTSVGGQAIA
+1752 DVASVGGQAIA
-1763 KDGNYANVAY
+1763 KDGSYANVAY

-1906 EKGIR
+1906 EKGTR
-1911 SIVFDAFSLS
+1911 SIVFNAFSLS

-1939 TQVNGSAAKDT
+1939 TQVNGSSAKDT

-2068 VIDENAVY
+2068 VIDENAMY

-2103 QTLDAVDRDYNKKTD
+2103 QTLDAVDRDYNKQTD

-2205 TSNVVVDN
+2205 TSNVVADN

-2394 LSQEQYDLALE
+2394 LSKEQYDLALE

-2412 VQYKGTITG
+2412 VQYNGTITG
-2421 NIKARPVLVSADLGT
+2421 NIEARPVLVSADLGT

-2448 NISYTFK
+2448 NVSYTFK

-2462 KFYAIQTKNGS
+2462 KFYAIQTKNGA

-2554 TDKYILK
+2554 TDKYVLK

-2568 EAQNANAIV
+2568 EAQKANAIV

-2630 DTDAFEKT
+2630 DTNAFEKT

-2832 YASFAATTPEAG
+2832 YVSFAATTPEAG

-2899 ANYGDVMSADG
+2899 ANYGDIMSADG

-2986 SDYDYDAVDTIV
+2986 SDYDYDALDTIV

-3006 GIDTISARDNDGQI
+3006 GIDTISARDNDGQV

-3035 ATLEIVLPKLTGVSV
+3035 ATLDIVLPKLTGVSV

-3057 FSYSYAIDKTGNGI
+3057 FSYAYAIDKTGNGI

-3238 KNYNAASTVAELQVL
+3238 KNYNATSTVAELQVL

-3362 SSDGSSINITEGKGV
+3362 SSDGSSINITEGKGI

-3415 VKDASVAA
+3415 VKDTSVAA

-3439 NTSTTVTVALPE
+3439 NTPTTVTVALPE
-3451 SVKNL
+3451 SVKNM

>member
-1 MYKNLRAHTRYE
+1 
-13 SVHAHNTKP
+13 
-22 EVDIMRNGN
+22 MRNGN
-31 KTRQLLSLARI
+31 QSRQLLSLARI

-54 VAISVTPDG
+54 
-63 YFNSAKALNPDGDT
+63 F
-77 SGLVRVYQKD
+77 
-87 AYLNTS
+87 
-93 TLVNPDDYALSA
+93 ALSA
-105 FKTDFESIMGYG
+105 SVSQVASAYDVVEQEKDGDATLGSPSAFFGDNGELTGMHFGYPGLSANTQTWTFTETYNTVVPSTGNHQIFKLKGNTKMYTHVGDANHWLWGVSNGMAAAEVHGAMNFNLSGFVAQMIQNDNVTVKAKVTANIGAKEGVSYVNNLFYSAVAVPAGKELTGGLSYDLRNNKSESGQDKTGFIVGYQNSDKKGAQDRTSNEVTLTKETPGLGFALGCGWRQQVGSYDHHVYMSNIRVTFTITFNNVTDGSGLNIGDNAAPVASSTYGIQNSYQQGTSGSGYAPYLTDA
-117 KNANNSKTEW
+117 KNAP
-127 SIGDVTFNKY
+127 
-137 VFGMKNITYNS
+137 
-148 EKGKIKSQDSEEED
+148 
-162 KTVGVYPLAG
+162 VY
-172 GGAKMSFY
+172 Y
-180 IDAGLFGADSISAVL
+180 DSIK
-195 NVVLPEYLQSLIS
+195 N
-208 TNDEYSLQFD
+208 
-218 AQIDVSKGDNLV
+218 
-230 NVSAQNY
+230 
-237 QRARAK
+237 
-243 IATAPETLSAVDENH
+243 
-258 IQYTGANKAGDVKD
+258 
-272 SQYGYQSN
+272 
-280 TTSNGSWSGSTLSFT
+280 
-295 GIVANSAN
+295 
-303 PYIYFC
+303 
-309 IGIGESDGTCT
+309 
-320 VSFRNLKFTN
+320 N
-330 VKLVREVKAD
+330 VKL
-340 SDSIER
+340 DSI
-346 VDGAAPV
+346 VDGA
-353 NKAQFDNTVQDSFYP
+353 
-368 YNTNASTAGGW
+368 
-379 AVWHDNIT
+379 
-387 SQLSKKIDNVTYGN
+387 
-401 GKLQSYTNSPIA
+401 GKMQSYTNASLGQISA
-413 TIGGQNYYKT
+413 DGANHSYYKFAQTEYVDMYNYSGESSIQSAILKYGADAAKTIGVGDRLITGISSDGTLQT
-423 STVTYHDTYNYLPGL
+423 S
-438 MGYIDSGDIS
+438 
-448 QGFTT
+448 
-453 ETLKYVC
+453 ETN
-460 ECGYVY
+460 
-466 TGTSFDSLDNSYT
+466 NST
-479 CPNCGK
+479 HL
-485 SKSAFTKT
+485 
-493 INVPSKMAQDI
+493 Q
-504 DINYASGIKQVIVGS
+504 YASGIKTVTVNETTFNIW
-519 KYREEDADD
+519 DATDRAKTKAITVENDD
-528 TTGGT
+528 G
-533 LAAVFNLYDA
+533 
-543 NSYGENHGKGIYV
+543 
-556 EGQLVGWAVVTK
+556 VT
-568 TNRAE
+568 
-573 VVVKTYMYTN
+573 VVVGYAKVNYIN
-583 ARVATQVMDYG
+583 RGRVAVMIYMIANGTVQTSVGDYG
-594 FSSNRW
+594 GISSKSR
-600 NIEYSGIDTTA
+600 IEFSGIDTTS
-611 PDDNVNSG
+611 PDDSVNSG

-625 KFVGANAQDLAW
+625 NYIKSSSSDLAW
-637 LRQNKIVADGSI
+637 FRQNKIVADGSI

-698 PIALGEISSFTYDF
+698 PIAYGEISSFTYDF
-712 ANGVAKAYGGG
+712 ANGVAKAYGGAD
-723 EQGNPASITD
+723 QGNPASITD

-827 VVNGMGDYEGDSYIA
+827 VVNGMGDYEGDSYVASIE
-842 GIANYITSAS
+842 NYITSAS
-852 GTATTAVGNDI
+852 GAATTAVGNDI

-883 TFTFTIPA
+883 TFTFTIPT

-957 FENYELPSSRNW
+957 FENYELPSLRNW

-1019 NNYKSAIDIQKELG
+1019 NSYKSAIDIQKELG

-1039 VTGDA
+1039 ATGDA

-1150 NVLFENY
+1150 NVLLENY

-1362 ASENIV
+1362 ASENIF

-1542 GTTVESEIGK
+1542 GTTVESEISK

-1567 SQIEALFANGAQLS
+1567 SQIEALFANGAKLS
-1581 LGAQIADLTD
+1581 LGAQIAELTEEED
-1591 ENYSAAYKYAILL
+1591 YSAVYKYAIVL
-1604 GGNLDDG
+1604 GGTLDDG

-1651 WSENTLVF
+1651 WGENTLVF

-1713 VFVEPVTVTINPASI
+1713 VFVEPVTVTINPATI

-1752 DVTSVGGQAIA
+1752 DVASVGGQAIA
-1763 KDGNYANVAY
+1763 KDGSYANVAY
-1773 NDILAQINGV
+1773 DDILAQINGV

-1870 KTDVFYNGANLYD
+1870 KTDVFYNGTNLYD

-1976 AGIIALLKSDVTISK
+1976 AGVIALLKSDVTISK

-1999 GVSSVSFASGEGT
+1999 GVSDVSFASGEGT

-2068 VIDENAVY
+2068 VIDENAMY

-2205 TSNVVVDN
+2205 TSNVVADN

-2265 SGLEVRFDGTDTD
+2265 SGLEVKFDGTDTD

-2303 QVGAI
+2303 QEGAI

-2421 NIKARPVLVSADLGT
+2421 NIEARPVLVSADLGT

-2462 KFYAIQTKNGS
+2462 KFYAIQTKNGA

-2832 YASFAATTPEAG
+2832 YVSFAATTPEAG

-3006 GIDTISARDNDGQI
+3006 GIDTISARDNDGQV
-3020 RTIFDIAGTNAKFDT
+3020 RTIFDIAGANAKFDT

-3191 KNADFTLT
+3191 KDADFTLT

-3253 RAIVNVTLSS
+3253 RAIVNVTFSS

-3348 SSTGVLELTTKSLA
+3348 SSTGVLELTAKSLA

-3439 NTSTTVTVALPE
+3439 NTPTTVTVALPE

>member
-1 MYKNLRAHTRYE
+1 
-13 SVHAHNTKP
+13 
-22 EVDIMRNGN
+22 MRNGN

-54 VAISVTPDG
+54 VALS
-63 YFNSAKALNPDGDT
+63 N
-77 SGLVRVYQKD
+77 D
-87 AYLNTS
+87 A
-93 TLVNPDDYALSA
+93 
-105 FKTDFESIMGYG
+105 
-117 KNANNSKTEW
+117 
-127 SIGDVTFNKY
+127 IG
-137 VFGMKNITYNS
+137 G
-148 EKGKIKSQDSEEED
+148 
-162 KTVGVYPLAG
+162 
-172 GGAKMSFY
+172 
-180 IDAGLFGADSISAVL
+180 
-195 NVVLPEYLQSLIS
+195 
-208 TNDEYSLQFD
+208 
-218 AQIDVSKGDNLV
+218 
-230 NVSAQNY
+230 
-237 QRARAK
+237 
-243 IATAPETLSAVDENH
+243 IATAAESEKDGDATFGAGVSILGDHGELTGVDFGYPGIGTQTTWTYTETFNTVVSSTTNIQVYKETGDTKMFIEEGASGTWQFGVSNAAKAAQCHGVINFGASKFIDQMIQNDNVVVTASITFSMGALSSNFNNKFYSAVVGPEALTAQKSYNLREKDGDSNYIYNYKNSSKEAAETFTTDAVTLSPGKNNLALATGLGWAQRWAPPYTPRRGLEIKN
-258 IQYTGANKAGDVKD
+258 IQIKYTITFNNVTDSSSLNIGDNAAPVA
-272 SQYGYQSN
+272 SSTYGIQNSYQQG
-280 TTSNGSWSGSTLSFT
+280 TSGS
-295 GIVANSAN
+295 GYA
-303 PYIYFC
+303 PYLTDAKNAPVYYDSIK
-309 IGIGESDGTCT
+309 
-320 VSFRNLKFTN
+320 NN
-330 VKLVREVKAD
+330 VKL
-340 SDSIER
+340 DSI
-346 VDGAAPV
+346 VDGE
-353 NKAQFDNTVQDSFYP
+353 
-368 YNTNASTAGGW
+368 
-379 AVWHDNIT
+379 
-387 SQLSKKIDNVTYGN
+387 
-401 GKLQSYTNSPIA
+401 GKMQSYTNASLGQISA
-413 TIGGQNYYKT
+413 DGANHSYYKFAQTEYVDMYNYSGESSIQSAILKYGADAAKTIGVGDRLITGISSDGTLQT
-423 STVTYHDTYNYLPGL
+423 S
-438 MGYIDSGDIS
+438 
-448 QGFTT
+448 
-453 ETLKYVC
+453 ETN
-460 ECGYVY
+460 
-466 TGTSFDSLDNSYT
+466 NST
-479 CPNCGK
+479 HL
-485 SKSAFTKT
+485 
-493 INVPSKMAQDI
+493 Q
-504 DINYASGIKQVIVGS
+504 YASGIKTVTVNETTFNIW
-519 KYREEDADD
+519 DATDRAKTKAITVENDD
-528 TTGGT
+528 G
-533 LAAVFNLYDA
+533 
-543 NSYGENHGKGIYV
+543 
-556 EGQLVGWAVVTK
+556 VT
-568 TNRAE
+568 
-573 VVVKTYMYTN
+573 VVVGYAKVNYIN
-583 ARVATQVMDYG
+583 RGRVAVMIYMIANGTVQTSVGDYG
-594 FSSNRW
+594 GISSKSR
-600 NIEYSGIDTTA
+600 IEFSGIDTTS
-611 PDDNVNSG
+611 PDDSVNSG

-625 KFVGANAQDLAW
+625 NYIKSSSSDLAW
-637 LRQNKIVADGSI
+637 FRQNKIVADGSI
-649 NINEDDTAA
+649 NVNEDDTAA
-658 GYSPYIW
+658 GYSPYLW
-665 FYTVNREDSLAEL
+665 FYTVNRADSLAAL

-684 QFADYAA
+684 QFANYAA

-698 PIALGEISSFTYDF
+698 PIAYGEISSFTYDF

-723 EQGNPASITD
+723 EQGNPTSITD

-827 VVNGMGDYEGDSYIA
+827 VVNGMGDYEGDSYVA
-842 GIANYITSAS
+842 GIANYISSAS
-852 GTATTAVGNDI
+852 GTATTAVSNDI

-883 TFTFTIPA
+883 TFTFTIPT

-957 FENYELPSSRNW
+957 FENYELPSLRNW

-1019 NNYKSAIDIQKELG
+1019 NNYKSAIDVQKELG

-1271 DSDGNPVFF
+1271 DSNGNPVFF

-1362 ASENIV
+1362 ASENIF

-1461 FSAYNPVTDTTA
+1461 FSAYKPVTDTTA

-1542 GTTVESEIGK
+1542 GTTVESEISK
-1552 IAPAYKIAAKDMVVA
+1552 IAPAYKIAAEDMVVA

-1581 LGAQIADLTD
+1581 LGAQIAELTD

-1604 GGNLDDG
+1604 GGTLDDG

-1728 VVKPTAQNLS
+1728 VVKPTAQNFS

-1752 DVTSVGGQAIA
+1752 DVASVGGQAIA
-1763 KDGNYANVAY
+1763 KDGSYANVAY

-1911 SIVFDAFSLS
+1911 SIVFDTFSLS

-1939 TQVNGSAAKDT
+1939 TQVNGSAANEI

-1999 GVSSVSFASGEGT
+1999 GVSDVSFASGEGT

-2068 VIDENAVY
+2068 VIDENAMY

-2103 QTLDAVDRDYNKKTD
+2103 QTLDAVDRDYNKQTD

-2421 NIKARPVLVSADLGT
+2421 NIEARPVLVSADLGT

-2745 KVTYKLVGNDGV
+2745 KVAYKLVGNDGV

-2832 YASFAATTPEAG
+2832 YVSFAATTPEAG

-3006 GIDTISARDNDGQI
+3006 GIDTISSRDNDGQV

-3035 ATLEIVLPKLTGVSV
+3035 ATLDIVLPKLTGVSV

-3112 RYINANGQ
+3112 RYINANGK

-3400 KAVEQYVAAMSQKAG
+3400 KAVEQYVAAMGQKAG

-3439 NTSTTVTVALPE
+3439 NTPTTVTVALPE

>member
-1 MYKNLRAHTRYE
+1 
-13 SVHAHNTKP
+13 
-22 EVDIMRNGN
+22 MRNGN

-54 VAISVTPDG
+54 AALSENNSQVASATITDEGGDEDVTLNIAASDFTVSQTNPWTWSYTYDLSKVVLSNKNVSWSKPEDTDMTING
-63 YFNSAKALNPDGDT
+63 TFYGNNSYQLKAN
-77 SGLVRVYQKD
+77 
-87 AYLNTS
+87 
-93 TLVNPDDYALSA
+93 DYAWDDITVTSRINLN
-105 FKTDFESIMGYG
+105 YG
-117 KNANNSKTEW
+117 
-127 SIGDVTFNKY
+127 
-137 VFGMKNITYNS
+137 
-148 EKGKIKSQDSEEED
+148 
-162 KTVGVYPLAG
+162 
-172 GGAKMSFY
+172 
-180 IDAGLFGADSISAVL
+180 
-195 NVVLPEYLQSLIS
+195 
-208 TNDEYSLQFD
+208 QFI
-218 AQIDVSKGDNLV
+218 QGFVQRTDNLV
-230 NVSAQNY
+230 NVTATIDATFTSADCY
-237 QRARAK
+237 DTKYGLVATTAK
-243 IATAPETLSAVDENH
+243 
-258 IQYTGANKAGDVKD
+258 GKA
-272 SQYGYQSN
+272 
-280 TTSNGSWSGSTLSFT
+280 
-295 GIVANSAN
+295 
-303 PYIYFC
+303 
-309 IGIGESDGTCT
+309 SDGTMGT
-320 VSFRNLKFTN
+320 NQSTSVALTASNSALSFSTFARARRQTYKKTLTNNVTLNSITFTITQKANKDGAGPIVTNKYDGIAGAENVNAYAPYILNTSSENQDKFP
-330 VKLVREVKAD
+330 LYY
-340 SDSIER
+340 DSI
-346 VDGAAPV
+346 
-353 NKAQFDNTVQDSFYP
+353 K
-368 YNTNASTAGGW
+368 
-379 AVWHDNIT
+379 
-387 SQLSKKIDNVTYGN
+387 
-401 GKLQSYTNSPIA
+401 GKLKTDSIA
-413 TIGGQNYYKT
+413 N
-423 STVTYHDTYNYLPGL
+423 
-438 MGYIDSGDIS
+438 
-448 QGFTT
+448 
-453 ETLKYVC
+453 
-460 ECGYVY
+460 
-466 TGTSFDSLDNSYT
+466 
-479 CPNCGK
+479 
-485 SKSAFTKT
+485 
-493 INVPSKMAQDI
+493 
-504 DINYASGIKQVIVGS
+504 GS
-519 KYREEDADD
+519 
-528 TTGGT
+528 GT
-533 LAAVFNLYDA
+533 LASYINRFVATIPGTSIGYYKFAQTEFVDTFNYTEHSTLEEAIMGYGADAPKYAGIGDKVPNIDSSGNLTWQNVPTSISSDGVYPCVSGLATVQVGNTTFNLS
-543 NSYGENHGKGIYV
+543 N
-556 EGQLVGWAVVTK
+556 VGDVNALKEIKVTDTSGDTSTEISVGYAKVTK
-568 TNRAE
+568 TNRAR
-573 VVVKTYMYTN
+573 VVVTVYLTANCKLKTTVTDNGGDLVNTN
-583 ARVATQVMDYG
+583 ITV
-594 FSSNRW
+594 
-600 NIEYSGIDTTA
+600 SGIDTKA
-611 PDDNVNSG
+611 PDTTTSTGINLSSDNFMN
-619 TNVSLD
+619 TD
-625 KFVGANAQDLAW
+625 ATTLAW
-637 LRQNKIVADGSI
+637 LRQNGLDANGDFELLEEKDA
-649 NINEDDTAA
+649 N
-658 GYSPYIW
+658 YSPYIW
-665 FYTVNREDSLAEL
+665 FYTVNRADSLAAL
-678 NNIAIT
+678 NAIDKT
-684 QFADYAA
+684 TFADYNA
-691 VKAAGIN
+691 VKAAGIQ
-698 PIALGEISSFTYDF
+698 PIAVDGLYGFYYDF
-712 ANGVAKAYGGG
+712 KTGKARTVDGKVSQTSVIKSGDGYVQNI
-723 EQGNPASITD
+723 E
-733 NVTGHGYYRFTFYIF
+733 TGHGYYRFTFYTF
-748 DLAGNKGGVKSFY
+748 DLAGNMGEVKSY
-761 TKVDYDRPEYTVD
+761 YVKVDYDTPTYTLD
-774 YSFDKNGVQTTILAS
+774 FSYDKNGTQTSITAA
-789 ENGKWATGDVTL
+789 ENGKKWATGDVTL

-811 GYTFRFEDAN
+811 GYTFRFNDVFDALHALVFN
-821 GAMHAI
+821 GAGEH
-827 VVNGMGDYEGDSYIA
+827 NGDVYVPTMLKHIQDGSSSAVADNKVEMMIGGVKVTITLSEVDNKNVITFKVPSPTKESGMTFYEWVSMFTAYEGQFDDIGDIDS
-842 GIANYITSAS
+842 
-852 GTATTAVGNDI
+852 
-863 TININ
+863 
-868 GVDVNVAYAVEGGNG
+868 E
-883 TFTFTIPA
+883 
-891 PATAFFEWIST
+891 
-902 FSMFCGQYASIN
+902 
-914 AIDIDE
+914 AIDYTEAVWSDG
-920 QSVEYINND
+920 V
-929 WKGGI
+929 
-934 KVLIDGIA
+934 KVLIDSIAPIA
-942 PTVPLFEDEEGYLST
+942 PTFFEEEEAFLKDFDGYV
-957 FENYELPSSRNW
+957 LPTSRNW
-969 FTTSYNLPVM
+969 FHTATYMLPVK
-979 LAFNDAITATDYA
+979 LAFSDSITATDYVN
-992 SGLKIH
+992 GLKIH
-998 YGIKAVKNLT
+998 YGVKVVKNME
-1008 ELLAYRDINVE
+1008 ELKAFELKNVE
-1019 NNYKSAIDIQKELG
+1019 NKYRTVIDIKDELG
-1033 FDRYIM
+1033 LDRYIM
-1039 VTGDA
+1039 KNGDS
-1044 LDGDATDFTL
+1044 LNGDATDFEL

-1061 AGMRLVYVWAEDQ
+1061 AGMRLIYVWAEDQ

-1150 NVLFENY
+1150 NVLLENY
-1157 TQNQVWSGISNE
+1157 TQNQVWNGISND

-1188 FNNLTDLEKSNR
+1188 FNNLSDLNKTNK
-1200 FELSARKVVTYNYIN
+1200 FELSARKVITYNYIN
-1215 SSVGYTAAPT
+1215 RNIGYTAAPT
-1225 DVSSVVISGY
+1225 DVSSAVVIPEY
-1235 EGAKSSFVYRFVDS
+1235 ESAKSSFVYRFVDAE
-1249 DNNLLYE
+1249 NNLLYVKDDGE
-1256 NNEGGTTTDPSEAKL
+1256 TTIDVNEAARDTS
-1271 DSDGNPVFF
+1271 GNPVYF

-1285 GSYRVRIYIPKD
+1285 GDYYVRIYIPKEND
-1297 DESFVTSDF
+1297 SFITKDF
-1306 ETNDAGE
+1306 AMNEGGE
-1313 QVFAPV
+1313 QLFEA
-1319 RYDVI
+1319 RAYNI
-1324 KGKAVITVKSS
+1324 IRGKAVITVKPS
-1335 TSKFGEP
+1335 TSKFGES
-1342 ASSVLGMLDFDV
+1342 AENVLAMLDFDV

-1362 ASENIV
+1362 ASENIF
-1368 VNLVLKDVTLASGET
+1368 VNLVLKDVTIASGET

-1437 FRFGVELAQ
+1437 FKFGVALAQ
-1446 FAGLYKSANEIVADV
+1446 FANLYKSEDQIVADI
-1461 FSAYNPVTDTTA
+1461 FKGYRKDDETIES
-1473 DGYALFYAGGSISRE
+1473 GYALYFADGRITRE
-1488 SAEGVGQY
+1488 PVEGVGQY
-1496 DFASDASLFDIDS
+1496 DFDANAALFDVDE
-1509 NYSIVV
+1509 NYSILV
-1515 QTTKY
+1515 QTAKY
-1520 KFTIEKR
+1520 KFTIKKR
-1527 IVKLD
+1527 TVKLD

-1542 GTTVESEIGK
+1542 GTTVESEISK
-1552 IAPAYKIAAKDMVVA
+1552 IAPTYKIAATDMVVA
-1567 SQIEALFANGAQLS
+1567 SQIEALFANGAKLS
-1581 LGAQIADLTD
+1581 LGAQIAELTEEED
-1591 ENYSAAYKYAILL
+1591 YSAVYKYAIVL
-1604 GGNLDDG
+1604 GGTLDDG

-1651 WSENTLVF
+1651 WGENTLVF

-1688 LDAGKRVLS
+1688 LDAGKRILS

-1713 VFVEPVTVTINPASI
+1713 VFVEPVTVTINPATI

-1738 KVYGEEDGVYGIGF
+1738 KVYGEEDGDYGIGF
-1752 DVTSVGGQAIA
+1752 DVASVGGQAIA
-1763 KDGNYANVAY
+1763 KDGSYANVAY
-1773 NDILAQINGV
+1773 NDLKDGINGV

-1792 GNRLSFASRYDGATD
+1792 GTRLSFASRYDGATD

-1819 YGFAVGTPFSTQNS
+1819 YGFAVGTPFSTKNS

-1911 SIVFDAFSLS
+1911 SIVFDTFSLS

-1939 TQVNGSAAKDT
+1939 TQVNGSAAKDI

-2068 VIDENAVY
+2068 VIDENAMY

-2137 TIGLKLAGKAA
+2137 TVGLELAGKAA
-2148 NANAGTHSVRVSG
+2148 NANAGTHTVTVSG

-2190 RLVPNVKFADKTYDG
+2190 RLVPNVQFADKTYDG

-2265 SGLEVRFDGTDTD
+2265 SGLKVRFDGTDTD

-2303 QVGAI
+2303 QVGASDDFELIDAI

-2314 DAVNMSKKQIQLIV
+2314 DAVNMRKKQIQLIV

-2421 NIKARPVLVSADLGT
+2421 NIEARPVLVVSADLGT
-2436 REYNGDEAVVKS
+2436 REYNGDEAVAKS
-2448 NISYTFK
+2448 GISYELR
-2455 NMIDADK
+2455 NMIEGDIK
-2462 KFYAIQTKNGS
+2462 YYAIQTKNGA
-2473 YFIDKNVAIDKD
+2473 YFDDKNVAAEIDTQ
-2485 GNVIAKD
+2485 GNVIKVNAKG

-2499 LQNIKEK
+2499 LQNIKER
-2506 YDNYTLVYSNNSEI
+2506 YDNYTLVYSSNSEI
-2520 AGKKALAFVMA
+2520 AGKEALAYVLK

-2538 KPAEAEI
+2538 KPLAGVEVT
-2545 AEYWYALET
+2545 EYWYALET
-2554 TDKYILK
+2554 TRYYVAAT
-2561 NDTASVE
+2561 NENRTAYKD
-2568 EAQNANAIV
+2568 AIV
-2577 GFYKVDGV
+2577 GFYKVNGL
-2585 DAYLIASDY
+2585 DALMLERAYGKANIGSGDENIKEFDAS
-2594 AGETSKL
+2594 
-2601 VDAINYLPAQGKIT
+2601 VDAINYLRAQGKIT

-2621 RASGIERAT
+2621 RASGIERLAAAT
-2630 DTDAFEKT
+2630 AFEKI

-2645 FGQVGVD
+2645 YGEAGKD
-2652 FNFSTSAV
+2652 FNFTASAV
-2660 SNVII
+2660 SNVMI

-2672 NVSAKFDSAYAT
+2672 NVSAKFDSAFTT

-2700 YNYTIAGEKTS
+2700 YNYTIAGDKAS
-2711 VEVKLSGRIKARSIN
+2711 VEVRLSGKIHARSIN
-2726 AYLADDEAE
+2726 AYLADAKAE
-2735 YGVSTGKFTG
+2735 YGVSTGKYSG
-2745 KVTYKLVGNDGV
+2745 NVEYKLVGNDNA
-2757 EYALDNQFAND
+2757 EYKLDNRFADD
-2768 TAFYISMSDFL
+2768 TAFYITTANFL
-2779 AATGLDASNATLLA
+2779 AATGLDSGKAMLLA
-2793 GVSYDLADGKYVKAA
+2793 NASYNLVDGKYVKAA
-2808 EGAIGGYV
+2808 EGSLGEYI
-2816 RMGEGAN
+2816 RLGEGAT
-2823 DKISTLPQA
+2823 DKIGALPQA
-2832 YASFAATTPEAG
+2832 YVSFAATTPEAG

-2852 KGGRAKNY
+2852 KGGTAKNY
-2860 DFKPVYT
+2860 EFKPVYT
-2867 DKGSVSEANGTTSK
+2867 DKGSVSEQNGTTS
-2881 VSVVKK
+2881 VMTVVKK
-2887 NLYVLTVSNAYS
+2887 DLFILTVSNGFS
-2899 ANYGDVMSADG
+2899 VNYGAVMNADG

-2939 AKDRT
+2939 ANDRT

-3006 GIDTISARDNDGQI
+3006 GIDTISARDNDGQV
-3020 RTIFDIAGTNAKFDT
+3020 RTIFDIAGANAKFDT
-3035 ATLEIVLPKLTGVSV
+3035 ATLDIVLPKLTGVSV

-3168 EYATAGGENRIS
+3168 EYATAGGANRIS

-3400 KAVEQYVAAMSQKAG
+3400 KAVEQYVVAMSQKAG

-3439 NTSTTVTVALPE
+3439 NTPTTVTVALPE

>member
-1 MYKNLRAHTRYE
+1 
-13 SVHAHNTKP
+13 
-22 EVDIMRNGN
+22 MRNGN

-54 VAISVTPDG
+54 
-63 YFNSAKALNPDGDT
+63 F
-77 SGLVRVYQKD
+77 
-87 AYLNTS
+87 
-93 TLVNPDDYALSA
+93 ALSA
-105 FKTDFESIMGYG
+105 SVSQVASAYDVVEQEKPYDATLGSPSAFFGDNGELTGMHFGYPGLSANTQTWTFTETYNTVVPSTGNHQIFKLKGDTTMYTHVGDANHWYWGVSNGQAAAEVHGAMNFNLSGFVTQMIQNDNVKVEAEVLANISASKESSYLAARVNNIFFSAIAVPNGKSFTAGLSYDLRNNSSDSGQDKTGFVAGFQNSSDKDDKQRTSNKITLTKDTPGLGFALGCGWALQGLGAAGDHWVMMHDIKVRFTITFNGNFTDNASLTLGDNAAPVASSAYGIQNGYVQG
-117 KNANNSKTEW
+117 TSGSGYAPYLTDAKNAP
-127 SIGDVTFNKY
+127 
-137 VFGMKNITYNS
+137 
-148 EKGKIKSQDSEEED
+148 
-162 KTVGVYPLAG
+162 VY
-172 GGAKMSFY
+172 Y
-180 IDAGLFGADSISAVL
+180 DSIK
-195 NVVLPEYLQSLIS
+195 N
-208 TNDEYSLQFD
+208 
-218 AQIDVSKGDNLV
+218 
-230 NVSAQNY
+230 
-237 QRARAK
+237 
-243 IATAPETLSAVDENH
+243 
-258 IQYTGANKAGDVKD
+258 
-272 SQYGYQSN
+272 
-280 TTSNGSWSGSTLSFT
+280 
-295 GIVANSAN
+295 
-303 PYIYFC
+303 
-309 IGIGESDGTCT
+309 
-320 VSFRNLKFTN
+320 N
-330 VKLVREVKAD
+330 VKL
-340 SDSIER
+340 DSI
-346 VDGAAPV
+346 VDGA
-353 NKAQFDNTVQDSFYP
+353 
-368 YNTNASTAGGW
+368 
-379 AVWHDNIT
+379 
-387 SQLSKKIDNVTYGN
+387 
-401 GKLQSYTNSPIA
+401 GKMQSYTNASLGQISA
-413 TIGGQNYYKT
+413 DGANHSYYKFAQTEYVDMYNYSGESSIQSAILKYGADAAKTIGVGDRLITGISSDGTLQT
-423 STVTYHDTYNYLPGL
+423 SETN
-438 MGYIDSGDIS
+438 DS
-448 QGFTT
+448 TH
-453 ETLKYVC
+453 LKYV
-460 ECGYVY
+460 
-466 TGTSFDSLDNSYT
+466 
-479 CPNCGK
+479 
-485 SKSAFTKT
+485 
-493 INVPSKMAQDI
+493 
-504 DINYASGIKQVIVGS
+504 SGIKTVTVNETTFNIW
-519 KYREEDADD
+519 DATDRAKTKAITVENDD
-528 TTGGT
+528 G
-533 LAAVFNLYDA
+533 V
-543 NSYGENHGKGIYV
+543 
-556 EGQLVGWAVVTK
+556 AVVVGYAK
-568 TNRAE
+568 VNYINRG
-573 VVVKTYMYTN
+573 
-583 ARVATQVMDYG
+583 RVAVMIYMIANGTVQTSVGDYG
-594 FSSNRW
+594 GISSKSR
-600 NIEYSGIDTTA
+600 IEFSGIDTTA

-625 KFVGANAQDLAW
+625 KFVGTNAQDLAW
-637 LRQNKIVADGSI
+637 FRQNKIVADGSI

-658 GYSPYIW
+658 GYSPYLW
-665 FYTVNREDSLAEL
+665 FYTVNREDSLAAL

-698 PIALGEISSFTYDF
+698 PIAYGEISSFTYDF

-827 VVNGMGDYEGDSYIA
+827 VVNGMGDYEGDSYVA

-852 GTATTAVGNDI
+852 GTATTAVSNDI

-868 GVDVNVAYAVEGGNG
+868 GVDVNVAYAVDEGGNG
-883 TFTFTIPA
+883 TFTFTIPT

-957 FENYELPSSRNW
+957 FENYELPSLRNW

-1039 VTGDA
+1039 ATGDA

-1150 NVLFENY
+1150 NVLLENY

-1174 TASGYETLRVTLDD
+1174 TASGYETLQVTLDD
-1188 FNNLTDLEKSNR
+1188 FNNLTDLEKSNK

-1362 ASENIV
+1362 ASENIF

-1567 SQIEALFANGAQLS
+1567 SQIEALFANGAKLS
-1581 LGAQIADLTD
+1581 LGAQIAELTEEED
-1591 ENYSAAYKYAILL
+1591 YSAVYKYAIVL
-1604 GGNLDDG
+1604 GGTLDDG

-1651 WSENTLVF
+1651 WGENTLVF

-1688 LDAGKRVLS
+1688 LDAGKRILS

-1713 VFVEPVTVTINPASI
+1713 VFVEPVTVTINPATI

-1738 KVYGEEDGVYGIGF
+1738 KVYGEEDDDYGIGF
-1752 DVTSVGGQAIA
+1752 DVASVGGQAIA
-1763 KDGNYANVAY
+1763 KDGSYANVAY
-1773 NDILAQINGV
+1773 NDILRQINGV

-1819 YGFAVGTPFSTQNS
+1819 YGFAVGTPFSTPKNS

-1853 IDLSTKYFVGI
+1853 INLSTKYFVGI

-1911 SIVFDAFSLS
+1911 SIVFDTFSLS

-1939 TQVNGSAAKDT
+1939 TQVNGSSAKDI

-2054 FDIKRDGIYENSDI
+2054 FVIKRDGIYENSDI
-2068 VIDENAVY
+2068 VIDENAMY

-2137 TIGLKLAGKAA
+2137 TIGLELAGKAA

-2205 TSNVVVDN
+2205 TSNVVVDS

-2235 YDASKVSF
+2235 YDANKVSF

-2265 SGLEVRFDGTDTD
+2265 SGLEVKFDGTDTD

-2421 NIKARPVLVSADLGT
+2421 NIEARPVLVSADLGT

-2462 KFYAIQTKNGS
+2462 KFYAIQTKNGA

-2531 DGTIVYE
+2531 DDTIVYE

-2568 EAQNANAIV
+2568 EAQNENAIV

-2793 GVSYDLADGKYVKAA
+2793 DVSYDLADGKYVKAA

-2832 YASFAATTPEAG
+2832 YVSFAATTPEAG

-2899 ANYGDVMSADG
+2899 ANYGEVMSADG

-2939 AKDRT
+2939 ANDRT

-3006 GIDTISARDNDGQI
+3006 GIDTISSRDNDGQI

-3168 EYATAGGENRIS
+3168 EYATAGGANRIS

-3348 SSTGVLELTTKSLA
+3348 SSTGVLELTAKSLA

-3439 NTSTTVTVALPE
+3439 NTPTTVTVALPE

>member
-1 MYKNLRAHTRYE
+1 
-13 SVHAHNTKP
+13 
-22 EVDIMRNGN
+22 MRNGN

-54 VAISVTPDG
+54 
-63 YFNSAKALNPDGDT
+63 F
-77 SGLVRVYQKD
+77 
-87 AYLNTS
+87 
-93 TLVNPDDYALSA
+93 ALSA
-105 FKTDFESIMGYG
+105 SVSQVASAYDVVEQEKDDDATLGSPSAFFGDNGELTGMHFGYPGLSANTQTWTFTETYNTVVPSTGNHQIFKLKGDTTMYTHVGDANHWLWGVSNGMAAAEVHGAMNFNLSGFVAQMIQNDNVTVKATITANIGAREGTQSGGVNPYVNKLFYSAIAVPDGKQMTGGLSYDLRNNATDSGQDKTGFISGYQDSDKKG
-117 KNANNSKTEW
+117 AQDRTSNEVTLTKETPGLGFALGCGWKQQTNVFTGGQDHYVYMSNIRVTFTITFNGNFTDNASLTLGDNAAPVASSAYGIQNGYVQGTSGSGYAPYLTDAKNAP
-127 SIGDVTFNKY
+127 
-137 VFGMKNITYNS
+137 
-148 EKGKIKSQDSEEED
+148 
-162 KTVGVYPLAG
+162 VY
-172 GGAKMSFY
+172 Y
-180 IDAGLFGADSISAVL
+180 DSIK
-195 NVVLPEYLQSLIS
+195 N
-208 TNDEYSLQFD
+208 
-218 AQIDVSKGDNLV
+218 
-230 NVSAQNY
+230 
-237 QRARAK
+237 
-243 IATAPETLSAVDENH
+243 
-258 IQYTGANKAGDVKD
+258 
-272 SQYGYQSN
+272 
-280 TTSNGSWSGSTLSFT
+280 
-295 GIVANSAN
+295 
-303 PYIYFC
+303 
-309 IGIGESDGTCT
+309 
-320 VSFRNLKFTN
+320 N
-330 VKLVREVKAD
+330 VKL
-340 SDSIER
+340 DSI
-346 VDGAAPV
+346 V
-353 NKAQFDNTVQDSFYP
+353 N
-368 YNTNASTAGGW
+368 GE
-379 AVWHDNIT
+379 
-387 SQLSKKIDNVTYGN
+387 
-401 GKLQSYTNSPIA
+401 GKMQSYTNASLGQISA
-413 TIGGQNYYKT
+413 DGANHSYYKFAQTEYVDMYNYSGESSIQSAILKYGADAAKTIGVGDRLITGISSDGTLQT
-423 STVTYHDTYNYLPGL
+423 SETN
-438 MGYIDSGDIS
+438 DSTHL
-448 QGFTT
+448 Q
-453 ETLKYVC
+453 
-460 ECGYVY
+460 
-466 TGTSFDSLDNSYT
+466 
-479 CPNCGK
+479 
-485 SKSAFTKT
+485 
-493 INVPSKMAQDI
+493 
-504 DINYASGIKQVIVGS
+504 YASGIKTVTVNETTFNIW
-519 KYREEDADD
+519 DATDRAKTKAITVENDD
-528 TTGGT
+528 G
-533 LAAVFNLYDA
+533 
-543 NSYGENHGKGIYV
+543 
-556 EGQLVGWAVVTK
+556 VT
-568 TNRAE
+568 
-573 VVVKTYMYTN
+573 VVVGYAKVNYIN
-583 ARVATQVMDYG
+583 RGRVAVMIYMIANGTVQTSVGDYG
-594 FSSNRW
+594 GISNKSR
-600 NIEYSGIDTTA
+600 IEFSGIDTTA
-611 PDDNVNSG
+611 PDDSVNSG

-625 KFVGANAQDLAW
+625 NYIKSSSSDLAW
-637 LRQNKIVADGSI
+637 FRQNKIVADGSI

-698 PIALGEISSFTYDF
+698 PIAYGEISSFTYDF

-774 YSFDKNGVQTTILAS
+774 YSFNKNGVQTTILAS

-827 VVNGMGDYEGDSYIA
+827 VVNGMGDYEGDSYVA
-842 GIANYITSAS
+842 GIVDYITSAS
-852 GTATTAVGNDI
+852 GAATTAVGNDI

-883 TFTFTIPA
+883 TFTFTIPT

-957 FENYELPSSRNW
+957 FENYELPSLRNW

-1039 VTGDA
+1039 ATGDA

-1150 NVLFENY
+1150 NVLLENY

-1174 TASGYETLRVTLDD
+1174 TASGYETLQVTLDD
-1188 FNNLTDLEKSNR
+1188 FNNLTDLEKSNK

-1362 ASENIV
+1362 ASEKIV

-1418 QVTIDAWSASKAFG
+1418 QVTIDAWSASKFFG

-1461 FSAYNPVTDTTA
+1461 FSAYKPVTDTTA

-1567 SQIEALFANGAQLS
+1567 SQIEALFANGAKLS
-1581 LGAQIADLTD
+1581 LGAKIAKLTEED
-1591 ENYSAAYKYAILL
+1591 YSAVYKYAIVL
-1604 GGNLDDG
+1604 GGTLDDG

-1651 WSENTLVF
+1651 WGENTLVF

-1688 LDAGKRVLS
+1688 LDAGKRILS

-1713 VFVEPVTVTINPASI
+1713 VFVEPVTVTINPATI

-1752 DVTSVGGQAIA
+1752 DVASVGGQAIA
-1763 KDGNYANVAY
+1763 KDGSYANVAY

-1906 EKGIR
+1906 EKGTR
-1911 SIVFDAFSLS
+1911 SIVFDTFSLS

-2421 NIKARPVLVSADLGT
+2421 NIEARPLLVSADLGT

-2672 NVSAKFDSAYAT
+2672 NFSAKFDSAYAT

-2832 YASFAATTPEAG
+2832 YVSFAATTPEAG

-3006 GIDTISARDNDGQI
+3006 GIDTISARDNDGQV

-3035 ATLEIVLPKLTGVSV
+3035 ATLDIVLPKLTGVSV

>member
-1 MYKNLRAHTRYE
+1 
-13 SVHAHNTKP
+13 
-22 EVDIMRNGN
+22 MRNGN

-54 VAISVTPDG
+54 VALS
-63 YFNSAKALNPDGDT
+63 N
-77 SGLVRVYQKD
+77 D
-87 AYLNTS
+87 AIGGIANAYE
-93 TLVNPDDYALSA
+93 VKEQDKPDDATLGVASA
-105 FKTDFESIMGYG
+105 ITGDHGELTGVNFGYPG
-117 KNANNSKTEW
+117 TGTQTTWTFTETYDTVVP
-127 SIGDVTFNKY
+127 STSNHQIYKKKGNTVMYTHIGDANHWY
-137 VFGMKNITYNS
+137 W
-148 EKGKIKSQDSEEED
+148 
-162 KTVGVYPLAG
+162 GV
-172 GGAKMSFY
+172 
-180 IDAGLFGADSISAVL
+180 
-195 NVVLPEYLQSLIS
+195 
-208 TNDEYSLQFD
+208 
-218 AQIDVSKGDNLV
+218 
-230 NVSAQNY
+230 
-237 QRARAK
+237 
-243 IATAPETLSAVDENH
+243 
-258 IQYTGANKAGDVKD
+258 
-272 SQYGYQSN
+272 
-280 TTSNGSWSGSTLSFT
+280 
-295 GIVANSAN
+295 
-303 PYIYFC
+303 
-309 IGIGESDGTCT
+309 SDGQAGA
-320 VSFRNLKFTN
+320 
-330 VKLVREVKAD
+330 EVHGVINFD
-340 SDSIER
+340 LSGF
-346 VDGAAPV
+346 V
-353 NKAQFDNTVQDSFYP
+353 AQMIQN
-368 YNTNASTAGGW
+368 
-379 AVWHDNIT
+379 
-387 SQLSKKIDNVTYGN
+387 DNVTVKAKVTANIGARDGSVAGANYVNKLFYSALGVPAGKKMTGGLSFDIRNNDNVSGEDKSGFTSGYQNSSSKGAQDRTSNEVTLDKNTPGLAFALGCGWGQQWSPQDHYVYMSNIRVVFTITFNNVTDSASLNIGDNAAPIASSAYGIQN
-401 GKLQSYTNSPIA
+401 GYVQGTSGSGYAPYLTDAKNASVYYDSIAKNIKLDNVTDGAGKMQSYTNTGLGQISADGTNHTYYKFAQTEYVDMYNYSGESSIQSA
-413 TIGGQNYYKT
+413 ILKYGADAAKTIGVGDRLITGISSDGTLQT
-423 STVTYHDTYNYLPGL
+423 SETN
-438 MGYIDSGDIS
+438 DSTHL
-448 QGFTT
+448 Q
-453 ETLKYVC
+453 
-460 ECGYVY
+460 
-466 TGTSFDSLDNSYT
+466 
-479 CPNCGK
+479 
-485 SKSAFTKT
+485 
-493 INVPSKMAQDI
+493 
-504 DINYASGIKQVIVGS
+504 YASGIKTVTVNETTFNIW
-519 KYREEDADD
+519 DATDRAKTKAITVENDD
-528 TTGGT
+528 G
-533 LAAVFNLYDA
+533 
-543 NSYGENHGKGIYV
+543 
-556 EGQLVGWAVVTK
+556 VT
-568 TNRAE
+568 
-573 VVVKTYMYTN
+573 VVVGYAKVNYIN
-583 ARVATQVMDYG
+583 RGRVAVMIYMIANGTVQTSVGDYG
-594 FSSNRW
+594 GISNKSR
-600 NIEYSGIDTTA
+600 IEFSGIDTTS
-611 PDDNVNSG
+611 PDDSVNGG

-625 KFVGANAQDLAW
+625 NYIKSSSSDLAW
-637 LRQNKIVADGSI
+637 FRQNKIVADGSI
-649 NINEDDTAA
+649 NVNEDDTAA

-665 FYTVNREDSLAEL
+665 FYTVNRADSLAAL

-698 PIALGEISSFTYDF
+698 PIAYGEISSFTYDF

-774 YSFDKNGVQTTILAS
+774 YSFNKNGVQTTILAS

-827 VVNGMGDYEGDSYIA
+827 VVNGMGDYEGDSYVA
-842 GIANYITSAS
+842 GIVDYITSAS
-852 GTATTAVGNDI
+852 GTATTAVSNDI

-883 TFTFTIPA
+883 TFTFTIPT

-1019 NNYKSAIDIQKELG
+1019 NNYKSAIDVQKELG

-1095 SASVKSNAKLESGFA
+1095 SASAKSNAKLESGFA

-1150 NVLFENY
+1150 NVLLENY

-1362 ASENIV
+1362 ASENIF

-1418 QVTIDAWSASKAFG
+1418 QVAIDAWSASKAFG

-1509 NYSIVV
+1509 NYSIIV

-1552 IAPAYKIAAKDMVVA
+1552 IAPTYKIAAKDMVVA
-1567 SQIEALFANGAQLS
+1567 SQIEALFANGANLS
-1581 LGAQIADLTD
+1581 LGAQIAELTD

-1713 VFVEPVTVTINPASI
+1713 VFVEPVTVTINPATI

-1738 KVYGEEDGVYGIGF
+1738 KVYGEEDGVYGISF
-1752 DVTSVGGQAIA
+1752 DVASVGGQAIA
-1763 KDGNYANVAY
+1763 KDGSYANVAY
-1773 NDILAQINGV
+1773 DDILAQINGV

-1911 SIVFDAFSLS
+1911 SIVFDTFSLS

-1939 TQVNGSAAKDT
+1939 TQVNGSAANDT

-2036 SNYVVNVAL
+2036 SNYVVNIAL

-2076 NNRKGIKIVLKN
+2076 NNRKGIKVVLKN

-2103 QTLDAVDRDYNKKTD
+2103 QTLDAVDRDYNKQTD

-2148 NANAGTHSVRVSG
+2148 NANAGTHTVTVSG

-2205 TSNVVVDN
+2205 TSNVVVNN

-2421 NIKARPVLVSADLGT
+2421 NIEARPVLVSADLGT

-2545 AEYWYALET
+2545 AEFWYALET

-2568 EAQNANAIV
+2568 EAQNAIV

-2832 YASFAATTPEAG
+2832 YVSFAATTPEAG

-3006 GIDTISARDNDGQI
+3006 GIDTISSRDNDGQV

-3035 ATLEIVLPKLTGVSV
+3035 ATLDIVLPKLTGVSV

-3112 RYINANGQ
+3112 RYINANGK

-3319 LEGIKS
+3319 LEVIKS

-3335 SDDTLSQ
+3335 SDDALSQ

-3439 NTSTTVTVALPE
+3439 NTPTTVTVALPE

>member
-54 VAISVTPDG
+54 VALS
-63 YFNSAKALNPDGDT
+63 N
-77 SGLVRVYQKD
+77 D
-87 AYLNTS
+87 A
-93 TLVNPDDYALSA
+93 
-105 FKTDFESIMGYG
+105 
-117 KNANNSKTEW
+117 
-127 SIGDVTFNKY
+127 IG
-137 VFGMKNITYNS
+137 G
-148 EKGKIKSQDSEEED
+148 
-162 KTVGVYPLAG
+162 
-172 GGAKMSFY
+172 
-180 IDAGLFGADSISAVL
+180 
-195 NVVLPEYLQSLIS
+195 
-208 TNDEYSLQFD
+208 
-218 AQIDVSKGDNLV
+218 
-230 NVSAQNY
+230 
-237 QRARAK
+237 
-243 IATAPETLSAVDENH
+243 IATAAESEKDGDATFGAGVSILGDHGELTGVDFGYPGIGTQTTWTYTETFNTVVSSTTNIQVYKETGDTKMFIEEGASGTWQFGVSNAAKAAQCHGVINFGTSKFIDQMIQNDNVVVTASITFSLGALSSNFNNKFYSAVAGPEALTAQKSYNLREKDGDSNYTYNYKNSSKEAAETFTTDAVTLSPGKNNLALATGLGWAQRWAPPYTPRRGLEIKN
-258 IQYTGANKAGDVKD
+258 IQIKYTITFNNVTDGSSLNIGDNAAPVA
-272 SQYGYQSN
+272 SSTYGIQNSYQQG
-280 TTSNGSWSGSTLSFT
+280 TSGS
-295 GIVANSAN
+295 GYA
-303 PYIYFC
+303 PYLTDAKNAPVYYDSIK
-309 IGIGESDGTCT
+309 
-320 VSFRNLKFTN
+320 NN
-330 VKLVREVKAD
+330 VKL
-340 SDSIER
+340 DSI
-346 VDGAAPV
+346 VDGA
-353 NKAQFDNTVQDSFYP
+353 
-368 YNTNASTAGGW
+368 
-379 AVWHDNIT
+379 
-387 SQLSKKIDNVTYGN
+387 
-401 GKLQSYTNSPIA
+401 GKMQSYTNASLGQISA
-413 TIGGQNYYKT
+413 DGANHSYYKFAQTEYVDMYNYSGESSIQSAILKYGADAAKTIGVGDRLITGISSDGTLQT
-423 STVTYHDTYNYLPGL
+423 SETN
-438 MGYIDSGDIS
+438 DSTHL
-448 QGFTT
+448 Q
-453 ETLKYVC
+453 
-460 ECGYVY
+460 
-466 TGTSFDSLDNSYT
+466 
-479 CPNCGK
+479 
-485 SKSAFTKT
+485 
-493 INVPSKMAQDI
+493 
-504 DINYASGIKQVIVGS
+504 YASGIKTVTVNETTFNIW
-519 KYREEDADD
+519 DATDRAKTKAITVENDD
-528 TTGGT
+528 G
-533 LAAVFNLYDA
+533 V
-543 NSYGENHGKGIYV
+543 
-556 EGQLVGWAVVTK
+556 AVVVGYAK
-568 TNRAE
+568 VNYINRG
-573 VVVKTYMYTN
+573 
-583 ARVATQVMDYG
+583 RVAVMIYMIANGTVQTSVGDYG
-594 FSSNRW
+594 GISSKSR
-600 NIEYSGIDTTA
+600 IEFSGIDTTS
-611 PDDNVNSG
+611 PDDSVNGG

-625 KFVGANAQDLAW
+625 NYIKSSSSDLAW
-637 LRQNKIVADGSI
+637 FRQNKIVADGSI
-649 NINEDDTAA
+649 NVNEDDTAA

-665 FYTVNREDSLAEL
+665 FYTVNRADSLAAL

-698 PIALGEISSFTYDF
+698 PIAYGEISSFTYDF

-774 YSFDKNGVQTTILAS
+774 YSFNKNGVQTTILAS

-827 VVNGMGDYEGDSYIA
+827 VVNGMGDYEGDSYVA
-842 GIANYITSAS
+842 GIVDYITSAS
-852 GTATTAVGNDI
+852 GTATTAVSNDI

-868 GVDVNVAYAVEGGNG
+868 GVDVNVAYAVDEGGNG

-1019 NNYKSAIDIQKELG
+1019 NNYKSAIDVQKELG

-1157 TQNQVWSGISNE
+1157 TQNQVWSSISNE

-1362 ASENIV
+1362 ASENIF

-1461 FSAYNPVTDTTA
+1461 FSAYKPVTDTTA

-1509 NYSIVV
+1509 NYSIIV

-1542 GTTVESEIGK
+1542 GTTVESEISK
-1552 IAPAYKIAAKDMVVA
+1552 IAPTYKIAAKDMVVA

-1713 VFVEPVTVTINPASI
+1713 VFVEPVTVTINPATI

-1911 SIVFDAFSLS
+1911 SIVFDTFSLS

-1939 TQVNGSAAKDT
+1939 TQVNGSAANDT

-2421 NIKARPVLVSADLGT
+2421 NIEARPVLVSADLGT

-2630 DTDAFEKT
+2630 DTNAFEKT

-2757 EYALDNQFAND
+2757 EYSLDNQFAND

-2832 YASFAATTPEAG
+2832 YVSFAATTPEAG

-3006 GIDTISARDNDGQI
+3006 GIDTISSRDNDGQI

-3035 ATLEIVLPKLTGVSV
+3035 ATLDIVLPKLTGVSV

-3112 RYINANGQ
+3112 RYINANGK

-3156 QNVSEYYNGAKH
+3156 QNVSEYYNGEKH
-3168 EYATAGGENRIS
+3168 EYATAGVENRIS
-3180 YNNLTNGYNLV
+3180 YNILTNGYNLV
-3191 KNADFTLT
+3191 KNEDFTLT
-3199 YQVLK
+3199 HQVLK

-3439 NTSTTVTVALPE
+3439 NTPTTVTVALPE

>member
-1 MYKNLRAHTRYE
+1 MYKNLRAHTRYD

-54 VAISVTPDG
+54 FALSKNNSQVASAYTVVEQEKDDDATLGSPSSFFGDNSELTGTHFGYPGLSADTQTWTFTETYNTVVPSTGNHQIFKLKGNTTMYTHVGDANHWLWGVKNGMAAAEVHGVMNFNLSGFVAQMIQNDNVTVKAKVTANIGAKEGGSTWLVSYVNNLFYSAVAVPAGKELTGGLSYDLRNNKSESGQDKTGFIADYQKSDKKGAQDRTSNEVTLTKETPGLGFALGCGWVQQAGSYDHHVYMSNIRVTYTITFNNVTDG
-63 YFNSAKALNPDGDT
+63 SGLNIGDNAAPIASSTYGIQNSYQQGT
-77 SGLVRVYQKD
+77 SGSGYAPYLTD
-87 AYLNTS
+87 A
-93 TLVNPDDYALSA
+93 
-105 FKTDFESIMGYG
+105 
-117 KNANNSKTEW
+117 KNAP
-127 SIGDVTFNKY
+127 
-137 VFGMKNITYNS
+137 
-148 EKGKIKSQDSEEED
+148 
-162 KTVGVYPLAG
+162 VY
-172 GGAKMSFY
+172 Y
-180 IDAGLFGADSISAVL
+180 DSIK
-195 NVVLPEYLQSLIS
+195 N
-208 TNDEYSLQFD
+208 
-218 AQIDVSKGDNLV
+218 
-230 NVSAQNY
+230 
-237 QRARAK
+237 
-243 IATAPETLSAVDENH
+243 
-258 IQYTGANKAGDVKD
+258 
-272 SQYGYQSN
+272 
-280 TTSNGSWSGSTLSFT
+280 
-295 GIVANSAN
+295 
-303 PYIYFC
+303 
-309 IGIGESDGTCT
+309 
-320 VSFRNLKFTN
+320 N
-330 VKLVREVKAD
+330 VKL
-340 SDSIER
+340 DSI
-346 VDGAAPV
+346 VDGA
-353 NKAQFDNTVQDSFYP
+353 
-368 YNTNASTAGGW
+368 
-379 AVWHDNIT
+379 
-387 SQLSKKIDNVTYGN
+387 
-401 GKLQSYTNSPIA
+401 GKMQSYTNASLGQISA
-413 TIGGQNYYKT
+413 DGANHSYYKFAQTEYVDMYNYSGESSIQSAILKYGADAAKTIGVGDRLITGISSDGTLQT
-423 STVTYHDTYNYLPGL
+423 S
-438 MGYIDSGDIS
+438 
-448 QGFTT
+448 
-453 ETLKYVC
+453 ETN
-460 ECGYVY
+460 
-466 TGTSFDSLDNSYT
+466 NST
-479 CPNCGK
+479 HL
-485 SKSAFTKT
+485 
-493 INVPSKMAQDI
+493 Q
-504 DINYASGIKQVIVGS
+504 YASGIKTVTVNETTFNIW
-519 KYREEDADD
+519 DATDRAKTKAITVENDD
-528 TTGGT
+528 GAT
-533 LAAVFNLYDA
+533 
-543 NSYGENHGKGIYV
+543 
-556 EGQLVGWAVVTK
+556 
-568 TNRAE
+568 
-573 VVVKTYMYTN
+573 VVVGYAKVNYIN
-583 ARVATQVMDYG
+583 RGRVAVMIYMIANGTVQTSVGDYG
-594 FSSNRW
+594 GISNKSR
-600 NIEYSGIDTTA
+600 IEFSGIDTTS
-611 PDDNVNSG
+611 PDDSVNGG

-625 KFVGANAQDLAW
+625 NYIKSSSSDLAW
-637 LRQNKIVADGSI
+637 FRQNKIVADGSI

-665 FYTVNREDSLAEL
+665 FYTVNRADSLAKL
-678 NNIAIT
+678 NGIAVT
-684 QFADYAA
+684 QFADYNA

-698 PIALGEISSFTYDF
+698 PIAYGEISSFTYDF
-712 ANGVAKAYGGG
+712 ANGVAKAYGGAD
-723 EQGNPASITD
+723 QGNPASITD

-827 VVNGMGDYEGDSYIA
+827 VVNGMGDYEGDSYVA
-842 GIANYITSAS
+842 GIANYISSVS
-852 GTATTAVGNDI
+852 GAATTAVSNDI

-883 TFTFTIPA
+883 TFTFTIPT

-1019 NNYKSAIDIQKELG
+1019 NNYKSAIDVQKELG

-1150 NVLFENY
+1150 NVLLENY

-1362 ASENIV
+1362 ASENIF

-1461 FSAYNPVTDTTA
+1461 FSAYKPVTDTTA

-1567 SQIEALFANGAQLS
+1567 SQIEALFANGAKLS
-1581 LGAQIADLTD
+1581 LGAQIAELTEED
-1591 ENYSAAYKYAILL
+1591 YSAAYKYAILL

-1651 WSENTLVF
+1651 WGENTLVF

-1752 DVTSVGGQAIA
+1752 DVASVGVQAIA
-1763 KDGNYANVAY
+1763 KDGSYANVAY

-1906 EKGIR
+1906 EKGTR

-1950 VAIDDSTFVTI
+1950 VAIDDSTSVTI

-2068 VIDENAVY
+2068 VIDENAMY

-2103 QTLDAVDRDYNKKTD
+2103 QTLDAVDRDYNKQTD

-2205 TSNVVVDN
+2205 TSNVVADN

-2235 YDASKVSF
+2235 YDASKASF

-2394 LSQEQYDLALE
+2394 LSKEQYDLALE

-2412 VQYKGTITG
+2412 VQYNGTITG
-2421 NIKARPVLVSADLGT
+2421 NIEARPVLVSADLGT

-2462 KFYAIQTKNGS
+2462 KFYAIQTKNGA

-2485 GNVIAKD
+2485 GNVIAKV

-2554 TDKYILK
+2554 TDKYVLK

-2630 DTDAFEKT
+2630 DTNAFEKT

-2832 YASFAATTPEAG
+2832 YVSFAATTPEAG

-2928 IIGGQSVNTLF
+2928 IIGSQSINTLF

-2986 SDYDYDAVDTIV
+2986 SDYDALDTIV

-3006 GIDTISARDNDGQI
+3006 GIDTISARDNGGQV

-3035 ATLEIVLPKLTGVSV
+3035 ATLDIVLPKLTGVSV

-3112 RYINANGQ
+3112 RYINANGK

-3238 KNYNAASTVAELQVL
+3238 KNYNATSTVAELQVL

-3439 NTSTTVTVALPE
+3439 NTPTTVTVALPE

>member
-1 MYKNLRAHTRYE
+1 
-13 SVHAHNTKP
+13 
-22 EVDIMRNGN
+22 MRNGN

-54 VAISVTPDG
+54 FALSKNNSQVASAYTVVEQEKDDDATLGSPSSFFGDNGELTGTHFGYPGLSADTQTWTFTETYNTVVPSTGNHQIFKLKGNTTMYTHVGDANHWLWGVKNGMAAAEVHGAMNFNLSGFVAQMIQNDNVTVKAKVTANIGAKEGDSTWLVSYVNNLFYSAVAVPAGKELTGGLSYDLRNNKSESGQDKTGFIAGYQNSDKKGAQDRTSNEVTLTKETPGLGFALGCGWRQQVGSYDHHVYMSNIRVTFTITFNNVTDG
-63 YFNSAKALNPDGDT
+63 SGLNIGDNAAPVASSTYGIQNSYQQGT
-77 SGLVRVYQKD
+77 SGSGYAPYLTD
-87 AYLNTS
+87 A
-93 TLVNPDDYALSA
+93 
-105 FKTDFESIMGYG
+105 
-117 KNANNSKTEW
+117 KNAP
-127 SIGDVTFNKY
+127 
-137 VFGMKNITYNS
+137 
-148 EKGKIKSQDSEEED
+148 
-162 KTVGVYPLAG
+162 VY
-172 GGAKMSFY
+172 Y
-180 IDAGLFGADSISAVL
+180 DSIK
-195 NVVLPEYLQSLIS
+195 N
-208 TNDEYSLQFD
+208 
-218 AQIDVSKGDNLV
+218 
-230 NVSAQNY
+230 
-237 QRARAK
+237 
-243 IATAPETLSAVDENH
+243 
-258 IQYTGANKAGDVKD
+258 
-272 SQYGYQSN
+272 
-280 TTSNGSWSGSTLSFT
+280 
-295 GIVANSAN
+295 
-303 PYIYFC
+303 
-309 IGIGESDGTCT
+309 
-320 VSFRNLKFTN
+320 N
-330 VKLVREVKAD
+330 VKL
-340 SDSIER
+340 DSI
-346 VDGAAPV
+346 VDGA
-353 NKAQFDNTVQDSFYP
+353 
-368 YNTNASTAGGW
+368 
-379 AVWHDNIT
+379 
-387 SQLSKKIDNVTYGN
+387 
-401 GKLQSYTNSPIA
+401 GKMQSYTNASLGQISA
-413 TIGGQNYYKT
+413 DGANHSYYKFAQTEYVDMYNYSGESSIQSAILKYGADAAKTIGVGDRLITGISSDGTLQT
-423 STVTYHDTYNYLPGL
+423 SETN
-438 MGYIDSGDIS
+438 DSTHL
-448 QGFTT
+448 Q
-453 ETLKYVC
+453 
-460 ECGYVY
+460 
-466 TGTSFDSLDNSYT
+466 
-479 CPNCGK
+479 
-485 SKSAFTKT
+485 
-493 INVPSKMAQDI
+493 
-504 DINYASGIKQVIVGS
+504 YASGIKTVTVNETTFNIW
-519 KYREEDADD
+519 DATDRAKTKAITVENDD
-528 TTGGT
+528 G
-533 LAAVFNLYDA
+533 
-543 NSYGENHGKGIYV
+543 
-556 EGQLVGWAVVTK
+556 VT
-568 TNRAE
+568 
-573 VVVKTYMYTN
+573 VVVGYAKVNYIN
-583 ARVATQVMDYG
+583 RGRVAVMIYMIANGTVQTSVGDYG
-594 FSSNRW
+594 GISSKSR
-600 NIEYSGIDTTA
+600 IEFSGIDTTS
-611 PDDNVNSG
+611 PDDSVNGG

-625 KFVGANAQDLAW
+625 NYIKSSSSDLAW
-637 LRQNKIVADGSI
+637 FRQNKIVADGSI

-658 GYSPYIW
+658 GYSPYLW

-698 PIALGEISSFTYDF
+698 PIAYGEISSFTYDF
-712 ANGVAKAYGGG
+712 ANGVAKAYGGAD
-723 EQGNPASITD
+723 QGNPASITD

-852 GTATTAVGNDI
+852 GTATTAVSNDI

-868 GVDVNVAYAVEGGNG
+868 GVDVNVAYAVDEGGNG
-883 TFTFTIPA
+883 TFTFTIPT

-1039 VTGDA
+1039 ATGDA

-1095 SASVKSNAKLESGFA
+1095 AASVKSNAKLESGFA

-1150 NVLFENY
+1150 NVLLENY

-1174 TASGYETLRVTLDD
+1174 TASGYETLQVTLDD

-1362 ASENIV
+1362 ASENIF

-1461 FSAYNPVTDTTA
+1461 FSAYKPVTDTTA

-1542 GTTVESEIGK
+1542 GTTVESEISK

-1567 SQIEALFANGAQLS
+1567 SQIEALFANGAKLS
-1581 LGAQIADLTD
+1581 LGAQIAELTEEED
-1591 ENYSAAYKYAILL
+1591 YSAVYKYAIVL
-1604 GGNLDDG
+1604 GGTLDDG

-1651 WSENTLVF
+1651 WGENTLVF

-1713 VFVEPVTVTINPASI
+1713 VFVEPVTVTINPATI
-1728 VVKPTAQNLS
+1728 VVKPTAQNFS

-1752 DVTSVGGQAIA
+1752 DVASVGGQAIA
-1763 KDGNYANVAY
+1763 KDGSYANVAY

-1870 KTDVFYNGANLYD
+1870 KTDVFYNGTNLYD

-1976 AGIIALLKSDVTISK
+1976 AGVIALLKSDVTISK

-2036 SNYVVNVAL
+2036 FNYVVNVAL

-2068 VIDENAVY
+2068 VIDENAMY

-2205 TSNVVVDN
+2205 TSNVVADN

-2364 VVASG
+2364 VVAIG

-2421 NIKARPVLVSADLGT
+2421 NIEARPVLVSADLGT

-2462 KFYAIQTKNGS
+2462 KFYAIQTKNGA

-2832 YASFAATTPEAG
+2832 YVSFAATTPEAG

-3006 GIDTISARDNDGQI
+3006 GIDTISARDNDGQV
-3020 RTIFDIAGTNAKFDT
+3020 RTIFDIAGANAKFDT

-3191 KNADFTLT
+3191 KDADFTLT

-3253 RAIVNVTLSS
+3253 RAIVNVTFSS

-3348 SSTGVLELTTKSLA
+3348 SSTGVLELTAKSLA

-3439 NTSTTVTVALPE
+3439 NTPTTVTVALPE

>member
-1 MYKNLRAHTRYE
+1 
-13 SVHAHNTKP
+13 
-22 EVDIMRNGN
+22 MRNGN
-31 KTRQLLSLARI
+31 KSRQLLSLARI

-54 VAISVTPDG
+54 VALS
-63 YFNSAKALNPDGDT
+63 N
-77 SGLVRVYQKD
+77 D
-87 AYLNTS
+87 A
-93 TLVNPDDYALSA
+93 
-105 FKTDFESIMGYG
+105 
-117 KNANNSKTEW
+117 
-127 SIGDVTFNKY
+127 IG
-137 VFGMKNITYNS
+137 G
-148 EKGKIKSQDSEEED
+148 
-162 KTVGVYPLAG
+162 
-172 GGAKMSFY
+172 
-180 IDAGLFGADSISAVL
+180 
-195 NVVLPEYLQSLIS
+195 
-208 TNDEYSLQFD
+208 
-218 AQIDVSKGDNLV
+218 
-230 NVSAQNY
+230 
-237 QRARAK
+237 
-243 IATAPETLSAVDENH
+243 IATAAESEKDGDATFGAGVSILGDHGELTGVDFGYPGIGTQTTWTYTETFNTVVSSTTNIQVYKETGDTKMFIEEGASGTWQFGVSNAAKAAQCHGVINFGASKFIDQMIQNENVVVTASITFSMGALSSNFNNKFYSAVAGPEALTAQKSYNLREKDGDSNYTYNYKNSSKEAAETFTTDAVTLSPGKNNLALATGLGWAQRWAPPYTPRRGLEIKN
-258 IQYTGANKAGDVKD
+258 IQIKYTITFNNVTDSSSLNIGDNAAPVA
-272 SQYGYQSN
+272 SSTYGIQNSYQQG
-280 TTSNGSWSGSTLSFT
+280 TSGS
-295 GIVANSAN
+295 GYA
-303 PYIYFC
+303 PYLTDAKNAPVYYDSIK
-309 IGIGESDGTCT
+309 
-320 VSFRNLKFTN
+320 NN
-330 VKLVREVKAD
+330 VKL
-340 SDSIER
+340 DSI
-346 VDGAAPV
+346 V
-353 NKAQFDNTVQDSFYP
+353 N
-368 YNTNASTAGGW
+368 GE
-379 AVWHDNIT
+379 
-387 SQLSKKIDNVTYGN
+387 
-401 GKLQSYTNSPIA
+401 GKMQSYTNASLGQISA
-413 TIGGQNYYKT
+413 DGANHSYYKFAQTEYVDMYNYSGESSIQSAILKYGADAAKTIGVGDRLITGISSDGTLQT
-423 STVTYHDTYNYLPGL
+423 S
-438 MGYIDSGDIS
+438 
-448 QGFTT
+448 
-453 ETLKYVC
+453 ETN
-460 ECGYVY
+460 
-466 TGTSFDSLDNSYT
+466 NST
-479 CPNCGK
+479 HL
-485 SKSAFTKT
+485 
-493 INVPSKMAQDI
+493 Q
-504 DINYASGIKQVIVGS
+504 YASGIKTVTVNETTFNIW
-519 KYREEDADD
+519 DATDRAKTKAITVENDD
-528 TTGGT
+528 G
-533 LAAVFNLYDA
+533 V
-543 NSYGENHGKGIYV
+543 
-556 EGQLVGWAVVTK
+556 AVVVGYAK
-568 TNRAE
+568 VNYINRG
-573 VVVKTYMYTN
+573 
-583 ARVATQVMDYG
+583 RVAVMIYMIANGTVQTSVGDYG
-594 FSSNRW
+594 GIASKSR
-600 NIEYSGIDTTA
+600 IEFSGIDTTS
-611 PDDNVNSG
+611 PDDSVNGG

-625 KFVGANAQDLAW
+625 NYIKSSSSDLAW
-637 LRQNKIVADGSI
+637 FRQNKIVADGSI
-649 NINEDDTAA
+649 NVNEDDTAA

-665 FYTVNREDSLAEL
+665 FYTVNRADSLAAL

-698 PIALGEISSFTYDF
+698 PIAYGEISSFTYDF

-761 TKVDYDRPEYTVD
+761 TKVDYDRPDYTVD
-774 YSFDKNGVQTTILAS
+774 YSFDKNGVQTTILAC

-827 VVNGMGDYEGDSYIA
+827 VVNGMGDYEGDSYVA
-842 GIANYITSAS
+842 GIVDYITSAS
-852 GTATTAVGNDI
+852 GTATTAVSNDI

-883 TFTFTIPA
+883 TFTFTIPT

-957 FENYELPSSRNW
+957 FENYELPSLRNW

-1019 NNYKSAIDIQKELG
+1019 NNYKSAIDVQKELG

-1150 NVLFENY
+1150 NVLLENY

-1362 ASENIV
+1362 ASENIF

-1392 NQSSDYSAATNY
+1392 NQRSDYSAATNY

-1418 QVTIDAWSASKAFG
+1418 QVTIDAWSASKDFG

-1437 FRFGVELAQ
+1437 FRFGVELSQ

-1461 FSAYNPVTDTTA
+1461 FSAYKPVTDTTA
-1473 DGYALFYAGGSISRE
+1473 DGYALFYAGGSITRE

-1552 IAPAYKIAAKDMVVA
+1552 IAPTYKIAAKDMVVA
-1567 SQIEALFANGAQLS
+1567 SQIEALFANGAKLS
-1581 LGAQIADLTD
+1581 LGAKIAELTEEED
-1591 ENYSAAYKYAILL
+1591 YSAAYKYSILL

-1651 WSENTLVF
+1651 WGENTLVF

-1713 VFVEPVTVTINPASI
+1713 VFVEPVTVTINPATI

-1752 DVTSVGGQAIA
+1752 DVASVGGQAIA
-1763 KDGNYANVAY
+1763 KDGSYANVAY

-1911 SIVFDAFSLS
+1911 SIVFDTFSLS

-1939 TQVNGSAAKDT
+1939 TQVNGSAANDT

-2068 VIDENAVY
+2068 VIDENAMY

-2205 TSNVVVDN
+2205 TSNVVADN

-2421 NIKARPVLVSADLGT
+2421 NIEARPVLVSADLGT

-2462 KFYAIQTKNGS
+2462 RFYAIQTKNGS

-2568 EAQNANAIV
+2568 KAQNANAIV

-2645 FGQVGVD
+2645 FGQVGID

-2832 YASFAATTPEAG
+2832 YVSFAATTPEAG

-2979 HYVLYVV
+2979 HYVLYMV

-3006 GIDTISARDNDGQI
+3006 GIDTISTRDNDGQV

-3439 NTSTTVTVALPE
+3439 NTPTTVTVALPE

-3507 IYVIVAAVVIVTLIV
+3507 ICVIVAAVVIVTLIV

>member
-1 MYKNLRAHTRYE
+1 MYKNLRAYTRYE

-54 VAISVTPDG
+54 FALSKNNSQVASAYTVVEQEKDDDATLGSPSSFFGDNSELTGMHFGYPGLSADTQTWTFTETYNTVVPSTGNHQIFKLKGNTTMYTHVGDANHWLWGVKNGMAAAEVHGVMNFNLSGFVAQMIQNDNVTVKAKVTANIGAKEGNSTPLISYVNNLFYSAVAVPAGKELTGGLSYDLRNNKSESDQDKTGFIAGYQNSDKKGAQDRTSNEVTLTKETPGLGFALGCGWGQQVGSYDHHVYMSNIRVTYTITFNNVTDG
-63 YFNSAKALNPDGDT
+63 SGLNIGDNAAPVASSTYGIQNSYQQGT
-77 SGLVRVYQKD
+77 SGSGYAPYLTD
-87 AYLNTS
+87 A
-93 TLVNPDDYALSA
+93 
-105 FKTDFESIMGYG
+105 
-117 KNANNSKTEW
+117 KNAP
-127 SIGDVTFNKY
+127 
-137 VFGMKNITYNS
+137 
-148 EKGKIKSQDSEEED
+148 
-162 KTVGVYPLAG
+162 VY
-172 GGAKMSFY
+172 Y
-180 IDAGLFGADSISAVL
+180 DSIK
-195 NVVLPEYLQSLIS
+195 N
-208 TNDEYSLQFD
+208 
-218 AQIDVSKGDNLV
+218 
-230 NVSAQNY
+230 
-237 QRARAK
+237 
-243 IATAPETLSAVDENH
+243 
-258 IQYTGANKAGDVKD
+258 
-272 SQYGYQSN
+272 
-280 TTSNGSWSGSTLSFT
+280 
-295 GIVANSAN
+295 
-303 PYIYFC
+303 
-309 IGIGESDGTCT
+309 
-320 VSFRNLKFTN
+320 N
-330 VKLVREVKAD
+330 VKL
-340 SDSIER
+340 DSI
-346 VDGAAPV
+346 VDGA
-353 NKAQFDNTVQDSFYP
+353 
-368 YNTNASTAGGW
+368 
-379 AVWHDNIT
+379 
-387 SQLSKKIDNVTYGN
+387 
-401 GKLQSYTNSPIA
+401 GKMQSYTNASLGQISA
-413 TIGGQNYYKT
+413 DGANHSYYKFAQTEYVDMYNYSGESSIQSAILKYGADAAKTIGVGDRLITGISSDGTLQT
-423 STVTYHDTYNYLPGL
+423 SETN
-438 MGYIDSGDIS
+438 DSTHL
-448 QGFTT
+448 Q
-453 ETLKYVC
+453 
-460 ECGYVY
+460 
-466 TGTSFDSLDNSYT
+466 
-479 CPNCGK
+479 
-485 SKSAFTKT
+485 
-493 INVPSKMAQDI
+493 
-504 DINYASGIKQVIVGS
+504 YASGIKTVTVNETTFNIW
-519 KYREEDADD
+519 DATDRAKTKAITVENDD
-528 TTGGT
+528 G
-533 LAAVFNLYDA
+533 
-543 NSYGENHGKGIYV
+543 
-556 EGQLVGWAVVTK
+556 VT
-568 TNRAE
+568 
-573 VVVKTYMYTN
+573 VVVGYAKVNYIN
-583 ARVATQVMDYG
+583 RGRVAVMIYMIANGTVQTSVGDYG
-594 FSSNRW
+594 GISNKSR
-600 NIEYSGIDTTA
+600 IEFSGIDTTS
-611 PDDNVNSG
+611 PDDSVNGG

-625 KFVGANAQDLAW
+625 NYIKSSSSDLAW
-637 LRQNKIVADGSI
+637 FRQNKIVADGSI

-658 GYSPYIW
+658 GYSPYLW
-665 FYTVNREDSLAEL
+665 FYTVNRADSLADL
-678 NNIAIT
+678 NGIAVT
-684 QFADYAA
+684 QFADYNA

-712 ANGVAKAYGGG
+712 ANGVAKAYGGAD
-723 EQGNPASITD
+723 QGNPASITD

-774 YSFDKNGVQTTILAS
+774 YSFDKNGVQATILAS

-827 VVNGMGDYEGDSYIA
+827 VVNGMGDYEGDSYVA

-852 GTATTAVGNDI
+852 GAATMAVSNDI

-1150 NVLFENY
+1150 NVLLENY

-1188 FNNLTDLEKSNR
+1188 FNNLTDLEKSNK
-1200 FELSARKVVTYNYIN
+1200 FEFSARKVVTYNYIN

-1362 ASENIV
+1362 ESENIF

-1527 IVKLD
+1527 KVKLD

-1542 GTTVESEIGK
+1542 GTTVESEISK
-1552 IAPAYKIAAKDMVVA
+1552 IAPAYKISAEDMVVA
-1567 SQIEALFANGAQLS
+1567 SQIEALFANGAKLS
-1581 LGAQIADLTD
+1581 LGAKTAELTEEED
-1591 ENYSAAYKYAILL
+1591 YSAVYKYAIVL

-1651 WSENTLVF
+1651 WGENTLVF

-1688 LDAGKRVLS
+1688 LDAGKRILS

-1713 VFVEPVTVTINPASI
+1713 VFVEPVTVTINPATI

-1752 DVTSVGGQAIA
+1752 DVASVGGQAIA
-1763 KDGNYANVAY
+1763 KDGSYANVAY

-1853 IDLSTKYFVGI
+1853 INLSTKYFVGI

-1906 EKGIR
+1906 KKGIR
-1911 SIVFDAFSLS
+1911 SIVFDTFSLS

-1939 TQVNGSAAKDT
+1939 TQVNGSSAKDT

-2068 VIDENAVY
+2068 VIDENAMY

-2103 QTLDAVDRDYNKKTD
+2103 QTLDAVDRDYNKQTD

-2137 TIGLKLAGKAA
+2137 TIGLKLTGKAA

-2168 YYVDVDALNTAYTDI
+2168 YYVDVDALNTAYADI

-2421 NIKARPVLVSADLGT
+2421 NIEARPLLVSADLGT

-2660 SNVII
+2660 SNIII

-2832 YASFAATTPEAG
+2832 YVSFAATTPEAG

-3507 IYVIVAAVVIVTLIV
+3507 ICVIVAAVVIVTLIV

>member
-1 MYKNLRAHTRYE
+1 
-13 SVHAHNTKP
+13 
-22 EVDIMRNGN
+22 MRNGN

-54 VAISVTPDG
+54 VALS
-63 YFNSAKALNPDGDT
+63 N
-77 SGLVRVYQKD
+77 D
-87 AYLNTS
+87 A
-93 TLVNPDDYALSA
+93 
-105 FKTDFESIMGYG
+105 
-117 KNANNSKTEW
+117 
-127 SIGDVTFNKY
+127 IG
-137 VFGMKNITYNS
+137 G
-148 EKGKIKSQDSEEED
+148 
-162 KTVGVYPLAG
+162 
-172 GGAKMSFY
+172 
-180 IDAGLFGADSISAVL
+180 
-195 NVVLPEYLQSLIS
+195 
-208 TNDEYSLQFD
+208 
-218 AQIDVSKGDNLV
+218 
-230 NVSAQNY
+230 
-237 QRARAK
+237 
-243 IATAPETLSAVDENH
+243 IATAAEFEKDGDATFGAGVSILGDHGELTGVDFGYPGIGTQTTWTYTETFNTVVSSTTNIQVYKETGDTKMFIEEGASGTWQFGVSNAYKAAQCHGVINFGTSKFVDQMIQNDNVVVTASITFSLGALSSNFNNKFYSAVVGPEALTAQKSYNLREKDGDSNYIYNYKSSSKEAAETFTTDAVTLSPGKSNLALATGLGWSISTVPPYTPKRGLEIKN
-258 IQYTGANKAGDVKD
+258 IQIKYTITFNNVTDGSGLNIGDNAAPVA
-272 SQYGYQSN
+272 SSTYGIQNSYQQG
-280 TTSNGSWSGSTLSFT
+280 TSGS
-295 GIVANSAN
+295 GYA
-303 PYIYFC
+303 PYLTDAKNAPVYYDSIK
-309 IGIGESDGTCT
+309 
-320 VSFRNLKFTN
+320 NN
-330 VKLVREVKAD
+330 VKL
-340 SDSIER
+340 DSI
-346 VDGAAPV
+346 V
-353 NKAQFDNTVQDSFYP
+353 N
-368 YNTNASTAGGW
+368 GE
-379 AVWHDNIT
+379 
-387 SQLSKKIDNVTYGN
+387 
-401 GKLQSYTNSPIA
+401 GKMQSYTNASLGQISA
-413 TIGGQNYYKT
+413 DGANHSYYKFAQTEYVDMYNYSGESSIQSAILKYGADAAKTIGVGDRLITGISSDGTLQT
-423 STVTYHDTYNYLPGL
+423 SETN
-438 MGYIDSGDIS
+438 DSTHL
-448 QGFTT
+448 Q
-453 ETLKYVC
+453 
-460 ECGYVY
+460 
-466 TGTSFDSLDNSYT
+466 
-479 CPNCGK
+479 
-485 SKSAFTKT
+485 
-493 INVPSKMAQDI
+493 
-504 DINYASGIKQVIVGS
+504 YASGIKTVTVNETTFNIW
-519 KYREEDADD
+519 DATDRAKTKAITVENDD
-528 TTGGT
+528 G
-533 LAAVFNLYDA
+533 V
-543 NSYGENHGKGIYV
+543 
-556 EGQLVGWAVVTK
+556 AVVVGYAK
-568 TNRAE
+568 VNYINRG
-573 VVVKTYMYTN
+573 
-583 ARVATQVMDYG
+583 RVAVMIYMIANGTVQTSVGDYG
-594 FSSNRW
+594 GISSKSR
-600 NIEYSGIDTTA
+600 IEFSGIDTTS
-611 PDDNVNSG
+611 PDDSVNGG

-625 KFVGANAQDLAW
+625 NYIKSSSSDLAW
-637 LRQNKIVADGSI
+637 FRQNKIVADGSI

-658 GYSPYIW
+658 GYSPYLW
-665 FYTVNREDSLAEL
+665 FYTVNRADSLAEL

-698 PIALGEISSFTYDF
+698 PIAYGEISSFTYDF
-712 ANGVAKAYGGG
+712 ANGVAKAYGGAD
-723 EQGNPASITD
+723 QGNPASITD

-827 VVNGMGDYEGDSYIA
+827 VVNGMGDYEGDSYVA

-852 GTATTAVGNDI
+852 GAATMAVSNDI

-868 GVDVNVAYAVEGGNG
+868 GVDVNVAYAVDEGGNG
-883 TFTFTIPA
+883 TFTFTIPT

-957 FENYELPSSRNW
+957 FENYELPSLRNW

-1039 VTGDA
+1039 ATGDA

-1095 SASVKSNAKLESGFA
+1095 SASVKSNEKLESGFA

-1150 NVLFENY
+1150 NVLLENY
-1157 TQNQVWSGISNE
+1157 TQNQVWNGISNE

-1174 TASGYETLRVTLDD
+1174 TASGYETLQVTLDD
-1188 FNNLTDLEKSNR
+1188 FNNLTDLEKSNK

-1362 ASENIV
+1362 ASENIF

-1418 QVTIDAWSASKAFG
+1418 QVTIDAWSASKFFG

-1461 FSAYNPVTDTTA
+1461 FSAYKPVTDTTA

-1509 NYSIVV
+1509 NYSIIV

-1527 IVKLD
+1527 KVTLD

-1542 GTTVESEIGK
+1542 GTTVESEISK
-1552 IAPAYKIAAKDMVVA
+1552 IAPTYKIAAEDMVVA
-1567 SQIEALFANGAQLS
+1567 SQIEALFANGAKLS
-1581 LGAQIADLTD
+1581 LGAKIAELTEEED
-1591 ENYSAAYKYAILL
+1591 YSAVYKYAIVL
-1604 GGNLDDG
+1604 GGTLDDG

-1651 WSENTLVF
+1651 WGENTLVF

-1688 LDAGKRVLS
+1688 LDAGKRILS

-1713 VFVEPVTVTINPASI
+1713 VFVEPVTVTINPATI

-1752 DVTSVGGQAIA
+1752 DVASVGGQAIA
-1763 KDGNYANVAY
+1763 KDGSYANVAY

-1870 KTDVFYNGANLYD
+1870 KTDVFYNGTNLYD

-1911 SIVFDAFSLS
+1911 SIVFDTFSLS

-1939 TQVNGSAAKDT
+1939 TQVNGSAAKDI

-2068 VIDENAVY
+2068 VIDENAMY

-2103 QTLDAVDRDYNKKTD
+2103 QTLDAVDRDYNKQTD

-2137 TIGLKLAGKAA
+2137 TVGLKLTGKAA
-2148 NANAGTHSVRVSG
+2148 NANAGTHTVTVSG

-2421 NIKARPVLVSADLGT
+2421 NIEARPVLVSADLGT

-2462 KFYAIQTKNGS
+2462 KFYAIQTKNGA

-2832 YASFAATTPEAG
+2832 YVSFAATTPEAG

-3006 GIDTISARDNDGQI
+3006 GIDTISSRDNDGQI

-3168 EYATAGGENRIS
+3168 EYATAGGANRIS

-3348 SSTGVLELTTKSLA
+3348 SSTGVLELTAKSLA

-3439 NTSTTVTVALPE
+3439 NTPTTVTVALPE